1 MPLKRSEYNAI
12 LSKNKK
18 RQEFKEKLRKY
29 TESYTNPQKITDTNE
44 TARIVEQTKPVQTG
58 GSPALTVESNPAYI
72 NNMSGASARQTLAEN
87 APYGKVFDKD
97 AFLRQ
102 QAISAVTPT
111 TVRPSDNLTANAL
124 QRAANSAVNNMAIA
138 YTGDSSKK
146 NTPLASAVD
155 ASATFKNVSDEFTKE
170 YNELLDLNLQYKQ
183 EKAKISG
190 GRKGTVSKDAEEHAA
205 KASEISSL
213 IDAKRQ
219 KVDALSN
226 QLDTMAAMNPAVYS
240 SKRTYPGGRTMYI
253 PSEEKVNS
261 AIFGNVAYLG
271 DRASQGVQSSTDD
284 IRDFVSNMTYGL
296 PQQFTSLV
304 QSKEAI
310 DKAQNAWQEHKDKI
324 AQENVENQEQRA
336 QDTYERYSPTITEN
350 GAMKILG
357 DLSENIGYNAPYQ
370 LLAMVP
376 GVGTGLSTTARFGGS
391 YIDAYGNARN
401 AGASVNQ
408 ANLAGT
414 LEGFNQG
421 VGELALGGI
430 NGAGTSRIL
439 QGLSKAGVSVSNPLI
454 KAGLN
459 AAGAALEEGLE
470 EVEQDIISY
479 FIEKTYN
486 PDAKLSAKDLA
497 YSGLLGA
504 LSAAPNAV
512 ISIPAHAKAYKSDV
526 NLMNSYINA
535 VSSVSSESEASA
547 IMEAGDNIVKACE
560 EMASAAKEQGGE
572 YGKEAQSRAETIAKT
587 IKNTQETLNKNKD
600 AVIKGNQDRKSALD
614 NVVNNAKGDVV
625 KNLANLVDEVSKGN
639 NSGKND
645 YKAAVDY
652 ILSQCDEAQAKYQQ
666 ALYTGDEESIKQYAT
681 DYAAYAEAARQLRNN
696 QKEVQKARSSAE
708 TYGDVTAEET
718 KTAAAEGSTTTE
730 TTENAPKTTEK
741 QESSTEKSDSIR
753 ETTMKDMGIL
763 GVNKDIDTA
772 ADELVSKYGS
782 YKNAV
787 DAVIKAQDSVR
798 QDATISDEEKQ
809 SRIHRLQ
816 DIDRS
821 IRNRNT
827 ARMKSYTDALSEKLK
842 QYGVSGVKIMDVEN
856 DNVRNSTKVNGY
868 YDPKT
873 KTVYVSPYLDDA
885 RIAGA
890 VAVHEFTHY
899 GARADHSLVNDI
911 LKAKDTLVKSGT
923 IPEAM
928 FDFAK
933 YESAYTDEVS
943 AYIASEDGRNEI
955 SALMQDGMT
964 EEQAKAQASKGYVN
978 EEIAAHFMQ
987 EILSKDDAL
996 DRLAKENRPL
1006 LKRILDAIVDFF
1018 SGKDAQN
1025 RRLAERAADKIRAVL
1040 RETEDVEVDNSRK
1053 SGKSTAR
1060 MQSIADEN
1068 AKIGNTGDGRRFSL
1082 TRPMEEAGNLI
1093 AVHNVNKEKALK
1105 ILDADGMPMPSIAIA
1120 KADIGHSD
1128 FGNISFVF
1136 GAETVDPKAN
1146 RYNKVYSADVWSPT
1160 FPSIEYETNQAT
1172 ESRIVK
1178 LYNSIKSK
1186 YGSDI
1191 AKALYPY
1198 YTTLSYELDSKGGA
1212 KGIISALS
1220 DDTGMMN
1227 VFLADTG
1234 ETPVKNVVK
1243 ETSTEMSANTREMAQ
1258 YLIDTRGA
1266 DFLNDANRRD
1276 GETSISARNRFL
1288 ESHEQELRDTLQKYY
1303 ERNGIDAETA
1313 KIVVESTRKGE
1324 LMSQLVKP
1332 AQSIL
1337 SGNTTTTSTT
1347 VDYEATN
1354 EKILDTVDKKKYK
1367 EWLNNLFGDAVK
1379 NEGIR
1384 NGKDPFTPSGNRRSF
1399 SATHYP
1405 VTLDNI
1411 VKAMRGSEN
1420 VKGATTMTENAKA
1433 IRSASA
1439 EEYKSIDAI
1448 HKNEGRLQ
1456 KMSESEITAQWD
1468 AFDNR
1473 LYAIID
1479 SLMDSV
1485 PTIDDRLIESRRIGQ
1500 VIIEASRNPTESN
1513 IRSTLEKYSG
1523 KGAWYKFTD
1532 QTVSDIQSLVNDI
1545 RKAPT
1550 NIFEAKPERVVSLD
1564 EIKYAV
1570 VPDDLDKDTVQRI
1583 ADKGIEVRTYESDNE
1598 ESRLETLNKLDG
1610 VRFSKDVD
1618 AEAFSYDALVSK
1630 PDMKIVN
1637 IESNVDSNATR
1648 ANIIEMAL
1656 ENAKKHSV
1664 GEGSGSSVYVKNNDS
1679 NTEILVGKNG
1689 LEHGL
1694 HRNYSKNADLTA
1706 HVGEFLENAI
1716 LINRHTGRDKN
1727 KEGDVYLGLL
1737 RDNENLYIGRAITN
1751 DSNVLENVETLY
1763 ALSNKKESVAHY
1775 RLDSGDNLRLDT
1787 DSYISISD
1795 FLDIVKDKYSD
1806 VLPKDVLKALN
1817 VERKPSSISDSMR
1830 YSKDIDTEYMNAV
1843 ESEDG
1848 KKTENIIRYS
1858 YGGVNAET
1866 ANIQTL
1872 NDAKIL
1878 AEQGKTNEEIRRM
1891 TGWFKG
1897 MDDKWRFEIDDSK
1910 MKLRYEATLYDY
1922 NTELREKNRAW
1933 MKLTERALTDEQR
1946 SNLADYMKG
1955 AENNDYDDALYSK
1968 LSEEFGND
1976 FDKWAETIEFVKEAK
1991 KSIPDYTKLGELV
2004 DAPDL
2009 FEKYPDMAD
2018 ITVEFRN
2025 LKRGQNGGYIKRF
2038 DNIELSR
2045 DLKHKPEELLQS
2057 LTHEVQHAIQNRE
2070 GFTSGANPDYWGSR
2084 KSENDFDG
2092 RTPTDLYYNTA
2103 GEIEARDVSN
2113 RRNLTVEQR
2122 REKAPDYG
2130 SVDMVFAD
2138 RGNVDVDTDS
2148 ENIRYSKEVD
2158 ADGKPYVRVDDSSID
2173 AENPS
2178 DIVKVLRDIAESK
2191 GFYNM
2196 EINGQ
2201 NIGIS
2206 NKRGINEW
2214 VFSRDAT
2221 NLLKNDKQ
2229 TFDDKMQSFQN
2240 ANELLETAK
2249 SFINEEA
2256 VHKKKFDNFARGVVR
2271 FMVGDNG
2278 YTADILVGIR
2288 NNQNAELYDIVNI
2301 APTKIAETPNDS
2313 VVGETTQISNGISAD
2328 TSLPQSGESV
2338 NRTGESVTEMKQ
2350 SNGEFRN
2357 SKDVFTPEE
2366 REKIISKGYT
2376 DYLARQF
2383 VVKDK
2388 SGEYAKAISM
2398 TARKKLAQQLA
2409 KPLKGVNASD
2419 ALVAITPVFET
2430 IEKADGTPEQRA
2442 EKAYKA
2448 AEKAANDIISM
2459 MKDVNTNTL
2468 YDQYAELRNYLRTTK
2483 LDTSSVKADIADYN
2497 DWRKS
2502 HMGSLKLGNDGMQID
2517 TAYQELSGMYPEFF
2531 PANIENPADQLIHIG
2546 EISDNLKKVM
2556 DNPILSKEGSENVV
2570 RSFANAILAGYEE
2583 YAQETLGSQNSR
2595 MRDYVKTAAE
2605 TVEQKNAQIKDAQ
2618 EQLADTK
2625 ADFRRFAET
2634 VQTAYETDVKH
2645 LNEQIQARDKSIAR
2659 LEKYVSKT
2667 EKGAMEVSRKK
2678 AISAFAKL
2686 QKTYDK
2692 PTTTNGVP
2700 ENWKGIVS
2708 SMLNAFGNEDHAINA
2723 QTAIDQLAKMETLVS
2738 DSKRYDSKS
2747 VRVSPEQMENLS
2759 WQISGLRT
2767 FFENFSES
2775 QKTLGTSE
2783 SNGIDI
2789 NTSKNAAYID
2799 SVRNLAET
2807 VNHLIRA
2814 ENELFVGEKK
2824 TEASAIAYDFIDEI
2838 RERGKKFEKTGS
2850 ESGPLKQWASSAVLD
2865 YTAPDVFLHNLGE
2878 TGDQFAKAYRE
2889 AQNKSTLLNQHY
2901 GEAMHSLVG
2910 DNYSADRTGIK
2921 GELMDVSIN
2930 GENLKVSRQQLMS
2943 LYLLWKRPQARQH
2956 IEEGGVYFLNANG
2969 EQQGKPIVIHESEYR
2984 SLIGKLSNE
2993 DIRIAD
2999 GIGKYLSETCAEW
3012 GNEASMKLYGYKK
3025 FNDPNYFPITVHGVK
3040 DQYHDE
3046 IYSVTNSLEHKSFTK
3061 HVDKNSVKALD
3072 IHDIFTVSDNHAKE
3086 MAQYSGFAPINSTFT
3101 RVYNAPGVQTALLEQ
3116 YGRRVIGYMNDF
3128 LDRANGKPVGKDTKA
3143 TDVSQKFA
3151 SMAKKAAVGFNVSTA
3166 MKQPISYL
3174 RAAPELDMDVF
3185 AKAGAKI
3192 FSPSQYKALYNEMV
3206 TNSGIARIKALGFS
3220 DVGIGK
3226 EARGNYSDLSF
3237 SSAYNKGKFVK
3248 SKFEDASM
3256 WLAGK
3261 ADEITWVRIWDA
3273 CKMQIDKENAKL
3285 SAEKRIQLT
3294 TEKFN
3299 QIVGRTQV
3307 VDSVLDSAPASYNS
3321 VFKILHP
3328 FMNEPMK
3335 TVSSL
3340 WYAYEE
3346 MKKGVPGGKQKFVKQ
3361 IAATATSNLIL
3372 EPLIASVIG
3381 ALRDKEDE
3389 DPEKFA
3395 EKVLNKMSGIS
3406 LDSETPTSFRSVA
3419 TSEIV
3424 SGIAFA
3430 PMASFFYSIFTD
3442 VLNGFEGDSM
3452 NSANLYEFMKASVKL
3467 TEALMKGED
3476 YSGQKSIYNLASECA
3491 TSMAQ
3496 AFGIPAN
3503 TMRKDL
3509 NAVLRTALYYTQDI
3523 VPPNNIVRWE
3533 MNKLYYNLGN
3543 KSARTEKYFYNILVD
3558 AYNQEDKTAYNIMR
3572 EDLDKMGIQS
3582 KEIVG
3587 IIEKRGGVI
3596 KPGSSVWNT
3605 EVQARF
3611 DLPTKSTGNKVEQMV
3626 TRVYTACQKIDT
3638 LDENKA
3644 LPKRPDKYYYTNDDG
3659 DKVEMTTQEYD
3670 KFVEDVGVLRYKLCA
3685 EMAASNGW
3693 SKLNAEQQLY
3703 ALTKAYDFAARYYR
3717 QKFNK
3722 DYNSGD
3728 TWMKELYGTQFRNK
3742 EVASTIIS
3750 KAFKK

>member
-29 TESYTNPQKITDTNE
+29 TESYTNPKKITDTNE
-44 TARIVEQTKPVQTG
+44 TARFVEQTKPVQTG

-72 NNMSGASARQTLAEN
+72 NNMSGASARQTLAQN

-97 AFLRQ
+97 AFMRQ
-102 QAISAVTPT
+102 QAISAVAPT
-111 TVRPSDNLTANAL
+111 TIRSSDNFTANAL
-124 QRAANSAVNNMAIA
+124 QRAANSAANNIA
-138 YTGDSSKK
+138 YANSLNKTGDEFSRVNDEYKTLYNSVNTLSDRAKSIENVEDKK
-146 NTPLASAVD
+146 HTLELLKSQREKMKEVGEKLDALAQENPDMWVKRNQDYYDKLQGYTLKDDQGAWRAYPQLLAEALETGVKNSTNSIMKPLQDFGSQFVSA
-155 ASATFKNVSDEFTKE
+155 E
-170 YNELLDLNLQYKQ
+170 YWDQVGNELKNLVSGDVKGINEKSLTAAKVEKEDKEHALQAENEKRTEDMYKKYGESVAQ
-183 EKAKISG
+183 HKLMQLPLSIAYSYGEALPYAAISAATGGVLGLSGAAQSGANAFSAAARQVPRYISYAMQARDKAKQH
-190 GRKGTVSKDAEEHAA
+190 GTNEFLATAA
-205 KASEISSL
+205 G
-213 IDAKRQ
+213 
-219 KVDALSN
+219 ALEGAN
-226 QLDTMAAMNPAVYS
+226 Q
-240 SKRTYPGGRTMYI
+240 
-253 PSEEKVNS
+253 
-261 AIFGNVAYLG
+261 
-271 DRASQGVQSSTDD
+271 
-284 IRDFVSNMTYGL
+284 TYGEEVL
-296 PQQFTSLV
+296 GGFMGTGTSLV
-304 QSKEAI
+304 GKYI
-310 DKAQNAWQEHKDKI
+310 
-324 AQENVENQEQRA
+324 NV
-336 QDTYERYSPTITEN
+336 T
-350 GAMKILG
+350 
-357 DLSENIGYNAPYQ
+357 
-370 LLAMVP
+370 
-376 GVGTGLSTTARFGGS
+376 
-391 YIDAYGNARN
+391 
-401 AGASVNQ
+401 
-408 ANLAGT
+408 
-414 LEGFNQG
+414 
-421 VGELALGGI
+421 
-430 NGAGTSRIL
+430 
-439 QGLSKAGVSVSNPLI
+439 NPLL
-454 KAGLN
+454 KSGMN
-459 AAGAALEEGLE
+459 AAGAIIEEGLE
-470 EVEQDIISY
+470 EVGQDIFSAG
-479 FIEKTYN
+479 IERMYN
-486 PDAKLSAKDLA
+486 PDAQLDAKELLI
-497 YSGLLGA
+497 SGLAGSIMGVPGA
-504 LSAAPNAV
+504 V
-512 ISIPAHAKAYKSDV
+512 VSIPTHFRNYKSDV
-526 NLMNSYINA
+526 QLANSYINA
-535 VSSVSSESEASA
+535 VSSIQSEQDAES
-547 IMEAGDNIVKACE
+547 INQVGDNIKKQCDEWANE
-560 EMASAAKEQGGE
+560 AKKIGGE
-572 YGKEAQSRAETIAKT
+572 AAEEAQKRAEN
-587 IKNTQETLNKNKD
+587 IKQLIQNTQNTMDQNKESIIANNKD
-600 AVIKGNQDRKSALD
+600 KKSALD
-614 NVVNNAKGDVV
+614 NVVNNSKGDVV

-645 YKAAVDY
+645 YKATVDY
-652 ILSQCDEAQAKYQQ
+652 ILSQRDDAQAKYQQ
-666 ALYTGDEESIKQYAT
+666 AVYTGDEESIKQYAT
-681 DYAAYAEAARQLRNN
+681 DYAAYAEAARQFRNN

-708 TYGDVTAEET
+708 ET
-718 KTAAAEGSTTTE
+718 KTVAAEGNTTTE

-741 QESSTEKSDSIR
+741 QESFTEKSDSIR
-753 ETTMKDMGIL
+753 ETTMKDMGLL

-827 ARMKSYTDALSEKLK
+827 ARMKSYTDALSERLK

-923 IPEAM
+923 ILEAM

-964 EEQAKAQASKGYVN
+964 EDQAKAQASKDYVN

-1006 LKRILDAIVDFF
+1006 LKRIFDAIMNFF
-1018 SGKDAQN
+1018 SSEDARN
-1025 RRLAERAADKIRAVL
+1025 RRMAEIAADKIRAVL
-1040 RETEDVEVDNSRK
+1040 KDVEGVEVENSK
-1053 SGKSTAR
+1053 KAKNNPQTIAR
-1060 MQSIADEN
+1060 EN
-1068 AKIGNTGDGRRFSL
+1068 AEIGNTSTGRRFSL
-1082 TRPMEEAGNLI
+1082 THETEEAGDLI
-1093 AVHNVNKEKALK
+1093 AVHNVNTEKLQKILK
-1105 ILDADGMPMPSIAIA
+1105 IGGLPMPSIAIT
-1120 KADIGHSD
+1120 KVDIGHND
-1128 FGNISFVF
+1128 FGDVSLVF
-1136 GAETVDPKAN
+1136 SAETVDPSANKAN
-1146 RYNKVYSADVWSPT
+1146 KIYSADVYSPL
-1160 FPSIEYETNQAT
+1160 FPSIEYEVNKDVANKIR
-1172 ESRIVK
+1172 EK
-1178 LYNSIKSK
+1178 YMSIKENR
-1186 YGSDI
+1186 GMDV
-1191 AKALYPY
+1191 ARVLRPY
-1198 YTTLSYELDSKGGA
+1198 SSANELELELNRRGGIDGLVEWLSN
-1212 KGIISALS
+1212 
-1220 DDTGMMN
+1220 DTNMMN
-1227 VFLADTG
+1227 AFLADTG
-1234 ETPVKNVVK
+1234 EEPIKTVVK
-1243 ETSTEMSANTREMAQ
+1243 EVRTELSQSQREMGQ
-1258 YLIDTRGA
+1258 YLIETLGEDIVKEYAPKIGENA
-1266 DFLNDANRRD
+1266 IAMRRRWFA
-1276 GETSISARNRFL
+1276 E
-1288 ESHEQELRDTLQKYY
+1288 HEHQVRDVLKQYY
-1303 ERNGIDAETA
+1303 TENGIDADTA
-1313 KIVVESTRKGE
+1313 QSLVDNTNNGEIVSSA
-1324 LMSQLVKP
+1324 LKP
-1332 AQSIL
+1332 AISIL
-1337 SGNTTTTSTT
+1337 YGNADSVRTETDYIATQEKIAEA
-1347 VDYEATN
+1347 VKGDEYEA
-1354 EKILDTVDKKKYK
+1354 
-1367 EWLNNLFGDAVK
+1367 WLNELFDGVIK
-1379 NEGIR
+1379 TEGIP
-1384 NGKDPFTPSGNRRSF
+1384 NGKDPYTPTGNRRSF
-1399 SATHYP
+1399 STTHYP

-1411 VKAMRGSEN
+1411 VKAMRGKGK
-1420 VKGATTMTENAKA
+1420 VKGAETLTENARA

-1439 EEYKSIDAI
+1439 DEFKSIADVKANENRLKAI
-1448 HKNEGRLQ
+1448 TKEEA
-1456 KMSESEITAQWD
+1456 KAQWD
-1468 AFDNR
+1468 SFDQR
-1473 LYAIID
+1473 LFNIIN
-1479 SLMDSV
+1479 SMMDSI
-1485 PTIDDRLIESRRIGQ
+1485 PKIDDRLREERRIGW
-1500 VIIEASRNPTESN
+1500 VISEASRNPTTTN
-1513 IRSTLEKYSG
+1513 IRNMLQKYSANG
-1523 KGAWYKFTD
+1523 KWFTF
-1532 QTVSDIQSLVNDI
+1532 TEENISEIQSLVNDI
-1545 RKAPT
+1545 RSAPS
-1550 NIFEAKPERVVSLD
+1550 NIFESKPERVVSLD

-1570 VPDDLDKDTVQRI
+1570 VPDTASKKIVTGLSD
-1583 ADKGIEVRTYESDNE
+1583 AGIPIKTYESGNE

-1618 AEAFSYDALVSK
+1618 TETASRYDYSKSFAEQIDDYVNGKIPKYDTLVVGKTPEVFQEIGLTPLPMTYGTGHLKEVLNGTKKDHDFGVEVLKRVPEALESPVAIIASK
-1630 PDMKIVN
+1630 TKPNSSIVAILDLSSKN
-1637 IESNVDSNATR
+1637 KPLFAAVEIDGYGTLNKESIDSHAITSIHERKNASTLISDAIAHNRDDSISVFYVDKEKATR
-1648 ANIIEMAL
+1648 LLDASGVQFPGPTALPDGYVHSIHENGSPVKSKFQNVTQTKQFKHWFGNWDTHPEDASKVVNEDGTPKVVYHGTTANFTTFKPSDGAL
-1656 ENAKKHSV
+1656 GKGIYFSDSKDFAKGYTYKDGAAV
-1664 GEGSGSSVYVKNNDS
+1664 GTVMECY
-1679 NTEILVGKNG
+1679 
-1689 LEHGL
+1689 
-1694 HRNYSKNADLTA
+1694 
-1706 HVGEFLENAI
+1706 
-1716 LINRHTGRDKN
+1716 
-1727 KEGDVYLGLL
+1727 
-1737 RDNENLYIGRAITN
+1737 
-1751 DSNVLENVETLY
+1751 
-1763 ALSNKKESVAHY
+1763 
-1775 RLDSGDNLRLDT
+1775 
-1787 DSYISISD
+1787 
-1795 FLDIVKDKYSD
+1795 LDIKNPYIVKYADNY
-1806 VLPKDVLKALN
+1806 
-1817 VERKPSSISDSMR
+1817 
-1830 YSKDIDTEYMNAV
+1830 DTEA
-1843 ESEDG
+1843 
-1848 KKTENIIRYS
+1848 
-1858 YGGVNAET
+1858 
-1866 ANIQTL
+1866 
-1872 NDAKIL
+1872 
-1878 AEQGKTNEEIRRM
+1878 
-1891 TGWFKG
+1891 
-1897 MDDKWRFEIDDSK
+1897 
-1910 MKLRYEATLYDY
+1910 
-1922 NTELREKNRAW
+1922 LREKGYDGILHEATG
-1933 MKLTERALTDEQR
+1933 MYVAFSPEQ
-1946 SNLADYMKG
+1946 
-1955 AENNDYDDALYSK
+1955 
-1968 LSEEFGND
+1968 
-1976 FDKWAETIEFVKEAK
+1976 I
-1991 KSIPDYTKLGELV
+1991 KSAT
-2004 DAPDL
+2004 
-2009 FEKYPDMAD
+2009 
-2018 ITVEFRN
+2018 
-2025 LKRGQNGGYIKRF
+2025 
-2038 DNIELSR
+2038 DNIGTF
-2045 DLKHKPEELLQS
+2045 DPH
-2057 LTHEVQHAIQNRE
+2057 
-2070 GFTSGANPDYWGSR
+2070 NPD
-2084 KSENDFDG
+2084 
-2092 RTPTDLYYNTA
+2092 
-2103 GEIEARDVSN
+2103 
-2113 RRNLTVEQR
+2113 
-2122 REKAPDYG
+2122 
-2130 SVDMVFAD
+2130 
-2138 RGNVDVDTDS
+2138 
-2148 ENIRYSKEVD
+2148 IRY
-2158 ADGKPYVRVDDSSID
+2158 
-2173 AENPS
+2173 
-2178 DIVKVLRDIAESK
+2178 
-2191 GFYNM
+2191 
-2196 EINGQ
+2196 
-2201 NIGIS
+2201 
-2206 NKRGINEW
+2206 
-2214 VFSRDAT
+2214 
-2221 NLLKNDKQ
+2221 
-2229 TFDDKMQSFQN
+2229 
-2240 ANELLETAK
+2240 
-2249 SFINEEA
+2249 
-2256 VHKKKFDNFARGVVR
+2256 
-2271 FMVGDNG
+2271 
-2278 YTADILVGIR
+2278 
-2288 NNQNAELYDIVNI
+2288 
-2301 APTKIAETPNDS
+2301 
-2313 VVGETTQISNGISAD
+2313 
-2328 TSLPQSGESV
+2328 
-2338 NRTGESVTEMKQ
+2338 
-2350 SNGEFRN
+2350 

-2388 SGEYAKAISM
+2388 SGEHAKAISISS
-2398 TARKKLAQQLA
+2398 RKKLAQQLA

-2430 IEKADGTPEQRA
+2430 IEKADGTAEQRA

-2448 AEKAANDIISM
+2448 AEKAANDIIGM

-2556 DNPILSKEGSENVV
+2556 DNPILSKEGSESVV

-2605 TVEQKNAQIKDAQ
+2605 SIEQKNAQIKDAQ

-2645 LNEQIQARDKSIAR
+2645 LNDQIQARDKSIAR

-2667 EKGAMEVSRKK
+2667 EKGAMEISRKK
-2678 AISAFAKL
+2678 ALSAFAKL
-2686 QKTYDK
+2686 QKTYEK

-2700 ENWKGIVS
+2700 ENWKSIVS

-2775 QKTLGTSE
+2775 QKTF
-2783 SNGIDI
+2783 GIDANNSVDI
-2789 NTSKNAAYID
+2789 ATSQNAAYID

-2824 TEASAIAYDFIDEI
+2824 AEASAIAYDFIDEI

-2850 ESGPLKQWASSAVLD
+2850 ESGPLKQWANSAVLD

-2921 GELMDVSIN
+2921 GELIDVSIN

-2956 IEEGGVYFLNANG
+2956 MEAGGVYFLNANG

-2984 SLIGKLSNE
+2984 SLIGKLSSE

-3046 IYSVTNSLEHKSFTK
+3046 IYSVVNSLEHKSFTK

-3072 IHDIFTVSDNHAKE
+3072 IHDIFKVSDNHAKE

-3116 YGRRVIGYMNDF
+3116 YGRRAIGYMNDF

-3143 TDVSQKFA
+3143 TDMSQKFA

-3166 MKQPISYL
+3166 MKQPISYI

-3185 AKAGAKI
+3185 AKAGAEI
-3192 FSPSQYKALYNEMV
+3192 FKPSRYNTLYNEMV

-3285 SAEKRIQLT
+3285 SSEKRIQLT

-3328 FMNEPMK
+3328 FMNETMK

-3361 IAATATSNLIL
+3361 IAATAASNLIL

-3406 LDSETPTSFRSVA
+3406 LDSEEPTSFRSVA

-3452 NSANLYEFMKASVKL
+3452 NSANLYEFMKSSVKL

-3476 YSGQKSIYNLASECA
+3476 YSGQKSIYNLAAECA

-3503 TMRKDL
+3503 TMRQGL
-3509 NAVLRTALYYTQDI
+3509 NAALRTALYYTQDI
-3523 VPPNNIVRWE
+3523 VPMNNIVRWK

-3543 KSARTEKYFYNILVD
+3543 KSARTEKYFYDILID

-3572 EDLDKMGIQS
+3572 EDLDEMGIQS
-3582 KEIVG
+3582 KEIVE
-3587 IIEKRGGVI
+3587 IIEKRNGAI

-3605 EVQARF
+3605 ELQARF
-3611 DLPTKSTGNKVEQMV
+3611 DLPTKSTSSQVEQMV
-3626 TRVYTACQKIDT
+3626 TRVYAACQKIDA
-3638 LDENKA
+3638 LDESKV
-3644 LPKRPDKYYYTNDDG
+3644 LPKRPDKYSYTDSHG
-3659 DKVEMTTQEYD
+3659 DKVEMSTQEYD

-3685 EMAASNGW
+3685 ELASSNAW
-3693 SKLNAEQQLY
+3693 SKLSTEQQLY
-3703 ALTKAYDFAARYYR
+3703 GITKAYDFAARYYR
-3717 QKFNK
+3717 RQFNAEY
-3722 DYNSGD
+3722 DSGD
-3728 TWMKELYGTQFRNK
+3728 TWMKELYGKQLRIK
-3742 EVASTIIS
+3742 DVATTIIS

>member
-29 TESYTNPQKITDTNE
+29 TESYTNPKRITDTNE
-44 TARIVEQTKPVQTG
+44 TARFVEQTKPVQTG
-58 GSPALTVESNPAYI
+58 GSPALTVVESNPAYI
-72 NNMSGASARQTLAEN
+72 NNMSGVSAHHALVQN

-97 AFLRQ
+97 AFMRQ
-102 QAISAVTPT
+102 KAISAVTPT
-111 TVRPSDNLTANAL
+111 TIRPSDNFTANAL
-124 QRAANSAVNNMAIA
+124 QRAANSASNNIAIA
-138 YTGDSSKK
+138 YTGDPSKK
-146 NTPLASAVD
+146 NTPLASAID
-155 ASATFKNVSDEFTKE
+155 ASATFKNISDEFTKE

-183 EKAKISG
+183 VKAKISG
-190 GRKGTVSKDAEEHAA
+190 GKKGTISKDAEEHAA
-205 KASEISSL
+205 KANEISAL
-213 IDAKRQ
+213 IDEKRK

-226 QLDTMAAMNPAVYS
+226 QLDAMAAMNPAVYS
-240 SKRTYPGGRTMYI
+240 SKRTYPDGRTMYI
-253 PSEEKVNS
+253 PSKEKVNS

-271 DRASQGVQSSTDD
+271 DRASQGVQSSADD
-284 IRDFVSNMTYGL
+284 IKDFLSNMTYGL
-296 PQQFTSLV
+296 PQQLSSLM
-304 QSKEAI
+304 QGKEAI
-310 DKAQNAWQEHKDKI
+310 DNAQNEWQEHKDKI
-324 AQENVENQEQRA
+324 ALENVEKQENRA
-336 QDTYERYSPTITEN
+336 KDTYERYSPTITGN
-350 GAMKILG
+350 GAMQLLG

-370 LLAMVP
+370 LLAMIP

-391 YIDAYGNARN
+391 YIDAYGNARKS
-401 AGASVNQ
+401 GASAEQ
-408 ANLAGT
+408 ANLSGT
-414 LEGFNQG
+414 LEGINQG
-421 VGELALGGI
+421 LGELALGGI
-430 NGAGTSRIL
+430 NGAGSSRIL
-439 QGLSKAGVSVSNPLI
+439 QGMSKAGLNVSNPLV

-459 AAGAALEEGLE
+459 AAGVALEEGLE

-486 PDAKLSAKDLA
+486 PDAKLNAKDLA

-547 IMEAGDNIVKACE
+547 IMEAGDNIIKACDE
-560 EMASAAKEQGGE
+560 IASAAKEQGGE
-572 YGKEAQSRAETIAKT
+572 EGKEAQSRAETIAKT
-587 IKNTQETLNKNKD
+587 IKNTQETLNKNKS
-600 AVIKGNQDRKSALD
+600 AVIKGNQDKKSALD
-614 NVVNNAKGDVV
+614 NVVNNSKDDVV
-625 KNLANLVDEVSKGN
+625 KNLANLVDEVSNGN

-645 YKAAVDY
+645 YKATVDY
-652 ILSQCDEAQAKYQQ
+652 ILSQRDEAQAKYLQ
-666 ALYTGDEESIKQYAT
+666 AVYTGDEEYIKQYAT
-681 DYAAYAEAARQLRNN
+681 DYAAYEEAARQLRNN
-696 QKEVQKARSSAE
+696 QKEVQNARSSAE
-708 TYGDVTAEET
+708 TYGDVTAEEA
-718 KTAAAEGSTTTE
+718 KTAAAEGNTTTE

-741 QESSTEKSDSIR
+741 QESFTEKSDSIR
-753 ETTMKDMGIL
+753 ETTMKDMGFL

-798 QDATISDEEKQ
+798 MDTTISDEEKQ
-809 SRIHRLQ
+809 SNINRLQ
-816 DIDRS
+816 DIVRS

-827 ARMKSYTDALSEKLK
+827 ARMKSYTDALSERLK
-842 QYGVSGVKIMDVEN
+842 QYGVSGVQIMDIEN
-856 DNVRNSTKVNGY
+856 DNVRSSTKVNGY

-873 KTVYVSPYLDDA
+873 KTVYVSPYLDDV

-923 IPEAM
+923 ISEAM

-955 SALMQDGMT
+955 SALMQEGMT
-964 EEQAKAQASKGYVN
+964 EEQAKAQASKDYVN

-1006 LKRILDAIVDFF
+1006 LQRILDAIVDFF

-1025 RRLAERAADKIRAVL
+1025 RRLAERAADKIRDVL

-1082 TRPMEEAGNLI
+1082 ARPTEEAGSLI

-1120 KADIGHSD
+1120 KTDIGHSD
-1128 FGNISFVF
+1128 FGDISFVF
-1136 GAETVDPKAN
+1136 GVETVDPKAN

-1172 ESRIVK
+1172 ESRIIK
-1178 LYNSIKSK
+1178 LYDSIKSK

-1198 YTTLSYELDSKGGA
+1198 YTNLSYELDSKGGA

-1234 ETPVKNVVK
+1234 ETPVKSVVK
-1243 ETSTEMSANTREMAQ
+1243 ETSTEMNANTREMAQ

-1303 ERNGIDAETA
+1303 ERNGIDEETA

-1337 SGNTTTTSTT
+1337 FGNTTTTTTT
-1347 VDYEATN
+1347 VDYEATK

-1384 NGKDPFTPSGNRRSF
+1384 NEKDPFTPSGNRRSF

-1456 KMSESEITAQWD
+1456 KMSESEITAQWN

-1545 RKAPT
+1545 REAPT

-1570 VPDDLDKDTVQRI
+1570 VPDDLDKDTVQRM

-1618 AEAFSYDALVSK
+1618 TE
-1630 PDMKIVN
+1630 
-1637 IESNVDSNATR
+1637 VDSKITQSD
-1648 ANIIEMAL
+1648 IEQ
-1656 ENAKKHSV
+1656 
-1664 GEGSGSSVYVKNNDS
+1664 
-1679 NTEILVGKNG
+1679 
-1689 LEHGL
+1689 
-1694 HRNYSKNADLTA
+1694 
-1706 HVGEFLENAI
+1706 
-1716 LINRHTGRDKN
+1716 
-1727 KEGDVYLGLL
+1727 L
-1737 RDNENLYIGRAITN
+1737 RSIGR
-1751 DSNVLENVETLY
+1751 
-1763 ALSNKKESVAHY
+1763 K
-1775 RLDSGDNLRLDT
+1775 
-1787 DSYISISD
+1787 SISD
-1795 FLDIVKDKYSD
+1795 FTHEDIQKSEKWAKKFYSELGAKSPFFRAWFGDWRANDKSATNITSVSDISAYEAMESMPTGTFTNKDSDWSINVGAIGKRDTNSHSGREKISVKMLSEIQTIIENAVLLDTEVSEKNSSKKHSETLFMHKLYAPVDFNGDLYVAK
-1806 VLPKDVLKALN
+1806 VT
-1817 VERKPSSISDSMR
+1817 VEEYGAGDSSKRFYNLRGIKIDPAGGTPGAKTSYGTMPDTRSTYSISDL
-1830 YSKDIDTEYMNAV
+1830 YSLVKSNGKNYKENPASAVVNKDGTPKVVYHYTNGDFTVFN
-1843 ESEDG
+1843 
-1848 KKTENIIRYS
+1848 T
-1858 YGGVNAET
+1858 
-1866 ANIQTL
+1866 
-1872 NDAKIL
+1872 DASGSN
-1878 AEQGKTNEEIRRM
+1878 QGKTHGDGIYVSTSPTE
-1891 TGWFKG
+1891 FKYAG
-1897 MDDKWRFEIDDSK
+1897 
-1910 MKLRYEATLYDY
+1910 
-1922 NTELREKNRAW
+1922 KNRMELYADIKNPFE
-1933 MKLTERALTDEQR
+1933 MELTSEQADYILDKYASKKHDLDAYDGMYREHAKSKLTTPSRVFDYLNEYAKDNNIKTSDILSDLGYDGVHDGSEWVAFSSEQLKSVTD
-1946 SNLADYMKG
+1946 NIG
-1955 AENNDYDDALYSK
+1955 T
-1968 LSEEFGND
+1968 
-1976 FDKWAETIEFVKEAK
+1976 FDK
-1991 KSIPDYTKLGELV
+1991 S
-2004 DAPDL
+2004 
-2009 FEKYPDMAD
+2009 
-2018 ITVEFRN
+2018 
-2025 LKRGQNGGYIKRF
+2025 
-2038 DNIELSR
+2038 
-2045 DLKHKPEELLQS
+2045 
-2057 LTHEVQHAIQNRE
+2057 
-2070 GFTSGANPDYWGSR
+2070 NPD
-2084 KSENDFDG
+2084 
-2092 RTPTDLYYNTA
+2092 
-2103 GEIEARDVSN
+2103 
-2113 RRNLTVEQR
+2113 
-2122 REKAPDYG
+2122 
-2130 SVDMVFAD
+2130 
-2138 RGNVDVDTDS
+2138 
-2148 ENIRYSKEVD
+2148 IR
-2158 ADGKPYVRVDDSSID
+2158 
-2173 AENPS
+2173 
-2178 DIVKVLRDIAESK
+2178 
-2191 GFYNM
+2191 
-2196 EINGQ
+2196 Q
-2201 NIGIS
+2201 
-2206 NKRGINEW
+2206 
-2214 VFSRDAT
+2214 
-2221 NLLKNDKQ
+2221 
-2229 TFDDKMQSFQN
+2229 
-2240 ANELLETAK
+2240 
-2249 SFINEEA
+2249 
-2256 VHKKKFDNFARGVVR
+2256 
-2271 FMVGDNG
+2271 
-2278 YTADILVGIR
+2278 
-2288 NNQNAELYDIVNI
+2288 
-2301 APTKIAETPNDS
+2301 
-2313 VVGETTQISNGISAD
+2313 
-2328 TSLPQSGESV
+2328 
-2338 NRTGESVTEMKQ
+2338 
-2350 SNGEFRN
+2350 
-2357 SKDVFTPEE
+2357 SKDVFTSEE

-2388 SGEYAKAISM
+2388 SEEHAKAISISS
-2398 TARKKLAQQLA
+2398 RKKLAQQLA

-2419 ALVAITPVFET
+2419 ALAAITPVFET

-2468 YDQYAELRNYLRTTK
+2468 YEQYTELRNYLRTTK

-2531 PANIENPADQLIHIG
+2531 PTNIENPADQLIRIG

-2556 DNPILSKEGSENVV
+2556 DNPILSMEGSESVV
-2570 RSFANAILAGYEE
+2570 RSFANAILSGYEE

-2708 SMLNAFGNEDHAINA
+2708 SMLNAFGNEDHSINA
-2723 QTAIDQLAKMETLVS
+2723 KTAIDQLAKMESLVS
-2738 DSKRYDSKS
+2738 DSQRYDSKS
-2747 VRVSPEQMENLS
+2747 VRVSTEQMENLS

-2767 FFENFSES
+2767 FFENFAES
-2775 QKTLGTSE
+2775 QKTF
-2783 SNGIDI
+2783 GIDANNSVNI
-2789 NTSKNAAYID
+2789 ATSQNAAYID
-2799 SVRNLAET
+2799 SVRNLVET

-2824 TEASAIAYDFIDEI
+2824 AEASAIAYDFIDEI

-2850 ESGPLKQWASSAVLD
+2850 ESSPLKQWANSAVLD

-2878 TGDQFAKAYRE
+2878 SGDQFAKAYRE
-2889 AQNKSTLLNQHY
+2889 AQNKSTLLNQQY
-2901 GEAMHSLVG
+2901 GEAMHRLVG

-2921 GELMDVSIN
+2921 GELIDVSIN

-2984 SLIGKLSNE
+2984 SLIDKLSSE

-2999 GIGKYLSETCAEW
+2999 GVGKYLSETCAEW
-3012 GNEASMKLYGYKK
+3012 GNEASMKLYGYNK

-3046 IYSVTNSLEHKSFTK
+3046 IYSVVNSLEYKSFTK

-3116 YGRRVIGYMNDF
+3116 YGRKAIGYMNDF
-3128 LDRANGKPVGKDTKA
+3128 LDRANGKPVGKDTNA

-3185 AKAGAKI
+3185 AKAGSQI
-3192 FSPSQYKALYNEMV
+3192 FTPSQYNTLYNEMV

-3285 SAEKRIQLT
+3285 SSEKRIQLT

-3361 IAATATSNLIL
+3361 IAATAASNLIL

-3406 LDSETPTSFRSVA
+3406 LDSETPTSFKSVA

-3430 PMASFFYSIFTD
+3430 PMTSFFYSIFTD

-3452 NSANLYEFMKASVKL
+3452 NSANLYEFTKASVKL
-3467 TEALMKGED
+3467 TEALMKGDD
-3476 YSGQKSIYNLASECA
+3476 YSGQKSIYNLAAECA

-3509 NAVLRTALYYTQDI
+3509 NAALRTALYYTQDI
-3523 VPPNNIVRWE
+3523 VPMNNIVRWE
-3533 MNKLYYNLGN
+3533 INKLYYNLGN
-3543 KSARTEKYFYNILVD
+3543 KSARTEKYFYDILID

-3572 EDLDKMGIQS
+3572 EDLDEMGIQS
-3582 KEIVG
+3582 KEIVE
-3587 IIEKRGGVI
+3587 IIEKRSGAI

-3605 EVQARF
+3605 ELQARF
-3611 DLPTKSTGNKVEQMV
+3611 DLPTKSTSSKVENMV
-3626 TRVYTACQKIDT
+3626 TRVYAACQKIDA
-3638 LDENKA
+3638 LDESKA
-3644 LPKRPDKYYYTNDDG
+3644 LPKRPDKYSYTDSHG
-3659 DKVEMTTQEYD
+3659 DKVEMSTQEYD

-3685 EMAASNGW
+3685 ELSSSNAW
-3693 SKLNAEQQLY
+3693 SKLNVEQQLY
-3703 ALTKAYDFAARYYR
+3703 AITKAYDFAARYYR
-3717 QKFNK
+3717 QQFNAEY
-3722 DYNSGD
+3722 DSGD
-3728 TWMKELYGTQFRNK
+3728 TWMKELYGKQLRIKDVST
-3742 EVASTIIS
+3742 TIIS

>member
-1 MPLKRSEYNAI
+1 MAFKRSELNA
-12 LSKNKK
+12 LVNQNKK
-18 RQEFKEKLRKY
+18 RKEFKENLRKHI
-29 TESYTNPQKITDTNE
+29 ESYTNPKKVTDTNE
-44 TARIVEQTKPVQTG
+44 TARIVEKTKPVQTG
-58 GSPALTVESNPAYI
+58 GSPALTAEYNPAYI

-87 APYGKVFDKD
+87 APYGKIFDKE

-124 QRAANSAVNNMAIA
+124 QRAANSAANNMAIA

-240 SKRTYPGGRTMYI
+240 SKRTYPDGRTMYI

-923 IPEAM
+923 ISEAM

-933 YESAYTDEVS
+933 YESAYADEVS

-964 EEQAKAQASKGYVN
+964 EEQAKAQASKNYVN

-987 EILSKDDAL
+987 EILSNDDAL

-1053 SGKSTAR
+1053 SRKSTER

-1068 AKIGNTGDGRRFSL
+1068 AKIGNTGDSRRFSL
-1082 TRPMEEAGNLI
+1082 TRPTEEAGSLI

-1198 YTTLSYELDSKGGA
+1198 YTNLSSELDSKGGA
-1212 KGIISALS
+1212 KGIVSSLS
-1220 DDTGMMN
+1220 NDTKMMN

-1243 ETSTEMSANTREMAQ
+1243 ETSTEMNANTREMGQ
-1258 YLIDTRGA
+1258 YLIDTLGKE
-1266 DFLNDANRRD
+1266 FVNEANPVN
-1276 GETSISARNRFL
+1276 GETAISARNRFL
-1288 ESHEQELRDTLQKYY
+1288 ESHEQELRNALQRYY
-1303 ERNGIDAETA
+1303 ENNGLDEETA
-1313 KIVVESTRKGE
+1313 KTVVDATRKGE

-1332 AQSIL
+1332 AKSIL

-1347 VDYEATN
+1347 IDYEATN
-1354 EKILDTVDKKKYK
+1354 EKILDTVDKKQYK

-1550 NIFEAKPERVVSLD
+1550 NIFEAKPERVVGLD
-1564 EIKYAV
+1564 EVKYAV
-1570 VPDDLDKDTVQRI
+1570 VPDDLSKETVRAI
-1583 ADKGIEVRTYESDNE
+1583 ADKGIEVRTYESGNE
-1598 ESRLETLNKLDG
+1598 ESRLETLNNLDG
-1610 VRFSKDVD
+1610 VRFSK
-1618 AEAFSYDALVSK
+1618 
-1630 PDMKIVN
+1630 
-1637 IESNVDSNATR
+1637 
-1648 ANIIEMAL
+1648 
-1656 ENAKKHSV
+1656 
-1664 GEGSGSSVYVKNNDS
+1664 
-1679 NTEILVGKNG
+1679 
-1689 LEHGL
+1689 
-1694 HRNYSKNADLTA
+1694 
-1706 HVGEFLENAI
+1706 
-1716 LINRHTGRDKN
+1716 
-1727 KEGDVYLGLL
+1727 
-1737 RDNENLYIGRAITN
+1737 
-1751 DSNVLENVETLY
+1751 
-1763 ALSNKKESVAHY
+1763 
-1775 RLDSGDNLRLDT
+1775 
-1787 DSYISISD
+1787 
-1795 FLDIVKDKYSD
+1795 
-1806 VLPKDVLKALN
+1806 
-1817 VERKPSSISDSMR
+1817 
-1830 YSKDIDTEYMNAV
+1830 
-1843 ESEDG
+1843 
-1848 KKTENIIRYS
+1848 
-1858 YGGVNAET
+1858 
-1866 ANIQTL
+1866 
-1872 NDAKIL
+1872 
-1878 AEQGKTNEEIRRM
+1878 
-1891 TGWFKG
+1891 
-1897 MDDKWRFEIDDSK
+1897 
-1910 MKLRYEATLYDY
+1910 
-1922 NTELREKNRAW
+1922 
-1933 MKLTERALTDEQR
+1933 
-1946 SNLADYMKG
+1946 
-1955 AENNDYDDALYSK
+1955 
-1968 LSEEFGND
+1968 
-1976 FDKWAETIEFVKEAK
+1976 
-1991 KSIPDYTKLGELV
+1991 
-2004 DAPDL
+2004 
-2009 FEKYPDMAD
+2009 
-2018 ITVEFRN
+2018 
-2025 LKRGQNGGYIKRF
+2025 
-2038 DNIELSR
+2038 
-2045 DLKHKPEELLQS
+2045 
-2057 LTHEVQHAIQNRE
+2057 
-2070 GFTSGANPDYWGSR
+2070 
-2084 KSENDFDG
+2084 
-2092 RTPTDLYYNTA
+2092 
-2103 GEIEARDVSN
+2103 
-2113 RRNLTVEQR
+2113 
-2122 REKAPDYG
+2122 
-2130 SVDMVFAD
+2130 
-2138 RGNVDVDTDS
+2138 DVDTDS

-2350 SNGEFRN
+2350 LNGEFRN
-2357 SKDVFTPEE
+2357 SKDVFTQEE

-2409 KPLKGVNASD
+2409 KPLNGVTVNDTLA
-2419 ALVAITPVFET
+2419 AITPVFET
-2430 IEKADGTPEQRA
+2430 IEKTGGTPEQRA
-2442 EKAYKA
+2442 AKAYEA
-2448 AEKAANDIISM
+2448 AEKAANTILSM
-2459 MKDVNTNTL
+2459 VKDANTNPL
-2468 YDQYAELRNYLRTTK
+2468 YEQYSDLRTYLRTTK

-2497 DWRKS
+2497 EWRKS
-2502 HMGSLKLGNDGMQID
+2502 HMGSMKLGNDGTQID
-2517 TAYQELSGMYPEFF
+2517 TAYQELSDMYPEFF
-2531 PANIENPADQLIHIG
+2531 PADIVNPADQLIRMG
-2546 EISDNLKKVM
+2546 EVSDKLKKAM
-2556 DNPILSKEGSENVV
+2556 ENPILSQEGSESIV
-2570 RSFANAILAGYEE
+2570 RGFANAILAGYE
-2583 YAQETLGSQNSR
+2583 NS
-2595 MRDYVKTAAE
+2595 AE
-2605 TVEQKNAQIKDAQ
+2605 TTLAAKNKQS
-2618 EQLADTK
+2618 EE
-2625 ADFRRFAET
+2625 DFARFVT
-2634 VQTAYETDVKH
+2634 TITRAYETDVRNLSKQ
-2645 LNEQIQARDKSIAR
+2645 LDSSNAKIEKMAESIAKKDETGR
-2659 LEKYVSKT
+2659 RET
-2667 EKGAMEVSRKK
+2667 SRKK
-2678 AISAFAKL
+2678 ALSGVSRL
-2686 QKTYDK
+2686 QKAMNE
-2692 PTTTNGVP
+2692 PTLSKNIP
-2700 ENWKGIVS
+2700 ENWKKVVETFLKA
-2708 SMLNAFGNEDHAINA
+2708 MGNEDYKNA
-2723 QTAIDQLAKMETLVS
+2723 KKSTHEPKFDPHEALSALAEMQSYVNDFQNSKESTIRMSADQIK
-2738 DSKRYDSKS
+2738 
-2747 VRVSPEQMENLS
+2747 NLE
-2759 WQISGLRT
+2759 WQISGIRASLEDYIHDNKDNLNAKDISLVT
-2767 FFENFSES
+2767 S
-2775 QKTLGTSE
+2775 QDA
-2783 SNGIDI
+2783 NW
-2789 NTSKNAAYID
+2789 
-2799 SVRNLAET
+2799 LANIADLT
-2807 VNHLIRA
+2807 QTINHLIKQ
-2814 ENELFVGEKK
+2814 ENELFVGKK
-2824 TEASAIAYDFIDEI
+2824 KMDAEQFASELIDQINERKRKFQKTGEEDSDI
-2838 RERGKKFEKTGS
+2838 KKWITNSQFDYVAPDIYLHMLGERGDD
-2850 ESGPLKQWASSAVLD
+2850 LA
-2865 YTAPDVFLHNLGE
+2865 N
-2878 TGDQFAKAYRE
+2878 AYRLGQDKIS
-2889 AQNKSTLLNQHY
+2889 ANKQKY
-2901 GEAMHSLVG
+2901 VDAIKELVG
-2910 DNYSADRTGIK
+2910 ENFSAEKSSIR
-2921 GELMDVSIN
+2921 GELIDVTIN
-2930 GENLKVSRQQLMS
+2930 GDAMKVSRQQLMS
-2943 LYLLWKRPQARQH
+2943 MYVLWYRPQARQH
-2956 IEEGGVYFLNANG
+2956 METGGVFFLNRNG
-2969 EQQGKPIVIHESEYR
+2969 EPQGKPVVITQSIFND
-2984 SLIGKLSNE
+2984 LAKNLTKD
-2993 DIRIAD
+2993 DIRIAN
-2999 GIGKYLSETCAEW
+2999 GIRNFLSTECAEW
-3012 GNEASMKLYGYKK
+3012 GNEASMEMYGYKK
-3025 FNDPNYFPITVHGVK
+3025 FNDPNYFPINVHGDTLAYNVGK
-3040 DQYHDE
+3040 APD
-3046 IYSVTNSLEHKSFTK
+3046 SNVLERKGFTK
-3061 HVDKNSVKALD
+3061 KVDPNSIKPID
-3072 IHDIFTVSDNHAKE
+3072 IRDIFDVADKHVEDMTMYAG
-3086 MAQYSGFAPINSTFT
+3086 YAPINSTT
-3101 RVYNAPGVQTALLEQ
+3101 LRIYNAPGVKSAIREQ
-3116 YGRRVIGYMNDF
+3116 YGNNAVRYMEGF
-3128 LDRANGKPVGKDTKA
+3128 LDKANGLANENNT
-3143 TDVSQKFA
+3143 A
-3151 SMAKKAAVGFNVSTA
+3151 SPKLYYWNKIANAGKKAAVAFNISTA
-3166 MKQPISYL
+3166 AKQPLSYF
-3174 RAAPELDMDVF
+3174 RAGIELDTKYLVNAWSDVLP
-3185 AKAGAKI
+3185 KKK
-3192 FSPSQYKALYNEMV
+3192 YDALLQEMNE
-3206 TNSGIARIKALGFS
+3206 NSGIAKIKSLGYS
-3220 DVGIGK
+3220 DVGMGHDT
-3226 EARGNYSDLSF
+3226 RSQYSDQTF
-3237 SSAYNKGKFVK
+3237 KGAYKKGEYVK
-3248 SKFEDASM
+3248 NKFEDASM
-3256 WLAGK
+3256 YLAGK
-3261 ADEITWVRIWDA
+3261 ADERTWVRIWDA
-3273 CKMQIDKENAKL
+3273 CKMKVEAENGKL
-3285 SAEKRIQLT
+3285 THQELMSLT

-3299 QIVGRTQV
+3299 QVIGRTQV
-3307 VDSVLDSAPASYNS
+3307 VDSLMDTAPIAYDPK
-3321 VFKILHP
+3321 FKAFFP
-3328 FMNEPMK
+3328 FSNEPIK
-3335 TVSSL
+3335 TMATL
-3340 WYAYEE
+3340 YYTWND
-3346 MKKGVPGGKQKFVKQ
+3346 MKKGKGKEGFTKAVSS
-3361 IAATATSNLIL
+3361 IVITNLIL
-3372 EPLIASVIG
+3372 EPLISSMMGVW
-3381 ALRDKEDE
+3381 RDKEDE
-3389 DPEKFA
+3389 DPLTYI
-3395 EKVLNKMSGIS
+3395 EKVIEHWTGLGIGE
-3406 LDSETPTSFRSVA
+3406 DSETSFTSII
-3419 TSEIV
+3419 TSEMVDGVFVDPIL
-3424 SGIAFA
+3424 SGLFE
-3430 PMASFFYSIFTD
+3430 IFTD
-3442 VLNGFEGDSM
+3442 IIQGYSGDVM
-3452 NSANLYEFMKASVKL
+3452 NSSGLYDLGESSKRLLNAI
-3467 TEALMKGED
+3467 MKGED
-3476 YSGQKSIYNLASECA
+3476 YKGEKSTYNLTMEFIASV
-3491 TSMAQ
+3491 AQ
-3496 AFGIPAN
+3496 ILGIPAN
-3503 TMRKDL
+3503 TLRRDT
-3509 NAVLRTALYYTQDI
+3509 NAAIRTVLYYAQNVI
-3523 VPPNNIVRWE
+3523 PASNIARWE
-3533 MNKLYYNLGN
+3533 LNKLYYNLGN
-3543 KSARTEKYFYNILVD
+3543 KSARTEKYFYDILVD

-3596 KPGSSVWNT
+3596 KPGTSVWNT

>member
-29 TESYTNPQKITDTNE
+29 TESYTNPKKITDTNE
-44 TARIVEQTKPVQTG
+44 TARFVEQTKPVQTG

-72 NNMSGASARQTLAEN
+72 NNMSGASARQTLAQN

-97 AFLRQ
+97 AFMRQ

-111 TVRPSDNLTANAL
+111 TIRSSDNFTANAL
-124 QRAANSAVNNMAIA
+124 QRAANSAANNMAIA
-138 YTGDSSKK
+138 YTGDPSKK
-146 NTPLASAVD
+146 NTPLASAID

-183 EKAKISG
+183 AKAKISG
-190 GRKGTVSKDAEEHAA
+190 GKKGTISKDAEEHAA
-205 KASEISSL
+205 KANEISAL
-213 IDAKRQ
+213 IDAKRK

-240 SKRTYPGGRTMYI
+240 SKRTYPDGRTMYI
-253 PSEEKVNS
+253 PSKEKVNS
-261 AIFGNVAYLG
+261 AFFGNVAYLG

-284 IRDFVSNMTYGL
+284 IRDFLSNMTYGL
-296 PQQFTSLV
+296 PQQFSSLV
-304 QSKEAI
+304 QGKEAM
-310 DKAQNAWQEHKDKI
+310 DNAQNAWQEHKDKI
-324 AQENVENQEQRA
+324 ALENVEKQENRA

-350 GAMKILG
+350 GAMQLLG

-370 LLAMVP
+370 LLAMIP

-391 YIDAYGNARN
+391 YIDAYGNARK
-401 AGASVNQ
+401 AGASVEQ

-421 VGELALGGI
+421 VGELVLGGI
-430 NGAGTSRIL
+430 NGAGSSRIL
-439 QGLSKAGVSVSNPLI
+439 QGLSKAGLNVSNPLV

-486 PDAKLSAKDLA
+486 PDAKLNAKDLA

-504 LSAAPNAV
+504 LSAAPNAA
-512 ISIPAHAKAYKSDV
+512 ISIPSHARAYSSDV
-526 NLMNSYINA
+526 KLMNSYITA
-535 VSSVSSESEASA
+535 VSSVSSDTEANA
-547 IMEAGDNIVKACE
+547 IIEAGDNIIKACD
-560 EMASAAKEQGGE
+560 EMASAAKKQGGE
-572 YGKEAQSRAETIAKT
+572 EGKEAQSRAETIAKT

-600 AVIKGNQDRKSALD
+600 AVIKGNQDKKSALD
-614 NVVNNAKGDVV
+614 NVVNNSKEDVV
-625 KNLANLVDEVSKGN
+625 NNLANLVDEVSKGN

-645 YKAAVDY
+645 YKATVDY
-652 ILSQCDEAQAKYQQ
+652 ILSQCDDAQAKYQQ
-666 ALYTGDEESIKQYAT
+666 AVDTGDEESIKQYAT
-681 DYAAYAEAARQLRNN
+681 DYAAYVEAARQLRNN
-696 QKEVQKARSSAE
+696 QKEVQKARSSSE
-708 TYGDVTAEET
+708 TYGDVTAEEA
-718 KTAAAEGSTTTE
+718 KTAAAEENTTTE

-741 QESSTEKSDSIR
+741 QESFTGKSDSIR
-753 ETTMKDMGIL
+753 ETTMKDMGFL

-772 ADELVSKYGS
+772 ADDIVAKYGS

-787 DAVIKAQDSVR
+787 DKIIEAQKNVR
-798 QDATISDEEKQ
+798 EDTTISDEEKQ
-809 SRIHRLQ
+809 TQISRLQ
-816 DIDRS
+816 DIIRS

-827 ARMKSYTDALSEKLK
+827 ARQREAIENFSKIVKK
-842 QYGVSGVKIMDVEN
+842 YGLEGVEFIDVES
-856 DNVRNSTKVNGY
+856 DDVRSSPKVNGY
-868 YDPKT
+868 YDPAT
-873 KTVYVSPYLDDA
+873 KKIYVSPYSQD
-885 RIAGA
+885 IQTSGSI
-890 VAVHEFTHY
+890 VVHELTHH
-899 GARADHSLVNDI
+899 GATADHALVNDI
-911 LKAKDTLVKSGT
+911 LKAKDTLVSKGQYS
-923 IPEAM
+923 EEL
-928 FDFAK
+928 FDYSK
-933 YESAYTDEVS
+933 YETTYKAETEK
-943 AYIASEDGRNEI
+943 YINSEDGKAEI
-955 SALMQDGMT
+955 AALVKNGMT
-964 EEQAKAQASKGYVN
+964 EEQAIAEAAKGYVN

-987 EILSKDDAL
+987 EIMSNDDAL
-996 DRLAKENRPL
+996 KRLAKEDRPL
-1006 LKRILDAIVDFF
+1006 LKRILDAIVNFF
-1018 SGKDAQN
+1018 SGKKHRN
-1025 RRLAERAADKIRAVL
+1025 ERMATLAADKIRSIL
-1040 RETEDVEVDNSRK
+1040 RATEDVKVDNSR
-1053 SGKSTAR
+1053 GKKPKVTKP
-1060 MQSIADEN
+1060 MQNIADEN
-1068 AKIGNTGDGRRFSL
+1068 AKVGNTSDNRRFSL
-1082 TRPMEEAGNLI
+1082 TRSTEEAGDLI
-1093 AVHNVNKEKALK
+1093 AVHNVTEDKLEK
-1105 ILDADGMPMPSIAIA
+1105 ILGADGMPMPSIAVA

-1128 FGNISFVF
+1128 FGNISLVF
-1136 GAETVDPKAN
+1136 GSETVDPKAN
-1146 RYNKVYSADVWSPT
+1146 RNNKVYSADVWSPT
-1160 FPSIEYETNQAT
+1160 FPSVEYEVNQAT
-1172 ESRIVK
+1172 ESRIVA

-1186 YGSDI
+1186 YGIDV

-1198 YTTLSYELDSKGGA
+1198 YTNLSSELDSKGGA
-1212 KGIISALS
+1212 KGIVSSLS
-1220 DDTGMMN
+1220 NDTKMMN

-1243 ETSTEMSANTREMAQ
+1243 ETSTEMNANTREMGQ
-1258 YLIDTRGA
+1258 YLIDTLGKE
-1266 DFLNDANRRD
+1266 FVNEANPVN
-1276 GETSISARNRFL
+1276 GETAISARNRFL
-1288 ESHEQELRDTLQKYY
+1288 ESHEQELRNALQRYY
-1303 ERNGIDAETA
+1303 ENNGLDEETA
-1313 KIVVESTRKGE
+1313 KTVVDATRKGE

-1332 AQSIL
+1332 AKSIL

-1347 VDYEATN
+1347 IDYEATN
-1354 EKILDTVDKKKYK
+1354 EKILDTVDKKQYK

-1411 VKAMRGSEN
+1411 VKAMRGAEN

-1545 RKAPT
+1545 REAPT
-1550 NIFEAKPERVVSLD
+1550 NIFEAKPERVVSLN

-1570 VPDDLDKDTVQRI
+1570 VPDDLDKDTVKRI

-1618 AEAFSYDALVSK
+1618 AESFSYDALVSK

-1664 GEGSGSSVYVKNNDS
+1664 GAGSGSSVYVKNNDS
-1679 NTEILVGKNG
+1679 NAEILVGKNG

-1716 LINRHTGRDKN
+1716 LINRHNGRDQN
-1727 KEGDVYLGLL
+1727 KEGSVYLGLL

-1806 VLPKDVLKALN
+1806 VLPKDVLKTMN
-1817 VERKPSSISDSMR
+1817 VERKPSSVSDSMR

-1843 ESEDG
+1843 ESGDMDKVREMIRKAAEEKGFTNAIPEQASSYITRSKAAPKNTIKVYKVFTVAPDG
-1848 KKTENIIRYS
+1848 SPTALFVSSTTKLPMNVWLDAVDTYHFKADNGKEYVPSTQNPYTKGGKTGASVTIPNEQVRSELVERGYLSKDSKAAKITALAYRPGWHAGDLPFFPQGGKQGNPRLTNSGNVNKAFNPDIQETAYENIHRYNQVVFECEMAADTNYTEIAQNQEKAKTKS
-1858 YGGVNAET
+1858 GSVNQRNADLQYMPTDGFYYYTTNPTISEKGKW
-1866 ANIQTL
+1866 AISGSL
-1872 NDAKIL
+1872 KI
-1878 AEQGKTNEEIRRM
+1878 N
-1891 TGWFKG
+1891 
-1897 MDDKWRFEIDDSK
+1897 
-1910 MKLRYEATLYDY
+1910 
-1922 NTELREKNRAW
+1922 
-1933 MKLTERALTDEQR
+1933 RALTQQECDDILSKNGFKPQEWEGGTLDLEKLGYTGETYDAAR
-1946 SNLADYMKG
+1946 KTLAPIT
-1955 AENNDYDDALYSK
+1955 YDD
-1968 LSEEFGND
+1968 D
-1976 FDKWAETIEFVKEAK
+1976 
-1991 KSIPDYTKLGELV
+1991 
-2004 DAPDL
+2004 
-2009 FEKYPDMAD
+2009 
-2018 ITVEFRN
+2018 
-2025 LKRGQNGGYIKRF
+2025 
-2038 DNIELSR
+2038 
-2045 DLKHKPEELLQS
+2045 
-2057 LTHEVQHAIQNRE
+2057 
-2070 GFTSGANPDYWGSR
+2070 
-2084 KSENDFDG
+2084 
-2092 RTPTDLYYNTA
+2092 
-2103 GEIEARDVSN
+2103 
-2113 RRNLTVEQR
+2113 
-2122 REKAPDYG
+2122 
-2130 SVDMVFAD
+2130 
-2138 RGNVDVDTDS
+2138 GNVIPIS
-2148 ENIRYSKEVD
+2148 ERFNKDIKDIRY
-2158 ADGKPYVRVDDSSID
+2158 
-2173 AENPS
+2173 
-2178 DIVKVLRDIAESK
+2178 
-2191 GFYNM
+2191 
-2196 EINGQ
+2196 
-2201 NIGIS
+2201 
-2206 NKRGINEW
+2206 
-2214 VFSRDAT
+2214 
-2221 NLLKNDKQ
+2221 
-2229 TFDDKMQSFQN
+2229 
-2240 ANELLETAK
+2240 
-2249 SFINEEA
+2249 
-2256 VHKKKFDNFARGVVR
+2256 
-2271 FMVGDNG
+2271 
-2278 YTADILVGIR
+2278 
-2288 NNQNAELYDIVNI
+2288 
-2301 APTKIAETPNDS
+2301 
-2313 VVGETTQISNGISAD
+2313 
-2328 TSLPQSGESV
+2328 
-2338 NRTGESVTEMKQ
+2338 
-2350 SNGEFRN
+2350 

-2388 SGEYAKAISM
+2388 SGEHAKAISISS
-2398 TARKKLAQQLA
+2398 RKKLAQQLA

-2531 PANIENPADQLIHIG
+2531 PANIENPADQLIRIG

-2556 DNPILSKEGSENVV
+2556 DNPILSKEGSDSVV

-2686 QKTYDK
+2686 QKTYEK

-2783 SNGIDI
+2783 NNGIDI

-2824 TEASAIAYDFIDEI
+2824 AEASAIAYDFIDEI

-3116 YGRRVIGYMNDF
+3116 YGRRAIGYMNDF

-3395 EKVLNKMSGIS
+3395 EKVLNKMFGIS
-3406 LDSETPTSFRSVA
+3406 LDSEEPTSFKSVA
-3419 TSEIV
+3419 TSETV

-3467 TEALMKGED
+3467 TEALMKGEG
-3476 YSGQKSIYNLASECA
+3476 YSGQKSIYNLAAECA

-3523 VPPNNIVRWE
+3523 VPMNNIVRWE

-3543 KSARTEKYFYNILVD
+3543 KSARTEKYFYDILID

-3572 EDLDKMGIQS
+3572 EDLDEMGIQS
-3582 KEIVG
+3582 KEVVE
-3587 IIEKRGGVI
+3587 IIEKRNGAI

-3693 SKLNAEQQLY
+3693 NKLNAEQQLY

>member
-29 TESYTNPQKITDTNE
+29 TENYTNPQKITDTNE

-72 NNMSGASARQTLAEN
+72 NNMSGASARQTLAQN

-97 AFLRQ
+97 AFMRQ

-111 TVRPSDNLTANAL
+111 TIRSSDNFTANAL
-124 QRAANSAVNNMAIA
+124 QRAANSAANNMAIA
-138 YTGDSSKK
+138 YTGDPSKK
-146 NTPLASAVD
+146 NTPLASAID

-183 EKAKISG
+183 AKAKISG
-190 GRKGTVSKDAEEHAA
+190 GKKGTISKDAEEHAA
-205 KASEISSL
+205 KANEISAL
-213 IDAKRQ
+213 IDAKRK

-240 SKRTYPGGRTMYI
+240 SKRTYPDGRTMYI
-253 PSEEKVNS
+253 PSKEKVNS
-261 AIFGNVAYLG
+261 AFFGNVAYLG

-284 IRDFVSNMTYGL
+284 IRDFLSNMTYGL
-296 PQQFTSLV
+296 PQQFSSLV
-304 QSKEAI
+304 QGKEAM
-310 DKAQNAWQEHKDKI
+310 DNAQNAWQEHKDKI
-324 AQENVENQEQRA
+324 ALENVEKQENRA

-350 GAMKILG
+350 GAMQLLG

-370 LLAMVP
+370 LLAMIP

-391 YIDAYGNARN
+391 YIDAYGNARK
-401 AGASVNQ
+401 AGASVEQ

-421 VGELALGGI
+421 VGELVLGGI
-430 NGAGTSRIL
+430 NGAGSSRIL
-439 QGLSKAGVSVSNPLI
+439 QGLSKAGLKLSNPLV

-486 PDAKLSAKDLA
+486 PDAKLNAKDLA

-504 LSAAPNAV
+504 LSAAPNAA
-512 ISIPAHAKAYKSDV
+512 ISIPSHARAYSSDV
-526 NLMNSYINA
+526 KLMNSYITA
-535 VSSVSSESEASA
+535 VSSVSSDTEVNA
-547 IMEAGDNIVKACE
+547 IIEAGDNIIKACD

-572 YGKEAQSRAETIAKT
+572 EGKEAQNRAETIAKT

-600 AVIKGNQDRKSALD
+600 AVIKGNQDKKSALD
-614 NVVNNAKGDVV
+614 NVVNNSKGDVV
-625 KNLANLVDEVSKGN
+625 KNLANLMDEVSKGN

-645 YKAAVDY
+645 YKATVDY
-652 ILSQCDEAQAKYQQ
+652 ILSQRDDAQAKYQQ
-666 ALYTGDEESIKQYAT
+666 AVDMGDEESIKQYAT

-696 QKEVQKARSSAE
+696 QKEVQKARSYSE
-708 TYGDVTAEET
+708 TYGDVTAEEA
-718 KTAAAEGSTTTE
+718 KTAAAGGNTTTE

-741 QESSTEKSDSIR
+741 QESFTEKSDSIR
-753 ETTMKDMGIL
+753 ETTMKDMGFL

-798 QDATISDEEKQ
+798 MDTTISDAEKQ
-809 SRIHRLQ
+809 SRINRLQ
-816 DIDRS
+816 DINRS

-827 ARMKSYTDALSEKLK
+827 ARMKSYTDALSERLK
-842 QYGVSGVKIMDVEN
+842 QYGVSGVQIMDVEN
-856 DNVRNSTKVNGY
+856 GNVRNSTKVNGY

-964 EEQAKAQASKGYVN
+964 EEQAIAEAAKGYVN

-987 EILSKDDAL
+987 EIMSNDDAL
-996 DRLAKENRPL
+996 KRLAKEDRPL
-1006 LKRILDAIVDFF
+1006 LKRILDAIVNFF
-1018 SGKDAQN
+1018 SGKKHRN
-1025 RRLAERAADKIRAVL
+1025 ERMATLAADKIRSIL
-1040 RETEDVEVDNSRK
+1040 RATEDVKVDNSR
-1053 SGKSTAR
+1053 GKKPKATKP
-1060 MQSIADEN
+1060 MQNIADEN
-1068 AKIGNTGDGRRFSL
+1068 AKVGNTSDNRRFSL
-1082 TRPMEEAGNLI
+1082 TRSTEEAGDLI
-1093 AVHNVNKEKALK
+1093 AVHNVTEDKLEK
-1105 ILDADGMPMPSIAIA
+1105 ILGADGMPMPSIAVA

-1128 FGNISFVF
+1128 FGNISLVF
-1136 GAETVDPKAN
+1136 GSETVDPKAN
-1146 RYNKVYSADVWSPT
+1146 RNNKVYSADVWSPT
-1160 FPSIEYETNQAT
+1160 FPSVEYEVNQAT
-1172 ESRIVK
+1172 ESRIVA

-1186 YGSDI
+1186 YGSDV

-1198 YTTLSYELDSKGGA
+1198 YTNLSSELDSKGGA
-1212 KGIISALS
+1212 KGIVSSLS
-1220 DDTGMMN
+1220 NDTKMMN

-1234 ETPVKNVVK
+1234 ETPIKNVVK
-1243 ETSTEMSANTREMAQ
+1243 ETSTEMNANTREMGQ
-1258 YLIDTRGA
+1258 YLIDTLGKE
-1266 DFLNDANRRD
+1266 FVNEANPVN
-1276 GETSISARNRFL
+1276 GETAISARNRFL
-1288 ESHEQELRDTLQKYY
+1288 ESHEQELRNALQRYY
-1303 ERNGIDAETA
+1303 ENNGLDEETA
-1313 KIVVESTRKGE
+1313 KTVVDATRKGE

-1332 AQSIL
+1332 AKSIL

-1347 VDYEATN
+1347 IDYEATN
-1354 EKILDTVDKKKYK
+1354 EKILDTVDKKQYK

-1420 VKGATTMTENAKA
+1420 IKGATTMTENAKA

-1545 RKAPT
+1545 REAPT
-1550 NIFEAKPERVVSLD
+1550 NIFEAKPERVVGLD
-1564 EIKYAV
+1564 EVKYAV
-1570 VPDDLDKDTVQRI
+1570 VPDDLSKDTVQRI

-1618 AEAFSYDALVSK
+1618 TETDSRYDYSKSFAEQIDDYVNGKIPKYDTLVVGKTPEVFQKIGLTPLPMTYGTGHLKEVLNGTKKDHDFGIEVLKKVPEALESPVAIIASKTK
-1630 PDMKIVN
+1630 PDSSIVAILDLSSRDKPLFAAVEIDGYGKLN
-1637 IESNVDSNATR
+1637 GELIDSNAITSIHVRNNASSLLSNAIENDTSDSINLFYIDKEKATR
-1648 ANIIEMAL
+1648 L
-1656 ENAKKHSV
+1656 LD
-1664 GEGSGSSVYVKNNDS
+1664 GSGVQFPGATALPDGYVHSIHDNGSPVKSKFQSVTQTKQFKRWFGKWDTYPEDASKVVNKDGTPRIVYHYTNGDFTVFNTDASGS
-1679 NTEILVGKNG
+1679 N
-1689 LEHGL
+1689 
-1694 HRNYSKNADLTA
+1694 
-1706 HVGEFLENAI
+1706 
-1716 LINRHTGRDKN
+1716 
-1727 KEGDVYLGLL
+1727 
-1737 RDNENLYIGRAITN
+1737 
-1751 DSNVLENVETLY
+1751 
-1763 ALSNKKESVAHY
+1763 
-1775 RLDSGDNLRLDT
+1775 
-1787 DSYISISD
+1787 
-1795 FLDIVKDKYSD
+1795 
-1806 VLPKDVLKALN
+1806 
-1817 VERKPSSISDSMR
+1817 
-1830 YSKDIDTEYMNAV
+1830 
-1843 ESEDG
+1843 
-1848 KKTENIIRYS
+1848 
-1858 YGGVNAET
+1858 
-1866 ANIQTL
+1866 
-1872 NDAKIL
+1872 
-1878 AEQGKTNEEIRRM
+1878 QGKTHGDGIYVSTSPTE
-1891 TGWFKG
+1891 FKYAG
-1897 MDDKWRFEIDDSK
+1897 
-1910 MKLRYEATLYDY
+1910 
-1922 NTELREKNRAW
+1922 KNRMELYADIKNPFE
-1933 MKLTERALTDEQR
+1933 MELTSEQADYILDKYASKKHDLDAYDGMYREHAKSKLTTPSRVFDYLNEYAKDNNIKTSDILSDLGYDGVHDGSEWVAFSSEQLKSATD
-1946 SNLADYMKG
+1946 NIG
-1955 AENNDYDDALYSK
+1955 T
-1968 LSEEFGND
+1968 
-1976 FDKWAETIEFVKEAK
+1976 FDK
-1991 KSIPDYTKLGELV
+1991 S
-2004 DAPDL
+2004 
-2009 FEKYPDMAD
+2009 
-2018 ITVEFRN
+2018 
-2025 LKRGQNGGYIKRF
+2025 
-2038 DNIELSR
+2038 
-2045 DLKHKPEELLQS
+2045 
-2057 LTHEVQHAIQNRE
+2057 
-2070 GFTSGANPDYWGSR
+2070 NPD
-2084 KSENDFDG
+2084 
-2092 RTPTDLYYNTA
+2092 
-2103 GEIEARDVSN
+2103 
-2113 RRNLTVEQR
+2113 
-2122 REKAPDYG
+2122 
-2130 SVDMVFAD
+2130 
-2138 RGNVDVDTDS
+2138 
-2148 ENIRYSKEVD
+2148 IR
-2158 ADGKPYVRVDDSSID
+2158 
-2173 AENPS
+2173 
-2178 DIVKVLRDIAESK
+2178 
-2191 GFYNM
+2191 
-2196 EINGQ
+2196 Q
-2201 NIGIS
+2201 
-2206 NKRGINEW
+2206 
-2214 VFSRDAT
+2214 
-2221 NLLKNDKQ
+2221 
-2229 TFDDKMQSFQN
+2229 
-2240 ANELLETAK
+2240 
-2249 SFINEEA
+2249 
-2256 VHKKKFDNFARGVVR
+2256 
-2271 FMVGDNG
+2271 
-2278 YTADILVGIR
+2278 
-2288 NNQNAELYDIVNI
+2288 
-2301 APTKIAETPNDS
+2301 
-2313 VVGETTQISNGISAD
+2313 
-2328 TSLPQSGESV
+2328 
-2338 NRTGESVTEMKQ
+2338 
-2350 SNGEFRN
+2350 

-2388 SGEYAKAISM
+2388 SGEHAKAISISS
-2398 TARKKLAQQLA
+2398 RKKLAQQLA

-2531 PANIENPADQLIHIG
+2531 PAKIENPADQLIHIG

-2556 DNPILSKEGSENVV
+2556 DNPILSKEGSDSVV

-2708 SMLNAFGNEDHAINA
+2708 SMLNAFGNEDHAIHA
-2723 QTAIDQLAKMETLVS
+2723 QTAIDQLAKMEALVS

-2775 QKTLGTSE
+2775 QKTLGTDANNSV
-2783 SNGIDI
+2783 DI
-2789 NTSKNAAYID
+2789 ATSQNAAYID
-2799 SVRNLAET
+2799 SVRNLVET

-2824 TEASAIAYDFIDEI
+2824 AEASAIAYDFIDEI

-2850 ESGPLKQWASSAVLD
+2850 ESGQLKQWANDALLD

-2921 GELMDVSIN
+2921 GELIDVSIN

-2984 SLIGKLSNE
+2984 SLIGKLSSE

-2999 GIGKYLSETCAEW
+2999 GVGKYLSETCAEW

-3116 YGRRVIGYMNDF
+3116 YGRRAIGYMNDF

-3285 SAEKRIQLT
+3285 PSEKRIQLT

-3361 IAATATSNLIL
+3361 IAATAASNLIL

-3406 LDSETPTSFRSVA
+3406 LDSEEPTSFRSVA

-3476 YSGQKSIYNLASECA
+3476 YSGQKSIYNLAAECA

-3523 VPPNNIVRWE
+3523 VPMNNIVRWK

-3543 KSARTEKYFYNILVD
+3543 KSARTEKYFYDILID

-3572 EDLDKMGIQS
+3572 EDLDEMGIQS
-3582 KEIVG
+3582 KEIVE
-3587 IIEKRGGVI
+3587 IIEKRNGAI
-3596 KPGSSVWNT
+3596 KPGTSVWNT

-3626 TRVYTACQKIDT
+3626 TRVYTACQKIDM

-3693 SKLNAEQQLY
+3693 NKLNAEQQLY

-3742 EVASTIIS
+3742 EVSSTIIS

>member
-58 GSPALTVESNPAYI
+58 GSPALTAEYNPAYI
-72 NNMSGASARQTLAEN
+72 NNMSGASARQTLAQN

-97 AFLRQ
+97 AFMRQ

-111 TVRPSDNLTANAL
+111 TIRSSDNFTANAL
-124 QRAANSAVNNMAIA
+124 QRAANSAANNMAIA
-138 YTGDSSKK
+138 YTGDPSKK
-146 NTPLASAVD
+146 NTPFASAID

-183 EKAKISG
+183 AKAKISG
-190 GRKGTVSKDAEEHAA
+190 GKKGTISKDAEEHAA
-205 KASEISSL
+205 KANEISAL
-213 IDAKRQ
+213 IDAKRK

-240 SKRTYPGGRTMYI
+240 SKRTYPDGRTMYI
-253 PSEEKVNS
+253 PSKEKVNS
-261 AIFGNVAYLG
+261 AFFGNVAYLG

-284 IRDFVSNMTYGL
+284 IRDFLSNMTYGL
-296 PQQFTSLV
+296 PQQFSSLV

-324 AQENVENQEQRA
+324 AQENVKNQEKRA

-350 GAMKILG
+350 GAMQLLG

-370 LLAMVP
+370 LLAMIP

-391 YIDAYGNARN
+391 YIDAYGNARK
-401 AGASVNQ
+401 AGASVDQ

-572 YGKEAQSRAETIAKT
+572 DGKEAQSRAETIAKT

-614 NVVNNAKGDVV
+614 NIANNPKEDIV

-639 NSGKND
+639 NTGKND
-645 YKAAVDY
+645 YKATVDY
-652 ILSQCDEAQAKYQQ
+652 ILNQQAEAEAKYQQ
-666 ALYTGDEESIKQYAT
+666 AASIEDTETAAKYAA
-681 DYAAYAEAARQLRNN
+681 DSAAYAEAARQLRNN
-696 QKEVQKARSSAE
+696 QKEVQKARASEE
-708 TYGDVTAEET
+708 TYGDVTAEESKAT
-718 KTAAAEGSTTTE
+718 TAE
-730 TTENAPKTTEK
+730 TSENAAKASETTEK
-741 QESSTEKSDSIR
+741 QETTKEKGDSLRDSILK
-753 ETTMKDMGIL
+753 EHGIL

-772 ADELVSKYGS
+772 ADDIVAKYGS

-787 DAVIKAQDSVR
+787 DKIIEAQKNVR
-798 QDATISDEEKQ
+798 EDTTISDEEKQ
-809 SRIHRLQ
+809 TQISRLQ
-816 DIDRS
+816 DIIRS

-827 ARMKSYTDALSEKLK
+827 ARQREAIENFSKIVKK
-842 QYGVSGVKIMDVEN
+842 YGLEGVEFIDVES
-856 DNVRNSTKVNGY
+856 DDVRSSPKVNGY
-868 YDPKT
+868 YDPAT
-873 KTVYVSPYLDDA
+873 KKIYVSPYSQD
-885 RIAGA
+885 IQTSGSI
-890 VAVHEFTHY
+890 VVHELTHH
-899 GARADHSLVNDI
+899 GATADHALVNDI
-911 LKAKDTLVKSGT
+911 LKAKDTLVSKGQYS
-923 IPEAM
+923 EEL
-928 FDFAK
+928 FDYSK
-933 YESAYTDEVS
+933 YETTYKAETEK
-943 AYIASEDGRNEI
+943 YINSEDGKAEI
-955 SALMQDGMT
+955 AALVKNGMT
-964 EEQAKAQASKGYVN
+964 EEQAKAEAAKGYVN

-987 EILSKDDAL
+987 EVMSNDDAL
-996 DRLAKENRPL
+996 KRLAKEDRPL
-1006 LKRILDAIVDFF
+1006 LKRILDAIVNFF
-1018 SGKDAQN
+1018 SGKSHRN
-1025 RRLAERAADKIRAVL
+1025 ERMATLAADKIRSIL
-1040 RETEDVEVDNSRK
+1040 RATEDVKVDNSR
-1053 SGKSTAR
+1053 GKKPKATKP
-1060 MQSIADEN
+1060 MQNIADEN
-1068 AKIGNTGDGRRFSL
+1068 AKVGNTSDNRRFSL
-1082 TRPMEEAGNLI
+1082 TRSTEEAGDLI
-1093 AVHNVNKEKALK
+1093 AVHNVTEDKLEK
-1105 ILDADGMPMPSIAIA
+1105 ILGADGMPMPSIAVA

-1128 FGNISFVF
+1128 FGNISLVF
-1136 GAETVDPKAN
+1136 GSETVDPKAN
-1146 RYNKVYSADVWSPT
+1146 RNNKVYSADVWSPT
-1160 FPSIEYETNQAT
+1160 FPSVEYEVNQAT
-1172 ESRIVK
+1172 ESRIVA

-1186 YGSDI
+1186 YGSDV

-1198 YTTLSYELDSKGGA
+1198 YTNLSSELDSKGGA
-1212 KGIISALS
+1212 KGIVSSLS
-1220 DDTGMMN
+1220 NDTKMMN

-1243 ETSTEMSANTREMAQ
+1243 ETSTEMNANTREMGQ
-1258 YLIDTRGA
+1258 YLIDTLGEE
-1266 DFLNDANRRD
+1266 FVNEANPVN
-1276 GETSISARNRFL
+1276 GETAISARNRFL
-1288 ESHEQELRDTLQKYY
+1288 ESHEQELRNALQRYY
-1303 ERNGIDAETA
+1303 ENNGLDEETA
-1313 KIVVESTRKGE
+1313 KTVVDATRKGE

-1332 AQSIL
+1332 AKSIL

-1347 VDYEATN
+1347 IDYEATN
-1354 EKILDTVDKKKYK
+1354 EKILDTVDKKQYK

-1545 RKAPT
+1545 REAPT
-1550 NIFEAKPERVVSLD
+1550 NIFEAKPERVVSLN

-1664 GEGSGSSVYVKNNDS
+1664 GAGSGSSIYVKNNDS
-1679 NTEILVGKNG
+1679 NAEILVGKNG

-1716 LINRHTGRDKN
+1716 LINRHNGRDQN
-1727 KEGDVYLGLL
+1727 KEGSVYLGLL

-1806 VLPKDVLKALN
+1806 VLPKDVLKTMN
-1817 VERKPSSISDSMR
+1817 VERKPSSVSDSMR

-1843 ESEDG
+1843 ETGDMDKVREMVRQAAEEKGFTNAIPEQASSYITRTKAAPKNTIKVYKVFTVAPDGSPTALFVSSTTKLPMNVWLDAVDTYHFKADNGKEYVPSTQNPYTKGGKTGASVTIPNEQVRSELVERGYLNKDSKAAKIIALAYRPGWHAGDLPFFPQGG
-1848 KKTENIIRYS
+1848 KQGNPRFTNSGNVNKAFNSDIQETAYENIHRYNQVVFECEMAADTNYTEIAQNQEKAKTKS
-1858 YGGVNAET
+1858 GSVNQRNADLQYMPADGFYYYTTNPTISEKGKW
-1866 ANIQTL
+1866 AISGSL
-1872 NDAKIL
+1872 KI
-1878 AEQGKTNEEIRRM
+1878 N
-1891 TGWFKG
+1891 
-1897 MDDKWRFEIDDSK
+1897 
-1910 MKLRYEATLYDY
+1910 
-1922 NTELREKNRAW
+1922 
-1933 MKLTERALTDEQR
+1933 RALTQQECDDILSKNGFKPQEWEGGTLDLEKLGYTGETYDAAR
-1946 SNLADYMKG
+1946 KTLAPIT
-1955 AENNDYDDALYSK
+1955 YDD
-1968 LSEEFGND
+1968 D
-1976 FDKWAETIEFVKEAK
+1976 
-1991 KSIPDYTKLGELV
+1991 
-2004 DAPDL
+2004 
-2009 FEKYPDMAD
+2009 
-2018 ITVEFRN
+2018 
-2025 LKRGQNGGYIKRF
+2025 
-2038 DNIELSR
+2038 
-2045 DLKHKPEELLQS
+2045 
-2057 LTHEVQHAIQNRE
+2057 
-2070 GFTSGANPDYWGSR
+2070 
-2084 KSENDFDG
+2084 
-2092 RTPTDLYYNTA
+2092 
-2103 GEIEARDVSN
+2103 
-2113 RRNLTVEQR
+2113 
-2122 REKAPDYG
+2122 
-2130 SVDMVFAD
+2130 
-2138 RGNVDVDTDS
+2138 GNVIPISERFNKDIKDV
-2148 ENIRYSKEVD
+2148 RY
-2158 ADGKPYVRVDDSSID
+2158 
-2173 AENPS
+2173 
-2178 DIVKVLRDIAESK
+2178 
-2191 GFYNM
+2191 
-2196 EINGQ
+2196 
-2201 NIGIS
+2201 
-2206 NKRGINEW
+2206 
-2214 VFSRDAT
+2214 
-2221 NLLKNDKQ
+2221 
-2229 TFDDKMQSFQN
+2229 
-2240 ANELLETAK
+2240 
-2249 SFINEEA
+2249 
-2256 VHKKKFDNFARGVVR
+2256 
-2271 FMVGDNG
+2271 
-2278 YTADILVGIR
+2278 
-2288 NNQNAELYDIVNI
+2288 
-2301 APTKIAETPNDS
+2301 
-2313 VVGETTQISNGISAD
+2313 
-2328 TSLPQSGESV
+2328 
-2338 NRTGESVTEMKQ
+2338 
-2350 SNGEFRN
+2350 

-2383 VVKDK
+2383 VMKDK

-2409 KPLKGVNASD
+2409 KPLNGVTVNDTLA
-2419 ALVAITPVFET
+2419 AITPVFET
-2430 IEKADGTPEQRA
+2430 IEKTDGTPEQRA
-2442 EKAYKA
+2442 AKAYEA
-2448 AEKAANDIISM
+2448 AEKAANTILSM
-2459 MKDVNTNTL
+2459 VKDANTNPL
-2468 YDQYAELRNYLRTTK
+2468 YEQYSDLRTYLRTTK

-2497 DWRKS
+2497 EWRKS
-2502 HMGSLKLGNDGMQID
+2502 HMGSMKLGNDGTQID
-2517 TAYQELSGMYPEFF
+2517 TAYQELSDMYPEFF
-2531 PANIENPADQLIHIG
+2531 PADIVNPADQLIRMG
-2546 EISDNLKKVM
+2546 EVSDKLKKVM
-2556 DNPILSKEGSENVV
+2556 ENPILSQEGSESIV
-2570 RSFANAILAGYEE
+2570 RGFANAILAGYE
-2583 YAQETLGSQNSR
+2583 NS
-2595 MRDYVKTAAE
+2595 AE
-2605 TVEQKNAQIKDAQ
+2605 TTLAAKNKQS
-2618 EQLADTK
+2618 EE
-2625 ADFRRFAET
+2625 DFARFVT
-2634 VQTAYETDVKH
+2634 TITRAYETDVRNLSKQ
-2645 LNEQIQARDKSIAR
+2645 LDSSNAKIEKMAESIAKKDETGR
-2659 LEKYVSKT
+2659 RET
-2667 EKGAMEVSRKK
+2667 SRKK
-2678 AISAFAKL
+2678 ALSGVSRL
-2686 QKTYDK
+2686 QKAMNE
-2692 PTTTNGVP
+2692 PTLSRNIP
-2700 ENWKGIVS
+2700 ENWKKVVETFLKA
-2708 SMLNAFGNEDHAINA
+2708 MGNEDYKNA
-2723 QTAIDQLAKMETLVS
+2723 KKSTHEPKFDPHEALSALAEMQSYVNDFQNSKESTIRMSADQIK
-2738 DSKRYDSKS
+2738 
-2747 VRVSPEQMENLS
+2747 NLE
-2759 WQISGLRT
+2759 WQISGIRADLEDYIHDNKDNLNAKDISLVT
-2767 FFENFSES
+2767 S
-2775 QKTLGTSE
+2775 QDA
-2783 SNGIDI
+2783 NW
-2789 NTSKNAAYID
+2789 
-2799 SVRNLAET
+2799 LANIADLT
-2807 VNHLIRA
+2807 QTINHLIKQ
-2814 ENELFVGEKK
+2814 ENELFVGKK
-2824 TEASAIAYDFIDEI
+2824 KMDAEQFASELIEQINERKRKFQKTGEEDSDIKKWITNSQFDYVAPDIYLHMLG
-2838 RERGKKFEKTGS
+2838 ERGDD
-2850 ESGPLKQWASSAVLD
+2850 LA
-2865 YTAPDVFLHNLGE
+2865 N
-2878 TGDQFAKAYRE
+2878 AYRLGQDKIS
-2889 AQNKSTLLNQHY
+2889 ANKQKY
-2901 GEAMHSLVG
+2901 VDAIKELVG
-2910 DNYSADRTGIK
+2910 ENFSAEKSSIR
-2921 GELMDVSIN
+2921 GELIDVKIN
-2930 GENLKVSRQQLMS
+2930 GDEMKVSRQQLMS
-2943 LYLLWKRPQARQH
+2943 MYVLWYRPQARQH
-2956 IEEGGVYFLNANG
+2956 METGGVFFLNRNG
-2969 EQQGKPIVIHESEYR
+2969 EPQGKPVVITQSIFND
-2984 SLIGKLSNE
+2984 LAKNLTKD
-2993 DIRIAD
+2993 DIRIAN
-2999 GIGKYLSETCAEW
+2999 GIRNFLSTECAEW
-3012 GNEASMKLYGYKK
+3012 GNEASMEMYGYKK
-3025 FNDPNYFPITVHGVK
+3025 FNDPNYFPINVHGDTLAYNVGK
-3040 DQYHDE
+3040 APD
-3046 IYSVTNSLEHKSFTK
+3046 SNVLERKGFTK
-3061 HVDKNSVKALD
+3061 KVDPNSIKPID
-3072 IHDIFTVSDNHAKE
+3072 IRDIFDVADKHVEDMTMYAG
-3086 MAQYSGFAPINSTFT
+3086 YAPINSTT
-3101 RVYNAPGVQTALLEQ
+3101 LRIYNAPGVKSAIREQ
-3116 YGRRVIGYMNDF
+3116 YGNNAVRYMEGF
-3128 LDRANGKPVGKDTKA
+3128 LDKANGLANENNTAPPKLYYWNKLANAG
-3143 TDVSQKFA
+3143 
-3151 SMAKKAAVGFNVSTA
+3151 KKAAVAFNISTA
-3166 MKQPISYL
+3166 AKQPLSYF
-3174 RAAPELDMDVF
+3174 RAGIELDTKYLVNAWSDVLP
-3185 AKAGAKI
+3185 KKK
-3192 FSPSQYKALYNEMV
+3192 YDALLQEMNE
-3206 TNSGIARIKALGFS
+3206 NSGIAKIKSLGYS
-3220 DVGIGK
+3220 DVGMGHDT
-3226 EARGNYSDLSF
+3226 RSQYSDQTF
-3237 SSAYNKGKFVK
+3237 KGAYKKGEYIKN
-3248 SKFEDASM
+3248 KFEDASM
-3256 WLAGK
+3256 YLAGK
-3261 ADEITWVRIWDA
+3261 ADERTWVRIWDA
-3273 CKMQIDKENAKL
+3273 CKMKVEAEHGKL
-3285 SAEKRIQLT
+3285 SHQELMSLT

-3299 QIVGRTQV
+3299 QVIGRTQV
-3307 VDSVLDSAPASYNS
+3307 VDSLMDTAPIAYDPR
-3321 VFKILHP
+3321 FKAFFP
-3328 FMNEPMK
+3328 FSNEPIK
-3335 TVSSL
+3335 TMATL
-3340 WYAYEE
+3340 YYTWND
-3346 MKKGVPGGKQKFVKQ
+3346 MKKGKGKEGFTKAVSS
-3361 IAATATSNLIL
+3361 IVLTNLIL
-3372 EPLIASVIG
+3372 APLVSSMMGIW
-3381 ALRDKEDE
+3381 RDKEDE
-3389 DPEKFA
+3389 DQLTYI
-3395 EKVLNKMSGIS
+3395 EKVIEHWTGLGIGE
-3406 LDSETPTSFRSVA
+3406 DSETSFTSII
-3419 TSEIV
+3419 TSEMVDGVFVDPIL
-3424 SGIAFA
+3424 SGLFE
-3430 PMASFFYSIFTD
+3430 IFTD
-3442 VLNGFEGDSM
+3442 IIQGYSGDVM
-3452 NSANLYEFMKASVKL
+3452 NSSGLYDLGESSKRLLNAI
-3467 TEALMKGED
+3467 MKGED
-3476 YSGQKSIYNLASECA
+3476 YKGEKSTYNLTMEFIASV
-3491 TSMAQ
+3491 AQ
-3496 AFGIPAN
+3496 ILGIPAN
-3503 TMRKDL
+3503 TLRRDT
-3509 NAVLRTALYYTQDI
+3509 NAAIRTVLYYAQNVI
-3523 VPPNNIVRWE
+3523 PASNIARWE
-3533 MNKLYYNLGN
+3533 LNKLYYNLGN
-3543 KSARTEKYFYNILVD
+3543 KSARTEKYFYDILVD

-3582 KEIVG
+3582 KEIMD

-3611 DLPTKSTGNKVEQMV
+3611 DLPTKSTGNKAEQMV

-3693 SKLNAEQQLY
+3693 NKLNAEQQLY

>member
-72 NNMSGASARQTLAEN
+72 NNMSGASARQTLAQN
-87 APYGKVFDKD
+87 APYGKVFDKN
-97 AFLRQ
+97 AFMRQ

-111 TVRPSDNLTANAL
+111 TIRPSDNFTANAL
-124 QRAANSAVNNMAIA
+124 QRAANSAANNMAIA
-138 YTGDSSKK
+138 YTGDPSKK

-170 YNELLDLNLQYKQ
+170 YNELLDLNLQYKH

-190 GRKGTVSKDAEEHAA
+190 GTKGTISKDAEEHAA
-205 KASEISSL
+205 KANEISAL
-213 IDAKRQ
+213 IDAKRK

-240 SKRTYPGGRTMYI
+240 SKRTYPDGRTMYI
-253 PSEEKVNS
+253 PSKEKVNS
-261 AIFGNVAYLG
+261 AFFGNVAYLG

-284 IRDFVSNMTYGL
+284 IRDFLSNMAYGL
-296 PQQFTSLV
+296 PQQFSSLV
-304 QSKEAI
+304 QGKEAI
-310 DKAQNAWQEHKDKI
+310 DNAQNAWQEHKDKI
-324 AQENVENQEQRA
+324 ALENVEKQENRA

-350 GAMKILG
+350 GAMQLLG

-370 LLAMVP
+370 LLAMIP

-391 YIDAYGNARN
+391 YIDAYGNARK
-401 AGASVNQ
+401 AGASVDQ

-421 VGELALGGI
+421 VGELVLGGI
-430 NGAGTSRIL
+430 NGAGSSRIL
-439 QGLSKAGVSVSNPLI
+439 QGLSKAGLNVSNPLV

-459 AAGAALEEGLE
+459 AVGAALEEGLE
-470 EVEQDIISY
+470 EVEQDIVSY

-486 PDAKLSAKDLA
+486 QDAKLNAKDLA

-504 LSAAPNAV
+504 LSAAPNAA
-512 ISIPAHAKAYKSDV
+512 ISIPSHAKAYSSDV
-526 NLMNSYINA
+526 KLMNSYITA
-535 VSSVSSESEASA
+535 VSSVSSDAEVNA
-547 IMEAGDNIVKACE
+547 IIEAGDNIIKACDE
-560 EMASAAKEQGGE
+560 IASAAKEQGGE
-572 YGKEAQSRAETIAKT
+572 EGKEAQNRAETIAKT

-600 AVIKGNQDRKSALD
+600 AVIKGNQDKKSALD
-614 NVVNNAKGDVV
+614 NVVNNSKGNVV

-645 YKAAVDY
+645 YKATVDY
-652 ILSQCDEAQAKYQQ
+652 ILSQCEDAQAKYQQ
-666 ALYTGDEESIKQYAT
+666 AVDMGDEESIKQYAT
-681 DYAAYAEAARQLRNN
+681 DYAAYEEAARQLRNN
-696 QKEVQKARSSAE
+696 QKEVQKARSSSE
-708 TYGDVTAEET
+708 TYGDVTAEEA
-718 KTAAAEGSTTTE
+718 KTAAAGGNTTVE
-730 TTENAPKTTEK
+730 TPENAPKTTEK

-753 ETTMKDMGIL
+753 ETTMKDMGIF

-827 ARMKSYTDALSEKLK
+827 ARMKSYTDALSERLK

-964 EEQAKAQASKGYVN
+964 EEQAKVQASKDYVN

-987 EILSKDDAL
+987 EILSNDDAL

-1053 SGKSTAR
+1053 SRKSTEH

-1068 AKIGNTGDGRRFSL
+1068 AKIGNTGDSRRFSL
-1082 TRPMEEAGNLI
+1082 TRPTEEAGSLI

-1146 RYNKVYSADVWSPT
+1146 RYNKIYSADVWSPT

-1178 LYNSIKSK
+1178 LYDSIKSK

-1198 YTTLSYELDSKGGA
+1198 YTNLSDELDRKGGA
-1212 KGIISALS
+1212 KGIISSLS
-1220 DDTGMMN
+1220 NDTRMMN

-1234 ETPVKNVVK
+1234 ETPVKNAVK
-1243 ETSTEMSANTREMAQ
+1243 ETVTEMSANTREMAQ

-1332 AQSIL
+1332 ARSIL

-1354 EKILDTVDKKKYK
+1354 EKILDTVDKKQYK

-1448 HKNEGRLQ
+1448 HKNEGRLR
-1456 KMSESEITAQWD
+1456 KMSESEITSQWD

-1545 RKAPT
+1545 REAPT
-1550 NIFEAKPERVVSLD
+1550 NIFEAKPERVVNLN

-1618 AEAFSYDALVSK
+1618 TEVDSKITQSDIEQLRSIGRKSISDFTHEDIQKSEKWAKKFYSELGEKSPFFRAWFGDWRANDTEKINIVSVPTIDIKDATLEYGDYHINDTGWDVYAGRTLKDDTTHHSGGERINVK
-1630 PDMKIVN
+1630 SLN
-1637 IESNVDSNATR
+1637 SIESILQNAVLFDTVVS
-1648 ANIIEMAL
+1648 
-1656 ENAKKHSV
+1656 EN
-1664 GEGSGSSVYVKNNDS
+1664 
-1679 NTEILVGKNG
+1679 NT
-1689 LEHGL
+1689 
-1694 HRNYSKNADLTA
+1694 
-1706 HVGEFLENAI
+1706 
-1716 LINRHTGRDKN
+1716 
-1727 KEGDVYLGLL
+1727 
-1737 RDNENLYIGRAITN
+1737 
-1751 DSNVLENVETLY
+1751 
-1763 ALSNKKESVAHY
+1763 NKKAKYTAFLHKLYTPITYNNSEYIAVTTVEEYYNESVNDVSRRAY
-1775 RLDSGDNLRLDT
+1775 NLKSIKIEPADGRLEKISTSPMSDT
-1787 DSYISISD
+1787 GSTISISD
-1795 FLDIVKDKYSD
+1795 LYSLVKSNDKNFKEIPASKVVNKD
-1806 VLPKDVLKALN
+1806 GTPKVVYHYTNGDFTVFN
-1817 VERKPSSISDSMR
+1817 
-1830 YSKDIDTEYMNAV
+1830 T
-1843 ESEDG
+1843 
-1848 KKTENIIRYS
+1848 
-1858 YGGVNAET
+1858 
-1866 ANIQTL
+1866 
-1872 NDAKIL
+1872 DASGSN
-1878 AEQGKTNEEIRRM
+1878 QGKTHGDGIYVSTSPTE
-1891 TGWFKG
+1891 FKYAG
-1897 MDDKWRFEIDDSK
+1897 
-1910 MKLRYEATLYDY
+1910 
-1922 NTELREKNRAW
+1922 KNRMELYADIKNPFE
-1933 MKLTERALTDEQR
+1933 MELTPEQADYILDKYASKKHDLDAYDGMYREHAKAKLTTPFRVF
-1946 SNLADYMKG
+1946 DYLNEYAKD
-1955 AENNDYDDALYSK
+1955 NNIKTSDI
-1968 LSEEFGND
+1968 LSELGYDGVHDGSEWVAFSSEQLKSATDNIGT
-1976 FDKWAETIEFVKEAK
+1976 FDK
-1991 KSIPDYTKLGELV
+1991 S
-2004 DAPDL
+2004 
-2009 FEKYPDMAD
+2009 
-2018 ITVEFRN
+2018 
-2025 LKRGQNGGYIKRF
+2025 
-2038 DNIELSR
+2038 
-2045 DLKHKPEELLQS
+2045 
-2057 LTHEVQHAIQNRE
+2057 
-2070 GFTSGANPDYWGSR
+2070 NPD
-2084 KSENDFDG
+2084 
-2092 RTPTDLYYNTA
+2092 
-2103 GEIEARDVSN
+2103 
-2113 RRNLTVEQR
+2113 
-2122 REKAPDYG
+2122 
-2130 SVDMVFAD
+2130 
-2138 RGNVDVDTDS
+2138 
-2148 ENIRYSKEVD
+2148 IR
-2158 ADGKPYVRVDDSSID
+2158 
-2173 AENPS
+2173 
-2178 DIVKVLRDIAESK
+2178 
-2191 GFYNM
+2191 
-2196 EINGQ
+2196 Q
-2201 NIGIS
+2201 
-2206 NKRGINEW
+2206 
-2214 VFSRDAT
+2214 
-2221 NLLKNDKQ
+2221 
-2229 TFDDKMQSFQN
+2229 
-2240 ANELLETAK
+2240 
-2249 SFINEEA
+2249 
-2256 VHKKKFDNFARGVVR
+2256 
-2271 FMVGDNG
+2271 
-2278 YTADILVGIR
+2278 
-2288 NNQNAELYDIVNI
+2288 
-2301 APTKIAETPNDS
+2301 
-2313 VVGETTQISNGISAD
+2313 
-2328 TSLPQSGESV
+2328 
-2338 NRTGESVTEMKQ
+2338 
-2350 SNGEFRN
+2350 
-2357 SKDVFTPEE
+2357 SKDVFTQEE

-2376 DYLARQF
+2376 DYLTRQF

-2388 SGEYAKAISM
+2388 SGEHAKAISISS
-2398 TARKKLAQQLA
+2398 RKKLAQQLA

-2419 ALVAITPVFET
+2419 ALAAITPVFET

-2442 EKAYKA
+2442 EQAYKA

-2468 YDQYAELRNYLRTTK
+2468 YEQYTELRNYLRTTK

-2556 DNPILSKEGSENVV
+2556 DNPILSKEGSDSVV

-2605 TVEQKNAQIKDAQ
+2605 TVEQKTAQIKDAQ

-2747 VRVSPEQMENLS
+2747 VRVSTEQMENLS

-2775 QKTLGTSE
+2775 QKTLGTDANNSV
-2783 SNGIDI
+2783 DI
-2789 NTSKNAAYID
+2789 ATSQNAAYID

-2814 ENELFVGEKK
+2814 ENELFVGKK
-2824 TEASAIAYDFIDEI
+2824 KAEASAIAYDFIDEI

-2850 ESGPLKQWASSAVLD
+2850 ESGPLKQWANSAILD

-2889 AQNKSTLLNQHY
+2889 AQNKSTLLNQQY

-2921 GELMDVSIN
+2921 GELIDVSIN

-2984 SLIGKLSNE
+2984 SLIGKLSSE

-2999 GIGKYLSETCAEW
+2999 GIGKYLSETCAKW

-3116 YGRRVIGYMNDF
+3116 YGRRAIGYMNDF

-3185 AKAGAKI
+3185 AKAGAEI
-3192 FSPSQYKALYNEMV
+3192 FSPSRYKALYNEMV

-3361 IAATATSNLIL
+3361 IAATAASNLIL

-3467 TEALMKGED
+3467 TEALMKGDD
-3476 YSGQKSIYNLASECA
+3476 YSGQKSIYNLSAECA

-3509 NAVLRTALYYTQDI
+3509 NAALRTALYYTQDI
-3523 VPPNNIVRWE
+3523 VPMNNIVRWK

-3543 KSARTEKYFYNILVD
+3543 KSARTEKYFYDILID

-3572 EDLDKMGIQS
+3572 EDLDEMGIQS
-3582 KEIVG
+3582 KEIVE
-3587 IIEKRGGVI
+3587 IIEKRSGAI

-3605 EVQARF
+3605 ELQARF
-3611 DLPTKSTGNKVEQMV
+3611 DLPTKSKSSQVEQMV
-3626 TRVYTACQKIDT
+3626 TRVYAACQKIDT
-3638 LDENKA
+3638 LDESKA
-3644 LPKRPDKYYYTNDDG
+3644 LPKRPDKYSYTDSHG
-3659 DKVEMTTQEYD
+3659 DKVEMSTQEYD

-3685 EMAASNGW
+3685 EFASSNAW
-3693 SKLNAEQQLY
+3693 SKLSVEQQLY
-3703 ALTKAYDFAARYYR
+3703 AITKAYDFAARYYR
-3717 QKFNK
+3717 QQFSAEY
-3722 DYNSGD
+3722 DSGD
-3728 TWMKELYGTQFRNK
+3728 TWMKELYGKQLRIK
-3742 EVASTIIS
+3742 DVATTIIS

>member
-29 TESYTNPQKITDTNE
+29 TESYTNPKRITDTNE
-44 TARIVEQTKPVQTG
+44 TARFVEQTKPVQTG
-58 GSPALTVESNPAYI
+58 GSPALTVVESNPAYI
-72 NNMSGASARQTLAEN
+72 NNMSGASAHHALVQN

-97 AFLRQ
+97 AFMRQ
-102 QAISAVTPT
+102 KAISAVTPT
-111 TVRPSDNLTANAL
+111 TIRPSDNFTANAL
-124 QRAANSAVNNMAIA
+124 QRAANSASNNIAIA
-138 YTGDSSKK
+138 YTGDPSKK
-146 NTPLASAVD
+146 NTPLASAID
-155 ASATFKNVSDEFTKE
+155 ASATFKNISDEFTKE

-183 EKAKISG
+183 VKAKISG
-190 GRKGTVSKDAEEHAA
+190 GKKGTISKDAEEHAA
-205 KASEISSL
+205 KANEISAL
-213 IDAKRQ
+213 IDEKRK

-226 QLDTMAAMNPAVYS
+226 QLDAMAAMNPAVYS
-240 SKRTYPGGRTMYI
+240 SKRTYPDGRTMYI
-253 PSEEKVNS
+253 PSKEKVNS

-271 DRASQGVQSSTDD
+271 DRASKGVQSSADD
-284 IRDFVSNMTYGL
+284 IKDFLSNMTYGL
-296 PQQFTSLV
+296 PQQLSSLM
-304 QSKEAI
+304 QGEEAI
-310 DKAQNAWQEHKDKI
+310 DNAQNEWQEHKDKI
-324 AQENVENQEQRA
+324 ALENVEKQENRA
-336 QDTYERYSPTITEN
+336 KDTYERYSPTITGN
-350 GAMKILG
+350 GAMQLLG

-370 LLAMVP
+370 LLAMIP

-391 YIDAYGNARN
+391 YIDAYGNARKS
-401 AGASVNQ
+401 GASAEQ
-408 ANLAGT
+408 ANLSGT
-414 LEGFNQG
+414 LEGINQG
-421 VGELALGGI
+421 LGELALGGI
-430 NGAGTSRIL
+430 NGAGSSRIL
-439 QGLSKAGVSVSNPLI
+439 QGMSKAGLNVSNPLV

-486 PDAKLSAKDLA
+486 PDAKLNAKDLA

-547 IMEAGDNIVKACE
+547 IMEAGDNIIKACD

-572 YGKEAQSRAETIAKT
+572 EGKEAQSRAETIAKT
-587 IKNTQETLNKNKD
+587 IKNTQKTLNKNKD
-600 AVIKGNQDRKSALD
+600 AVIKGNQDKKSALD
-614 NVVNNAKGDVV
+614 NVVNNSKDDVV

-645 YKAAVDY
+645 YKATVDY
-652 ILSQCDEAQAKYQQ
+652 ILSQRDDAQAKYQQ
-666 ALYTGDEESIKQYAT
+666 AVYTGDEESIKQYAT

-696 QKEVQKARSSAE
+696 QKEVQNARSSAE
-708 TYGDVTAEET
+708 TYGDVTAEEA
-718 KTAAAEGSTTTE
+718 KTAAAEGNTTTE

-741 QESSTEKSDSIR
+741 QESFTEKSDSIR
-753 ETTMKDMGIL
+753 ETIMKDIGFL

-787 DAVIKAQDSVR
+787 DAVIKAQYSVR
-798 QDATISDEEKQ
+798 MDTTISDEEKQ
-809 SRIHRLQ
+809 SDINRLQ
-816 DIDRS
+816 DIVRS

-827 ARMKSYTDALSEKLK
+827 ARMKSYTDALSERLK
-842 QYGVSGVKIMDVEN
+842 QYGVSGVQIMDVEN
-856 DNVRNSTKVNGY
+856 DNVRSSTKVNGY

-873 KTVYVSPYLDDA
+873 KTVYVSPYLDDV

-911 LKAKDTLVKSGT
+911 LKAKDTLVKNGT
-923 IPEAM
+923 ISEAM

-955 SALMQDGMT
+955 SVLMQGGMT
-964 EEQAKAQASKGYVN
+964 EEQAKAQASKDYVN

-987 EILSKDDAL
+987 EILSNDDAL

-1025 RRLAERAADKIRAVL
+1025 RRLAERAADKIRDVL

-1082 TRPMEEAGNLI
+1082 TRPTEEAGSLI

-1120 KADIGHSD
+1120 KTDIGHSD
-1128 FGNISFVF
+1128 FGDISFVF
-1136 GAETVDPKAN
+1136 GVETVDPKAN

-1172 ESRIVK
+1172 ESRIIK
-1178 LYNSIKSK
+1178 LYDSIKSK

-1198 YTTLSYELDSKGGA
+1198 YTNLSYELDSKGGA

-1234 ETPVKNVVK
+1234 ETPVKSVVK
-1243 ETSTEMSANTREMAQ
+1243 ETSTEMNANTREMAQ

-1288 ESHEQELRDTLQKYY
+1288 KSHEQELRDTLQKYY
-1303 ERNGIDAETA
+1303 ERNGIDEETA

-1439 EEYKSIDAI
+1439 EEYMSIDAI

-1456 KMSESEITAQWD
+1456 KMSESEIKAQWD
-1468 AFDNR
+1468 EFDNR

-1545 RKAPT
+1545 REAPT
-1550 NIFEAKPERVVSLD
+1550 NIFEAKPERVVNLN

-1570 VPDDLDKDTVQRI
+1570 VPDDLDKGTVQRM

-1610 VRFSKDVD
+1610 VRFSK
-1618 AEAFSYDALVSK
+1618 E
-1630 PDMKIVN
+1630 
-1637 IESNVDSNATR
+1637 
-1648 ANIIEMAL
+1648 
-1656 ENAKKHSV
+1656 
-1664 GEGSGSSVYVKNNDS
+1664 
-1679 NTEILVGKNG
+1679 
-1689 LEHGL
+1689 
-1694 HRNYSKNADLTA
+1694 
-1706 HVGEFLENAI
+1706 
-1716 LINRHTGRDKN
+1716 
-1727 KEGDVYLGLL
+1727 
-1737 RDNENLYIGRAITN
+1737 
-1751 DSNVLENVETLY
+1751 
-1763 ALSNKKESVAHY
+1763 
-1775 RLDSGDNLRLDT
+1775 
-1787 DSYISISD
+1787 
-1795 FLDIVKDKYSD
+1795 
-1806 VLPKDVLKALN
+1806 
-1817 VERKPSSISDSMR
+1817 
-1830 YSKDIDTEYMNAV
+1830 IDTEYMNAIESGDMDKVREIVRQAAEEKGFTNAIPEQASSYITRTKAAPKNTIKVYKVFTVAPDGSPTALFVSSTTKLPMNVWLDAVDTYHFKANNGKEYVPSTQNPYTKGGKTGASVTIPNEQVRSELV
-1843 ESEDG
+1843 ERGYLNKDSKANKITALAYRPGWHAGDLPFFPQGG
-1848 KKTENIIRYS
+1848 KQGNPRFTNSGNVNKAFNPDIQETAYENIHRYNQVVFECEMAADTNYTEIAQNQEKAKTKS
-1858 YGGVNAET
+1858 GSVNQRNADLQYMPTDGFYYYTTNPTISEKGKW
-1866 ANIQTL
+1866 AISGSL
-1872 NDAKIL
+1872 KI
-1878 AEQGKTNEEIRRM
+1878 N
-1891 TGWFKG
+1891 
-1897 MDDKWRFEIDDSK
+1897 
-1910 MKLRYEATLYDY
+1910 
-1922 NTELREKNRAW
+1922 
-1933 MKLTERALTDEQR
+1933 RALTQQECDDILSKNGFKPQEWEGGTLDLEKLGYTGETYDAAR
-1946 SNLADYMKG
+1946 KTLAPIT
-1955 AENNDYDDALYSK
+1955 YDD
-1968 LSEEFGND
+1968 D
-1976 FDKWAETIEFVKEAK
+1976 
-1991 KSIPDYTKLGELV
+1991 
-2004 DAPDL
+2004 
-2009 FEKYPDMAD
+2009 
-2018 ITVEFRN
+2018 
-2025 LKRGQNGGYIKRF
+2025 
-2038 DNIELSR
+2038 
-2045 DLKHKPEELLQS
+2045 
-2057 LTHEVQHAIQNRE
+2057 
-2070 GFTSGANPDYWGSR
+2070 
-2084 KSENDFDG
+2084 
-2092 RTPTDLYYNTA
+2092 
-2103 GEIEARDVSN
+2103 
-2113 RRNLTVEQR
+2113 
-2122 REKAPDYG
+2122 
-2130 SVDMVFAD
+2130 
-2138 RGNVDVDTDS
+2138 GNVIPISERFNKDIKDV
-2148 ENIRYSKEVD
+2148 RY
-2158 ADGKPYVRVDDSSID
+2158 
-2173 AENPS
+2173 
-2178 DIVKVLRDIAESK
+2178 
-2191 GFYNM
+2191 
-2196 EINGQ
+2196 
-2201 NIGIS
+2201 
-2206 NKRGINEW
+2206 
-2214 VFSRDAT
+2214 
-2221 NLLKNDKQ
+2221 
-2229 TFDDKMQSFQN
+2229 
-2240 ANELLETAK
+2240 
-2249 SFINEEA
+2249 
-2256 VHKKKFDNFARGVVR
+2256 
-2271 FMVGDNG
+2271 
-2278 YTADILVGIR
+2278 
-2288 NNQNAELYDIVNI
+2288 
-2301 APTKIAETPNDS
+2301 
-2313 VVGETTQISNGISAD
+2313 
-2328 TSLPQSGESV
+2328 
-2338 NRTGESVTEMKQ
+2338 
-2350 SNGEFRN
+2350 

-2388 SGEYAKAISM
+2388 SGEHAKAISISS
-2398 TARKKLAQQLA
+2398 RKKLSQQLA

-2419 ALVAITPVFET
+2419 VLVAITPVFET
-2430 IEKADGTPEQRA
+2430 IEKADGTAEQRA

-2448 AEKAANDIISM
+2448 AENAANDIIGM
-2459 MKDVNTNTL
+2459 MKYVNINTL
-2468 YDQYAELRNYLRTTK
+2468 YEQYTELRNYLRTTK

-2502 HMGSLKLGNDGMQID
+2502 HMGSMKLGNDGMQID

-2531 PANIENPADQLIHIG
+2531 PTNIENPADQLIRIG

-2556 DNPILSKEGSENVV
+2556 DNPILSKEGSESVV
-2570 RSFANAILAGYEE
+2570 RSFANAILSGYEE

-2634 VQTAYETDVKH
+2634 VKTAYETDVKH

-2686 QKTYDK
+2686 QKTYEK

-2723 QTAIDQLAKMETLVS
+2723 QTAIDQLEKMETLVS
-2738 DSKRYDSKS
+2738 DSQRYDSKS
-2747 VRVSPEQMENLS
+2747 VRVSTEQMENLS

-2775 QKTLGTSE
+2775 QKTLGTDANDSV
-2783 SNGIDI
+2783 NIA
-2789 NTSKNAAYID
+2789 TSKNAAYID
-2799 SVRNLAET
+2799 SVRNLVET

-2824 TEASAIAYDFIDEI
+2824 AEASAIAYDFIDEI

-2850 ESGPLKQWASSAVLD
+2850 ESSPLKQWANSAVLD

-2889 AQNKSTLLNQHY
+2889 AQNKSTLLNQQY

-2921 GELMDVSIN
+2921 GELIDVSIN

-2984 SLIGKLSNE
+2984 SLIDKLSSE

-2999 GIGKYLSETCAEW
+2999 GVGKYLSETCAEW

-3116 YGRRVIGYMNDF
+3116 YGRRAIGYMNDF
-3128 LDRANGKPVGKDTKA
+3128 LDRANGKPVGKDTNA

-3185 AKAGAKI
+3185 AKAGSEI
-3192 FSPSQYKALYNEMV
+3192 FTPSQYNTLYNEMV

-3285 SAEKRIQLT
+3285 SSEKRIQLT

-3335 TVSSL
+3335 TVSSM

-3361 IAATATSNLIL
+3361 IAATAASNLIL

-3406 LDSETPTSFRSVA
+3406 LDSETPTSFKSVA

-3430 PMASFFYSIFTD
+3430 PMTSFFYSIFTD

-3452 NSANLYEFMKASVKL
+3452 NSANLYEFTKASVKL
-3467 TEALMKGED
+3467 TEALMKGDD
-3476 YSGQKSIYNLASECA
+3476 YGGQKSIYNLAAECA

-3509 NAVLRTALYYTQDI
+3509 NAALRTALYYTQDI
-3523 VPPNNIVRWE
+3523 VPMNNIVRWE

-3543 KSARTEKYFYNILVD
+3543 KSARTEKYFYDILID

-3572 EDLDKMGIQS
+3572 EDLDEMGIQS
-3582 KEIVG
+3582 KEIME
-3587 IIEKRGGVI
+3587 IIEKRSGAI

-3605 EVQARF
+3605 ELQARF
-3611 DLPTKSTGNKVEQMV
+3611 DLPTKSTSSKVDNMV
-3626 TRVYTACQKIDT
+3626 TRVYAACQKIDA
-3638 LDENKA
+3638 LDESKA
-3644 LPKRPDKYYYTNDDG
+3644 LPKRPDKYSYTDSHG
-3659 DKVEMTTQEYD
+3659 DKVEMSTQEYD

-3685 EMAASNGW
+3685 ELASSNAW
-3693 SKLNAEQQLY
+3693 SKLNVEQQLY
-3703 ALTKAYDFAARYYR
+3703 AITKAYDFAARYYR
-3717 QKFNK
+3717 QQFNAEY
-3722 DYNSGD
+3722 DSGD
-3728 TWMKELYGTQFRNK
+3728 TWMKELYGKQLRIK
-3742 EVASTIIS
+3742 DVASTIIS

>member
-29 TESYTNPQKITDTNE
+29 TESYTNPKKITDTNE
-44 TARIVEQTKPVQTG
+44 TARFVEQTKPVQTG

-72 NNMSGASARQTLAEN
+72 NNMSGASARQTLAQN

-97 AFLRQ
+97 AFMRQ

-111 TVRPSDNLTANAL
+111 TIRSSDNFTANAL
-124 QRAANSAVNNMAIA
+124 QRAANSAANNIA
-138 YTGDSSKK
+138 YANSLNKTGDEFSRVNDEYKTLYNSVNTLSDRAKSIENVEDKK
-146 NTPLASAVD
+146 HTL
-155 ASATFKNVSDEFTKE
+155 
-170 YNELLDLNLQYKQ
+170 ELLKSQR
-183 EKAKISG
+183 EKMKEVG
-190 GRKGTVSKDAEEHAA
+190 KK
-205 KASEISSL
+205 L
-213 IDAKRQ
+213 
-219 KVDALSN
+219 DAL
-226 QLDTMAAMNPAVYS
+226 
-240 SKRTYPGGRTMYI
+240 
-253 PSEEKVNS
+253 
-261 AIFGNVAYLG
+261 
-271 DRASQGVQSSTDD
+271 
-284 IRDFVSNMTYGL
+284 
-296 PQQFTSLV
+296 
-304 QSKEAI
+304 
-310 DKAQNAWQEHKDKI
+310 
-324 AQENVENQEQRA
+324 AQENPDMWVKRNQDYYDKLQGYTLKDDQGAWRA
-336 QDTYERYSPTITEN
+336 YP
-350 GAMKILG
+350 
-357 DLSENIGYNAPYQ
+357 Q
-370 LLAMVP
+370 LLAEALETGVINSTNSIMKPLQDFGSQFVSAEYWDQVGNELNNLVSGDVKGINEKPLTAAKVEKEDKEHALQAENEKRTEDMYKKYGESVAQHKLMQLPLSIAYSYGEALPYAAISAATGGVLGLSGAAQSGANAFSAAARQVP
-376 GVGTGLSTTARFGGS
+376 RYISYAMQARDKAKQHGTNEFLATAAGALEGANQTYGEEVLGGFMGTGTSIAGK
-391 YIDAYGNARN
+391 YIN
-401 AGASVNQ
+401 V
-408 ANLAGT
+408 T
-414 LEGFNQG
+414 
-421 VGELALGGI
+421 
-430 NGAGTSRIL
+430 
-439 QGLSKAGVSVSNPLI
+439 NPLL
-454 KAGLN
+454 KSGMN
-459 AAGAALEEGLE
+459 AAGAVIEEGLE
-470 EVEQDIISY
+470 EVGQDIFSVG
-479 FIEKTYN
+479 IERMYN
-486 PDAKLSAKDLA
+486 PDVKLDAKELLM
-497 YSGLLGA
+497 SGLAGSIMGVPGA
-504 LSAAPNAV
+504 V
-512 ISIPAHAKAYKSDV
+512 VSIPTHFRNYKSDV
-526 NLMNSYINA
+526 QLANSYINA
-535 VSSVSSESEASA
+535 VSSIQSEQDAES
-547 IMEAGDNIVKACE
+547 INQVGDNIKKQCDEWANE
-560 EMASAAKEQGGE
+560 AKKIGGE
-572 YGKEAQSRAETIAKT
+572 AAEEAQKRAENIKQVIA
-587 IKNTQETLNKNKD
+587 NTQNTMDKNKD
-600 AVIKGNQDRKSALD
+600 SIIANNKSKKSALD
-614 NVVNNAKGDVV
+614 NVVNKSKGGVV
-625 KNLANLVDEVSKGN
+625 KNLANLMDEVSKGN

-645 YKAAVDY
+645 YKATVDY
-652 ILSQCDEAQAKYQQ
+652 ILSQCEDAQAKYQQ
-666 ALYTGDEESIKQYAT
+666 AVDMGDEESIKQYAT
-681 DYAAYAEAARQLRNN
+681 DYAAYEEAARQLRNN
-696 QKEVQKARSSAE
+696 QKEVQKARASAE

-718 KTAAAEGSTTTE
+718 KTATAEAQTTAE

-741 QESSTEKSDSIR
+741 QESFTEKSDSIR
-753 ETTMKDMGIL
+753 ETTMKDMGLL

-787 DAVIKAQDSVR
+787 DAAIKAQDSVR
-798 QDATISDEEKQ
+798 MDTTISDEEKQ
-809 SRIHRLQ
+809 SSINRLQ
-816 DIDRS
+816 DINRS

-827 ARMKSYTDALSEKLK
+827 ARMKSYTDALSERLR

-933 YESAYTDEVS
+933 YESAYADEVS

-964 EEQAKAQASKGYVN
+964 EEQAKAQASKDYVN

-1060 MQSIADEN
+1060 TQSIADEN
-1068 AKIGNTGDGRRFSL
+1068 TKIGNTGDGRRFSL
-1082 TRPMEEAGNLI
+1082 SRPTEEAGSLI
-1093 AVHNVNKEKALK
+1093 AVHNVNEEKALK

-1128 FGNISFVF
+1128 FGNISLVF
-1136 GAETVDPKAN
+1136 GSETVDPKAN
-1146 RYNKVYSADVWSPT
+1146 RNNKVYSADVWSPT
-1160 FPSIEYETNQAT
+1160 FPSVEYEVNQAT
-1172 ESRIVK
+1172 ESRIVA

-1186 YGSDI
+1186 YGSDV

-1198 YTTLSYELDSKGGA
+1198 YTNLSSELDSKGGA
-1212 KGIISALS
+1212 KGIVSSLYN
-1220 DDTGMMN
+1220 DTKMMN

-1243 ETSTEMSANTREMAQ
+1243 GTSTEMNANTREMGQ
-1258 YLIDTRGA
+1258 YLIDTLGKE
-1266 DFLNDANRRD
+1266 FVNEANPVN
-1276 GETSISARNRFL
+1276 GETAISARNRFL
-1288 ESHEQELRDTLQKYY
+1288 ESHEQELRNALQRYY
-1303 ERNGIDAETA
+1303 ENNGLDEETA
-1313 KIVVESTRKGE
+1313 KTVVDATRKGE

-1332 AQSIL
+1332 AKSIL

-1347 VDYEATN
+1347 IDYEATN
-1354 EKILDTVDKKKYK
+1354 EKILDTVDKKQYK

-1456 KMSESEITAQWD
+1456 KMSESEITAQWN

-1545 RKAPT
+1545 REAPT
-1550 NIFEAKPERVVSLD
+1550 NIFEAKPERVVGLD
-1564 EIKYAV
+1564 EVKYAV
-1570 VPDDLDKDTVQRI
+1570 VPDDLSKETVRAI
-1583 ADKGIEVRTYESDNE
+1583 ADKGIEVRTYESGNE
-1598 ESRLETLNKLDG
+1598 ESRLETLNNLDG
-1610 VRFSKDVD
+1610 VRFSK
-1618 AEAFSYDALVSK
+1618 
-1630 PDMKIVN
+1630 
-1637 IESNVDSNATR
+1637 
-1648 ANIIEMAL
+1648 
-1656 ENAKKHSV
+1656 
-1664 GEGSGSSVYVKNNDS
+1664 
-1679 NTEILVGKNG
+1679 
-1689 LEHGL
+1689 
-1694 HRNYSKNADLTA
+1694 
-1706 HVGEFLENAI
+1706 
-1716 LINRHTGRDKN
+1716 
-1727 KEGDVYLGLL
+1727 
-1737 RDNENLYIGRAITN
+1737 
-1751 DSNVLENVETLY
+1751 
-1763 ALSNKKESVAHY
+1763 
-1775 RLDSGDNLRLDT
+1775 
-1787 DSYISISD
+1787 
-1795 FLDIVKDKYSD
+1795 
-1806 VLPKDVLKALN
+1806 
-1817 VERKPSSISDSMR
+1817 
-1830 YSKDIDTEYMNAV
+1830 
-1843 ESEDG
+1843 
-1848 KKTENIIRYS
+1848 
-1858 YGGVNAET
+1858 
-1866 ANIQTL
+1866 
-1872 NDAKIL
+1872 
-1878 AEQGKTNEEIRRM
+1878 
-1891 TGWFKG
+1891 
-1897 MDDKWRFEIDDSK
+1897 
-1910 MKLRYEATLYDY
+1910 
-1922 NTELREKNRAW
+1922 
-1933 MKLTERALTDEQR
+1933 
-1946 SNLADYMKG
+1946 
-1955 AENNDYDDALYSK
+1955 
-1968 LSEEFGND
+1968 
-1976 FDKWAETIEFVKEAK
+1976 
-1991 KSIPDYTKLGELV
+1991 
-2004 DAPDL
+2004 
-2009 FEKYPDMAD
+2009 
-2018 ITVEFRN
+2018 
-2025 LKRGQNGGYIKRF
+2025 
-2038 DNIELSR
+2038 
-2045 DLKHKPEELLQS
+2045 
-2057 LTHEVQHAIQNRE
+2057 
-2070 GFTSGANPDYWGSR
+2070 
-2084 KSENDFDG
+2084 
-2092 RTPTDLYYNTA
+2092 
-2103 GEIEARDVSN
+2103 
-2113 RRNLTVEQR
+2113 
-2122 REKAPDYG
+2122 
-2130 SVDMVFAD
+2130 
-2138 RGNVDVDTDS
+2138 DVDTDS

-2388 SGEYAKAISM
+2388 SGEHAKAISISS
-2398 TARKKLAQQLA
+2398 RKKLSQQLA

-2448 AEKAANDIISM
+2448 AEKAANDIIGM

-2483 LDTSSVKADIADYN
+2483 LGTSSVKADIADYN

-2556 DNPILSKEGSENVV
+2556 DNPILSKKGSESVV
-2570 RSFANAILAGYEE
+2570 RSFANAILSGYEE

-2605 TVEQKNAQIKDAQ
+2605 SIEQKNAQIKDAQ

-2667 EKGAMEVSRKK
+2667 EKGAMEISRKK
-2678 AISAFAKL
+2678 ALSAFAKL
-2686 QKTYDK
+2686 QKTYEK

-2723 QTAIDQLAKMETLVS
+2723 QIAIDQLAKMETLVS

-2775 QKTLGTSE
+2775 QKKLGTDANNSV
-2783 SNGIDI
+2783 DI
-2789 NTSKNAAYID
+2789 ATSQNAAYID
-2799 SVRNLAET
+2799 SVRNLVET

-2824 TEASAIAYDFIDEI
+2824 AEASAIAYDFIDEI

-2850 ESGPLKQWASSAVLD
+2850 ESGPLKQWANSAVLD

-2969 EQQGKPIVIHESEYR
+2969 EQQGKPIVINESEYR

-2999 GIGKYLSETCAEW
+2999 GVGKYLSETCAEW

-3116 YGRRVIGYMNDF
+3116 YGRRAIGYMNDF

-3406 LDSETPTSFRSVA
+3406 LDSEEPTSFKSVA
-3419 TSEIV
+3419 TSETV

-3467 TEALMKGED
+3467 TEALMKGEG
-3476 YSGQKSIYNLASECA
+3476 YSGQKSIYNLAAECA

-3509 NAVLRTALYYTQDI
+3509 NAALRTALYYTQDI
-3523 VPPNNIVRWE
+3523 VPMNNIVRWK

-3543 KSARTEKYFYNILVD
+3543 KSARTEKYFYDILID

-3572 EDLDKMGIQS
+3572 EDLDEMGIQS
-3582 KEIVG
+3582 KEIVE
-3587 IIEKRGGVI
+3587 IIEKRSGAI

-3605 EVQARF
+3605 ELQARF
-3611 DLPTKSTGNKVEQMV
+3611 DLPTKSTSSQVEQMV
-3626 TRVYTACQKIDT
+3626 TRVYAACQKIDT
-3638 LDENKA
+3638 LDESKA
-3644 LPKRPDKYYYTNDDG
+3644 LPKRPDKYSYTDSHG
-3659 DKVEMTTQEYD
+3659 DKVEMSTQEYD
-3670 KFVEDVGVLRYKLCA
+3670 RFVEDVGVLRYKLCA
-3685 EMAASNGW
+3685 EFASSNAW
-3693 SKLNAEQQLY
+3693 SKLSAEQQLY
-3703 ALTKAYDFAARYYR
+3703 AITKAYDFAARYYR
-3717 QKFNK
+3717 QQFSAEY
-3722 DYNSGD
+3722 DSGD
-3728 TWMKELYGTQFRNK
+3728 TWMKELYGKQLRIK
-3742 EVASTIIS
+3742 DVATTIIS

>member
-1 MPLKRSEYNAI
+1 MAFKRSELNA
-12 LSKNKK
+12 LVNQNKK
-18 RQEFKEKLRKY
+18 RKEFKENLRKHI
-29 TESYTNPQKITDTNE
+29 ESYTNPKKVTDTNE
-44 TARIVEQTKPVQTG
+44 TARIVEKTKPVQTG
-58 GSPALTVESNPAYI
+58 GSPALTAEYNPAYI

-87 APYGKVFDKD
+87 APYGKIFDKD

-124 QRAANSAVNNMAIA
+124 QRAANSAANNMAIA

-240 SKRTYPGGRTMYI
+240 SKRTYPDGRTMYI

-923 IPEAM
+923 ISEAM

-933 YESAYTDEVS
+933 YESAYADEVS

-964 EEQAKAQASKGYVN
+964 EEQAKAQASKDYVN

-987 EILSKDDAL
+987 EILSNDDAL

-1018 SGKDAQN
+1018 SGKDARN

-1053 SGKSTAR
+1053 SRKSTER

-1068 AKIGNTGDGRRFSL
+1068 AKIGNTGDSRRFSL
-1082 TRPMEEAGNLI
+1082 TRPTEEAGSLI

-1136 GAETVDPKAN
+1136 CAETVDPKAN

-1198 YTTLSYELDSKGGA
+1198 YTNLSSELDSKGGA
-1212 KGIISALS
+1212 KGIVSSLS
-1220 DDTGMMN
+1220 NDTKMMN

-1243 ETSTEMSANTREMAQ
+1243 ETSTEMNANTREMGQ
-1258 YLIDTRGA
+1258 YLIDTLGKE
-1266 DFLNDANRRD
+1266 FVNEANPVN
-1276 GETSISARNRFL
+1276 GETAISARNRFL
-1288 ESHEQELRDTLQKYY
+1288 ESHEQELRNALQRYY
-1303 ERNGIDAETA
+1303 ENNGLDEETA
-1313 KIVVESTRKGE
+1313 KTVVDATRKGE

-1332 AQSIL
+1332 AKSIL

-1347 VDYEATN
+1347 IDYEATN
-1354 EKILDTVDKKKYK
+1354 EKILDTVDKKQYK

-1439 EEYKSIDAI
+1439 EEYKSIDEI

-1456 KMSESEITAQWD
+1456 KMSEPEITAQWD

-1523 KGAWYKFTD
+1523 NGAWYKFTD
-1532 QTVSDIQSLVNDI
+1532 QTVTDIQSLVNDI
-1545 RKAPT
+1545 REAPT
-1550 NIFEAKPERVVSLD
+1550 NIFEAKPERVVGLD
-1564 EIKYAV
+1564 EVKYAV
-1570 VPDDLDKDTVQRI
+1570 VPDDLSKETVRAI
-1583 ADKGIEVRTYESDNE
+1583 ADKGIEVRTYESGNE
-1598 ESRLETLNKLDG
+1598 ESRLETLNNLDG

-1618 AEAFSYDALVSK
+1618 TDSDSK
-1630 PDMKIVN
+1630 ITQSD
-1637 IESNVDSNATR
+1637 IEQ
-1648 ANIIEMAL
+1648 
-1656 ENAKKHSV
+1656 
-1664 GEGSGSSVYVKNNDS
+1664 
-1679 NTEILVGKNG
+1679 
-1689 LEHGL
+1689 
-1694 HRNYSKNADLTA
+1694 
-1706 HVGEFLENAI
+1706 
-1716 LINRHTGRDKN
+1716 
-1727 KEGDVYLGLL
+1727 L
-1737 RDNENLYIGRAITN
+1737 RSIGR
-1751 DSNVLENVETLY
+1751 
-1763 ALSNKKESVAHY
+1763 K
-1775 RLDSGDNLRLDT
+1775 
-1787 DSYISISD
+1787 SISD
-1795 FLDIVKDKYSD
+1795 FTHEDIQKSEKWAKKFYSELGAKSPFFRAWFGDWRANDTSTTNITSVSDISAYEAMESMPTGTFTNKDSDWSIVAGTVGRNDTVSHSGRERISVKMLSEIQKIIENAVLLDTEVSEKNSSKKHNETLFMHKLYAPVDFNGDLYVAKVTVEEYGAGDSSRRFYNLRGIKIDPAGGAPD
-1806 VLPKDVLKALN
+1806 VRTSYDTMPDA
-1817 VERKPSSISDSMR
+1817 RSTYSISDL
-1830 YSKDIDTEYMNAV
+1830 YSLVKSNDKDFKENSASAVVNKDGTPKVVYHYTNGDFTVFNTDTSGSN
-1843 ESEDG
+1843 
-1848 KKTENIIRYS
+1848 
-1858 YGGVNAET
+1858 
-1866 ANIQTL
+1866 
-1872 NDAKIL
+1872 
-1878 AEQGKTNEEIRRM
+1878 QGKTHGDGIYVSTSPTE
-1891 TGWFKG
+1891 FKYAG
-1897 MDDKWRFEIDDSK
+1897 
-1910 MKLRYEATLYDY
+1910 
-1922 NTELREKNRAW
+1922 KNRMELYADIKNPFE
-1933 MKLTERALTDEQR
+1933 MELTPEQADYILDKYASKKHDLDAYDGMYREHAKAKLTTPSRVFDYLNEYAKDNNIKTSDILSDLGYDGVHDGSEWVAFSSEQLKSATD
-1946 SNLADYMKG
+1946 NIG
-1955 AENNDYDDALYSK
+1955 T
-1968 LSEEFGND
+1968 
-1976 FDKWAETIEFVKEAK
+1976 FDK
-1991 KSIPDYTKLGELV
+1991 S
-2004 DAPDL
+2004 
-2009 FEKYPDMAD
+2009 
-2018 ITVEFRN
+2018 
-2025 LKRGQNGGYIKRF
+2025 
-2038 DNIELSR
+2038 
-2045 DLKHKPEELLQS
+2045 
-2057 LTHEVQHAIQNRE
+2057 
-2070 GFTSGANPDYWGSR
+2070 NPD
-2084 KSENDFDG
+2084 
-2092 RTPTDLYYNTA
+2092 
-2103 GEIEARDVSN
+2103 
-2113 RRNLTVEQR
+2113 
-2122 REKAPDYG
+2122 
-2130 SVDMVFAD
+2130 
-2138 RGNVDVDTDS
+2138 
-2148 ENIRYSKEVD
+2148 IR
-2158 ADGKPYVRVDDSSID
+2158 
-2173 AENPS
+2173 
-2178 DIVKVLRDIAESK
+2178 
-2191 GFYNM
+2191 
-2196 EINGQ
+2196 Q
-2201 NIGIS
+2201 
-2206 NKRGINEW
+2206 
-2214 VFSRDAT
+2214 
-2221 NLLKNDKQ
+2221 
-2229 TFDDKMQSFQN
+2229 
-2240 ANELLETAK
+2240 
-2249 SFINEEA
+2249 
-2256 VHKKKFDNFARGVVR
+2256 
-2271 FMVGDNG
+2271 
-2278 YTADILVGIR
+2278 
-2288 NNQNAELYDIVNI
+2288 
-2301 APTKIAETPNDS
+2301 
-2313 VVGETTQISNGISAD
+2313 
-2328 TSLPQSGESV
+2328 
-2338 NRTGESVTEMKQ
+2338 
-2350 SNGEFRN
+2350 

-2388 SGEYAKAISM
+2388 SGEHAKAISISS
-2398 TARKKLAQQLA
+2398 RKKLAQQLA

-2419 ALVAITPVFET
+2419 ALAAITPVFET

-2468 YDQYAELRNYLRTTK
+2468 YEQYAELRNYLRTTK

-2556 DNPILSKEGSENVV
+2556 DNPILSKEGSESVV

-2605 TVEQKNAQIKDAQ
+2605 SVEQKNAQIKDAQ

-2708 SMLNAFGNEDHAINA
+2708 SMLNAFGNEDHAIHA

-2775 QKTLGTSE
+2775 QKTLGTDANNS
-2783 SNGIDI
+2783 IDI
-2789 NTSKNAAYID
+2789 ATSQNAAYID
-2799 SVRNLAET
+2799 SVRNLVET

-2824 TEASAIAYDFIDEI
+2824 SEASAIAYDFIDEI

-2850 ESGPLKQWASSAVLD
+2850 ENGQLKQWANDALLD

-2956 IEEGGVYFLNANG
+2956 IEAGGVYFLNANG

-2984 SLIGKLSNE
+2984 SLIGKLSSE

-2999 GIGKYLSETCAEW
+2999 GVGKYLSETCAEW

-3116 YGRRVIGYMNDF
+3116 YGRRAIGYMNDF

-3185 AKAGAKI
+3185 AKAGATI

-3285 SAEKRIQLT
+3285 SAEKRMQLT

-3361 IAATATSNLIL
+3361 VASTAASNLIL

-3406 LDSETPTSFRSVA
+3406 LDSDEPTSFKSVA
-3419 TSEIV
+3419 TSETV

-3476 YSGQKSIYNLASECA
+3476 YSGQKSIYNLAAECA

-3509 NAVLRTALYYTQDI
+3509 NAALRTALYYTQDI
-3523 VPPNNIVRWE
+3523 VPMNNIVRWK

-3543 KSARTEKYFYNILVD
+3543 KSARTEKYFYDILID

-3572 EDLDKMGIQS
+3572 EDLDEMGIQS
-3582 KEIVG
+3582 KEIVE
-3587 IIEKRGGVI
+3587 IIEKRSGAI

-3605 EVQARF
+3605 ELQARF
-3611 DLPTKSTGNKVEQMV
+3611 DLPTKSKSSQVEQMV
-3626 TRVYTACQKIDT
+3626 TRVYAACQKIDT
-3638 LDENKA
+3638 LDESKA
-3644 LPKRPDKYYYTNDDG
+3644 LPKRPDKYSYTDSRG
-3659 DKVEMTTQEYD
+3659 DKVEMSTQEYD

-3685 EMAASNGW
+3685 ELASNNAWG
-3693 SKLNAEQQLY
+3693 KLSAEQQLY

-3717 QKFNK
+3717 QQFNTEY
-3722 DYNSGD
+3722 DSGD
-3728 TWMKELYGTQFRNK
+3728 TWMKELYGKQLRIKDAAT
-3742 EVASTIIS
+3742 TILS

>member
-44 TARIVEQTKPVQTG
+44 TARFVEQTKPVQTG

-72 NNMSGASARQTLAEN
+72 NNMSGASARQTLAQN

-102 QAISAVTPT
+102 QALSAITPT
-111 TVRPSDNLTANAL
+111 TIRSSDNLTANAL
-124 QRAANSAVNNMAIA
+124 QRAANSAANNMAIA
-138 YTGDSSKK
+138 YTGAPSKK
-146 NTPLASAVD
+146 NTPLASAID

-183 EKAKISG
+183 AKAKISG
-190 GRKGTVSKDAEEHAA
+190 GKKGTISKDAEEHAA
-205 KASEISSL
+205 KANEISAL
-213 IDAKRQ
+213 IDAKRK

-240 SKRTYPGGRTMYI
+240 SKRTYPDGRTMYI
-253 PSEEKVNS
+253 PSKEKVNS
-261 AIFGNVAYLG
+261 AFFGNVAYLG

-284 IRDFVSNMTYGL
+284 IRDFLSNMTYGL
-296 PQQFTSLV
+296 PQQFSSLV
-304 QSKEAI
+304 QGKEAM
-310 DKAQNAWQEHKDKI
+310 DNAQNAWQEHKDKI
-324 AQENVENQEQRA
+324 ALENVEKQENRA

-350 GAMKILG
+350 GAMQLLG

-370 LLAMVP
+370 LLAMIP

-391 YIDAYGNARN
+391 YIDAYGNARK
-401 AGASVNQ
+401 AGASVEQ

-421 VGELALGGI
+421 VGELVLGGI
-430 NGAGTSRIL
+430 NGAGSSRIL
-439 QGLSKAGVSVSNPLI
+439 QGLSKAGLKVSNPLV

-486 PDAKLSAKDLA
+486 PDAKLNAKDLA

-504 LSAAPNAV
+504 LSAAPNAA
-512 ISIPAHAKAYKSDV
+512 ISIPSHARAYSSDV
-526 NLMNSYINA
+526 KLMNSYITA
-535 VSSVSSESEASA
+535 VSSVSSDTEVNA
-547 IMEAGDNIVKACE
+547 IIEAGDNIIKTCD
-560 EMASAAKEQGGE
+560 EMASVAKEQGGE
-572 YGKEAQSRAETIAKT
+572 EGKEAQNRAETIAKT

-600 AVIKGNQDRKSALD
+600 AVIKGNQDKKSALD
-614 NVVNNAKGDVV
+614 NVVNHSKGDVV
-625 KNLANLVDEVSKGN
+625 KNLANLVDEVSNGN

-645 YKAAVDY
+645 YKATVDY
-652 ILSQCDEAQAKYQQ
+652 ILSQCDDAQAKYQQ
-666 ALYTGDEESIKQYAT
+666 AVDMGDEESIKQYAT

-696 QKEVQKARSSAE
+696 QKEVQKARASAE
-708 TYGDVTAEET
+708 TYGDVTAEKT
-718 KTAAAEGSTTTE
+718 KTATAEAQTTAE

-741 QESSTEKSDSIR
+741 QESFTEKSDSIR
-753 ETTMKDMGIL
+753 ETTMKDMGFL

-955 SALMQDGMT
+955 SVLMQDGMT
-964 EEQAKAQASKGYVN
+964 EDQAKAQASKGYVN

-1053 SGKSTAR
+1053 SRKSTER

-1120 KADIGHSD
+1120 KTDIGHSD

-1160 FPSIEYETNQAT
+1160 FPSVEYEVNQAT
-1172 ESRIVK
+1172 EFRIVA

-1186 YGSDI
+1186 YGSDV

-1198 YTTLSYELDSKGGA
+1198 YANLSSELDSKGGA
-1212 KGIISALS
+1212 KGIVSSLS
-1220 DDTGMMN
+1220 NDTKMMN

-1243 ETSTEMSANTREMAQ
+1243 ETSTEMNANTREMGQ
-1258 YLIDTRGA
+1258 YLIDTFGKE
-1266 DFLNDANRRD
+1266 FVNEANPVN
-1276 GETSISARNRFL
+1276 GETAISARNRFL
-1288 ESHEQELRDTLQKYY
+1288 ESHEQELRNALQRYY
-1303 ERNGIDAETA
+1303 ENNGLDEETA
-1313 KIVVESTRKGE
+1313 KTVVDATRKGE

-1332 AQSIL
+1332 AKSIL

-1347 VDYEATN
+1347 IDYEATN
-1354 EKILDTVDKKKYK
+1354 EKILDTVDKKQYK

-1545 RKAPT
+1545 REAPT
-1550 NIFEAKPERVVSLD
+1550 NIFEAKPERVVGLD
-1564 EIKYAV
+1564 EVKYAV
-1570 VPDDLDKDTVQRI
+1570 VPDDLSKETVRAI
-1583 ADKGIEVRTYESDNE
+1583 ADKGIEVRTYESGNE
-1598 ESRLETLNKLDG
+1598 ESRLETLNNLDG
-1610 VRFSKDVD
+1610 VRFSK
-1618 AEAFSYDALVSK
+1618 
-1630 PDMKIVN
+1630 
-1637 IESNVDSNATR
+1637 
-1648 ANIIEMAL
+1648 
-1656 ENAKKHSV
+1656 
-1664 GEGSGSSVYVKNNDS
+1664 
-1679 NTEILVGKNG
+1679 
-1689 LEHGL
+1689 
-1694 HRNYSKNADLTA
+1694 
-1706 HVGEFLENAI
+1706 
-1716 LINRHTGRDKN
+1716 
-1727 KEGDVYLGLL
+1727 
-1737 RDNENLYIGRAITN
+1737 
-1751 DSNVLENVETLY
+1751 
-1763 ALSNKKESVAHY
+1763 
-1775 RLDSGDNLRLDT
+1775 
-1787 DSYISISD
+1787 
-1795 FLDIVKDKYSD
+1795 
-1806 VLPKDVLKALN
+1806 
-1817 VERKPSSISDSMR
+1817 
-1830 YSKDIDTEYMNAV
+1830 
-1843 ESEDG
+1843 
-1848 KKTENIIRYS
+1848 
-1858 YGGVNAET
+1858 
-1866 ANIQTL
+1866 
-1872 NDAKIL
+1872 
-1878 AEQGKTNEEIRRM
+1878 
-1891 TGWFKG
+1891 
-1897 MDDKWRFEIDDSK
+1897 
-1910 MKLRYEATLYDY
+1910 
-1922 NTELREKNRAW
+1922 
-1933 MKLTERALTDEQR
+1933 
-1946 SNLADYMKG
+1946 
-1955 AENNDYDDALYSK
+1955 
-1968 LSEEFGND
+1968 
-1976 FDKWAETIEFVKEAK
+1976 
-1991 KSIPDYTKLGELV
+1991 
-2004 DAPDL
+2004 
-2009 FEKYPDMAD
+2009 
-2018 ITVEFRN
+2018 
-2025 LKRGQNGGYIKRF
+2025 
-2038 DNIELSR
+2038 
-2045 DLKHKPEELLQS
+2045 
-2057 LTHEVQHAIQNRE
+2057 
-2070 GFTSGANPDYWGSR
+2070 
-2084 KSENDFDG
+2084 
-2092 RTPTDLYYNTA
+2092 
-2103 GEIEARDVSN
+2103 
-2113 RRNLTVEQR
+2113 
-2122 REKAPDYG
+2122 
-2130 SVDMVFAD
+2130 
-2138 RGNVDVDTDS
+2138 DVDTDS

-2357 SKDVFTPEE
+2357 SKDVFTQEE

-2409 KPLKGVNASD
+2409 KPLNGVTVNDTLA
-2419 ALVAITPVFET
+2419 AITPVFET
-2430 IEKADGTPEQRA
+2430 IEKTDGTPEQRA
-2442 EKAYKA
+2442 AKAYEA
-2448 AEKAANDIISM
+2448 AEKAANTILSM
-2459 MKDVNTNTL
+2459 VKDANTNPL
-2468 YDQYAELRNYLRTTK
+2468 YEQYSDLRTYLRTTK

-2497 DWRKS
+2497 EWRKS
-2502 HMGSLKLGNDGMQID
+2502 HMGSMKLGNDGTQID
-2517 TAYQELSGMYPEFF
+2517 TAYQELSDMYPEFF
-2531 PANIENPADQLIHIG
+2531 PADIVNPADQLIRMG
-2546 EISDNLKKVM
+2546 DVSDKLKKVM
-2556 DNPILSKEGSENVV
+2556 ENPILSQEGSESIV
-2570 RSFANAILAGYEE
+2570 RGFANAILAGYE
-2583 YAQETLGSQNSR
+2583 NS
-2595 MRDYVKTAAE
+2595 AE
-2605 TVEQKNAQIKDAQ
+2605 TTLAAKNKQS
-2618 EQLADTK
+2618 EE
-2625 ADFRRFAET
+2625 DFARFVT
-2634 VQTAYETDVKH
+2634 TITRAYETDVRNLSKQ
-2645 LNEQIQARDKSIAR
+2645 LDSSNAKIEKMAESIAKKDETGR
-2659 LEKYVSKT
+2659 RET
-2667 EKGAMEVSRKK
+2667 SRKK
-2678 AISAFAKL
+2678 ALSGVSRL
-2686 QKTYDK
+2686 QKAMNE
-2692 PTTTNGVP
+2692 PTLSKNIP
-2700 ENWKGIVS
+2700 ENWKKVVETFLKA
-2708 SMLNAFGNEDHAINA
+2708 MGNEDYKNA
-2723 QTAIDQLAKMETLVS
+2723 KKSTHEPKFDPHEALSALAEMQSYVNDFQNSEKSTIHMSKDQIK
-2738 DSKRYDSKS
+2738 
-2747 VRVSPEQMENLS
+2747 NLE
-2759 WQISGLRT
+2759 WQISGIRASLEDYIHDNKDNLNAKDISLVT
-2767 FFENFSES
+2767 S
-2775 QKTLGTSE
+2775 QDA
-2783 SNGIDI
+2783 NW
-2789 NTSKNAAYID
+2789 
-2799 SVRNLAET
+2799 LANIADLT
-2807 VNHLIRA
+2807 QTINHLIKQ
-2814 ENELFVGEKK
+2814 ENELFVGKK
-2824 TEASAIAYDFIDEI
+2824 KMDAEQFASELIEQINERKRKFQKTGEEDSDIKKWITNSQFDYVAPDIYLHMLG
-2838 RERGKKFEKTGS
+2838 ERGDD
-2850 ESGPLKQWASSAVLD
+2850 LA
-2865 YTAPDVFLHNLGE
+2865 N
-2878 TGDQFAKAYRE
+2878 AYRLGQDKIS
-2889 AQNKSTLLNQHY
+2889 ANKQKY
-2901 GEAMHSLVG
+2901 VDAIKELVG
-2910 DNYSADRTGIK
+2910 ENFSAEKSSIR
-2921 GELMDVSIN
+2921 GELIDVKIN
-2930 GENLKVSRQQLMS
+2930 GDAMKVSRQQLMS
-2943 LYLLWKRPQARQH
+2943 MYVLWYRPQARQH
-2956 IEEGGVYFLNANG
+2956 METGGVFFLNRNG
-2969 EQQGKPIVIHESEYR
+2969 EPQGKPVVITQSIFND
-2984 SLIGKLSNE
+2984 LAKNLTKD
-2993 DIRIAD
+2993 DIRIAN
-2999 GIGKYLSETCAEW
+2999 GIRNFLSTECAEW
-3012 GNEASMKLYGYKK
+3012 GNEASMEMYGYKK
-3025 FNDPNYFPITVHGVK
+3025 FNDPNYFPINVHGDTLAYNVGK
-3040 DQYHDE
+3040 APD
-3046 IYSVTNSLEHKSFTK
+3046 SNVLERKGFTK
-3061 HVDKNSVKALD
+3061 KVDPNSIKPID
-3072 IHDIFTVSDNHAKE
+3072 IRDIFDVADKHVEDMTMYAG
-3086 MAQYSGFAPINSTFT
+3086 YAPINSTT
-3101 RVYNAPGVQTALLEQ
+3101 LRIYNAPGVKSSIREQ
-3116 YGRRVIGYMNDF
+3116 YGNNAVRYMEGF
-3128 LDRANGKPVGKDTKA
+3128 LDKANGLANENNT
-3143 TDVSQKFA
+3143 A
-3151 SMAKKAAVGFNVSTA
+3151 SPKLYYWNKLANAGKKAAVAFNISTA
-3166 MKQPISYL
+3166 AKQPLSYF
-3174 RAAPELDMDVF
+3174 RAGIELDTKYLVNAWSDVLP
-3185 AKAGAKI
+3185 KKK
-3192 FSPSQYKALYNEMV
+3192 YDALLQEMNE
-3206 TNSGIARIKALGFS
+3206 NSGIAKIKSLGYS
-3220 DVGIGK
+3220 DVGMGHDT
-3226 EARGNYSDLSF
+3226 RSQYSDQTF
-3237 SSAYNKGKFVK
+3237 KGAYKKGEYIKN
-3248 SKFEDASM
+3248 KFEDASM
-3256 WLAGK
+3256 YLAGK
-3261 ADEITWVRIWDA
+3261 ADERTWVRIWDA
-3273 CKMQIDKENAKL
+3273 CKMKVEAENGKLTHKEL
-3285 SAEKRIQLT
+3285 MSLT

-3299 QIVGRTQV
+3299 QVIGRTQV
-3307 VDSVLDSAPASYNS
+3307 VDSLMDTAPIAYDPK
-3321 VFKILHP
+3321 FKAFFP
-3328 FMNEPMK
+3328 FSNEPIK
-3335 TVSSL
+3335 TMATL
-3340 WYAYEE
+3340 YYTWND
-3346 MKKGVPGGKQKFVKQ
+3346 MKKGKGKEGFTKAVSS
-3361 IAATATSNLIL
+3361 IVLTNLIL
-3372 EPLIASVIG
+3372 EPLVSSMMGVW
-3381 ALRDKEDE
+3381 RDKEDE
-3389 DPEKFA
+3389 DPLTYI
-3395 EKVLNKMSGIS
+3395 EKVIEHWTGLGIGE
-3406 LDSETPTSFRSVA
+3406 DSETSFTSII
-3419 TSEIV
+3419 TSEMVDGVFVDPIL
-3424 SGIAFA
+3424 SGLFE
-3430 PMASFFYSIFTD
+3430 IFTD
-3442 VLNGFEGDSM
+3442 IIQGYSGDVM
-3452 NSANLYEFMKASVKL
+3452 NSSGLYDLGESSKRLLNAI
-3467 TEALMKGED
+3467 MKGED
-3476 YSGQKSIYNLASECA
+3476 YKGEKSTYNLTMEFIASV
-3491 TSMAQ
+3491 AQ
-3496 AFGIPAN
+3496 ILGIPAN
-3503 TMRKDL
+3503 TLRRDT
-3509 NAVLRTALYYTQDI
+3509 NAAIRTVLYYAQNVI
-3523 VPPNNIVRWE
+3523 PASNIARWE
-3533 MNKLYYNLGN
+3533 LNKLYYNLGN
-3543 KSARTEKYFYNILVD
+3543 KSARTEKYFYDILID

-3572 EDLDKMGIQS
+3572 EDLDEMGIQS
-3582 KEIVG
+3582 KEVVE
-3587 IIEKRGGVI
+3587 IIEKRNGAI

-3693 SKLNAEQQLY
+3693 NKLNAEQQLY

>member
-29 TESYTNPQKITDTNE
+29 TESYTNPKRITDTNE
-44 TARIVEQTKPVQTG
+44 TARFVEQTKPVQTG
-58 GSPALTVESNPAYI
+58 GSPALTVVESNPAYI
-72 NNMSGASARQTLAEN
+72 NNMSGASAHHALVQN

-97 AFLRQ
+97 AFMRQ
-102 QAISAVTPT
+102 KAISAVTPT
-111 TVRPSDNLTANAL
+111 TIRPSDNFTANAL
-124 QRAANSAVNNMAIA
+124 QRAANSASNNIAIA
-138 YTGDSSKK
+138 YTGDPSKK
-146 NTPLASAVD
+146 NTPLASAID
-155 ASATFKNVSDEFTKE
+155 ASATFKNISDEFTKE
-170 YNELLDLNLQYKQ
+170 YNELLDLNLQYRQ
-183 EKAKISG
+183 VKAKISG
-190 GRKGTVSKDAEEHAA
+190 GKKGTISKDAEEHAE
-205 KASEISSL
+205 KANEISAL
-213 IDAKRQ
+213 IDEKRK

-226 QLDTMAAMNPAVYS
+226 QLDAMAAMNPAVYS
-240 SKRTYPGGRTMYI
+240 SKRTYPDGRTMYI
-253 PSEEKVNS
+253 PSKEKVNS
-261 AIFGNVAYLG
+261 AFFGNVAYLG
-271 DRASQGVQSSTDD
+271 DRARQGVQSSTDD
-284 IRDFVSNMTYGL
+284 IRDFLSNMTYGL
-296 PQQFTSLV
+296 PQQFSSLV
-304 QSKEAI
+304 QGKEAM
-310 DKAQNAWQEHKDKI
+310 DNAQNAWQEHKDKI
-324 AQENVENQEQRA
+324 ALENAEKQENRA

-350 GAMKILG
+350 GAMQLLG
-357 DLSENIGYNAPYQ
+357 DISENIGYNAPYQ
-370 LLAMVP
+370 LLAMIP

-391 YIDAYGNARN
+391 YIDAYGNARK
-401 AGASVNQ
+401 AGASVEQ

-414 LEGFNQG
+414 SEGFNQG
-421 VGELALGGI
+421 LGELALGGI
-430 NGAGTSRIL
+430 NGAGSSRIL
-439 QGLSKAGVSVSNPLI
+439 QGLSKAGLNVSNPLV

-486 PDAKLSAKDLA
+486 PDAKLNAKDLA

-535 VSSVSSESEASA
+535 VSSVSSETEANA
-547 IMEAGDNIVKACE
+547 IIEAGDNIIKACD

-572 YGKEAQSRAETIAKT
+572 EGKEAQSRAETIAKT

-600 AVIKGNQDRKSALD
+600 AVIKGNQDKKSALD
-614 NVVNNAKGDVV
+614 NVVNSSKGDVV

-645 YKAAVDY
+645 YKATVDY
-652 ILSQCDEAQAKYQQ
+652 ILSQRDDARAKYQQ
-666 ALYTGDEESIKQYAT
+666 AVYTGDEESIKQYAT
-681 DYAAYAEAARQLRNN
+681 DYSAYEEAARQLRNN

-708 TYGDVTAEET
+708 TYGDVSTKET
-718 KTAAAEGSTTTE
+718 KTDTAEAQTTAE
-730 TTENAPKTTEK
+730 TTENAPKTTEN
-741 QESSTEKSDSIR
+741 QESFTEKSDSIR

-798 QDATISDEEKQ
+798 MDTTISDEEKQ
-809 SRIHRLQ
+809 SDINRLQ
-816 DIDRS
+816 DIVRS

-827 ARMKSYTDALSEKLK
+827 ARMKSYTDALSERLK
-842 QYGVSGVKIMDVEN
+842 QYGVSGVKIMDIEN
-856 DNVRNSTKVNGY
+856 DNVRSSTKVNGY

-873 KTVYVSPYLDDA
+873 KTVYVSPYLDDV

-911 LKAKDTLVKSGT
+911 LKAKDTLVKNGT
-923 IPEAM
+923 ISEAM

-943 AYIASEDGRNEI
+943 AYIASEDGRNET
-955 SALMQDGMT
+955 SALMQEGMT
-964 EEQAKAQASKGYVN
+964 EEQAKAQASKDYVN

-987 EILSKDDAL
+987 EILSNDDAL

-1040 RETEDVEVDNSRK
+1040 RETADVEVDNSRK
-1053 SGKSTAR
+1053 SSKSTAR

-1068 AKIGNTGDGRRFSL
+1068 AKIGNTVDSRRFSL
-1082 TRPMEEAGNLI
+1082 TRPTEEAGSLI

-1128 FGNISFVF
+1128 FGDISFVF
-1136 GAETVDPKAN
+1136 GVETVDPKAN

-1172 ESRIVK
+1172 ESRIIK
-1178 LYNSIKSK
+1178 LYDSIKSK

-1198 YTTLSYELDSKGGA
+1198 YTNLSYELDSKGGA

-1220 DDTGMMN
+1220 DDTRMMN

-1243 ETSTEMSANTREMAQ
+1243 ETSTEMDANTREMAQ

-1313 KIVVESTRKGE
+1313 KIVVESTRNGE

-1337 SGNTTTTSTT
+1337 SGNTTTTTTT
-1347 VDYEATN
+1347 VDYEATK

-1384 NGKDPFTPSGNRRSF
+1384 NEKDPFTPSGNRRSF

-1456 KMSESEITAQWD
+1456 KMSEYEITAQWN

-1545 RKAPT
+1545 REAPT

-1570 VPDDLDKDTVQRI
+1570 VPDDLDKDTVQRM

-1618 AEAFSYDALVSK
+1618 TE
-1630 PDMKIVN
+1630 
-1637 IESNVDSNATR
+1637 VDSKITQSD
-1648 ANIIEMAL
+1648 IEQ
-1656 ENAKKHSV
+1656 
-1664 GEGSGSSVYVKNNDS
+1664 
-1679 NTEILVGKNG
+1679 
-1689 LEHGL
+1689 
-1694 HRNYSKNADLTA
+1694 
-1706 HVGEFLENAI
+1706 
-1716 LINRHTGRDKN
+1716 
-1727 KEGDVYLGLL
+1727 L
-1737 RDNENLYIGRAITN
+1737 RSIGR
-1751 DSNVLENVETLY
+1751 
-1763 ALSNKKESVAHY
+1763 K
-1775 RLDSGDNLRLDT
+1775 
-1787 DSYISISD
+1787 SISD
-1795 FLDIVKDKYSD
+1795 FTHEDIQKSEKWAKKFYSELGAKSPFFRAWFGDWRANDKSATNITSVSDISAYEAMESMPTGTFTNKDSDWSINVGAIGKRDTNSHSGREKISVKMLSEIQTIIENAVLLDTEVSEKNSSKKHSETLFMHKLYAPVDFNGDLYVAK
-1806 VLPKDVLKALN
+1806 VT
-1817 VERKPSSISDSMR
+1817 VEEYGAGDSSKRFYNLRGIKIDPAGGTPGAKTSYGTMPDTRSTYSISDL
-1830 YSKDIDTEYMNAV
+1830 YSLVKSNGKNYKENPASAVVNKDGTPKVVYHYTNGDFTVFN
-1843 ESEDG
+1843 
-1848 KKTENIIRYS
+1848 T
-1858 YGGVNAET
+1858 
-1866 ANIQTL
+1866 
-1872 NDAKIL
+1872 DASGSN
-1878 AEQGKTNEEIRRM
+1878 QGKTHGDGIYVSTSPTE
-1891 TGWFKG
+1891 FKYAG
-1897 MDDKWRFEIDDSK
+1897 
-1910 MKLRYEATLYDY
+1910 
-1922 NTELREKNRAW
+1922 KNRMELYADIKNPFE
-1933 MKLTERALTDEQR
+1933 MELTSEQADYILDKYASKKHDLDAYDGMYREHAKSKLTTPSRVFDYLNEYAKDNNIKTSDILSDLGYDGVHDGSEWVAFSSEQLKSVTD
-1946 SNLADYMKG
+1946 NIG
-1955 AENNDYDDALYSK
+1955 T
-1968 LSEEFGND
+1968 
-1976 FDKWAETIEFVKEAK
+1976 FDK
-1991 KSIPDYTKLGELV
+1991 S
-2004 DAPDL
+2004 
-2009 FEKYPDMAD
+2009 
-2018 ITVEFRN
+2018 
-2025 LKRGQNGGYIKRF
+2025 
-2038 DNIELSR
+2038 
-2045 DLKHKPEELLQS
+2045 
-2057 LTHEVQHAIQNRE
+2057 
-2070 GFTSGANPDYWGSR
+2070 NPD
-2084 KSENDFDG
+2084 
-2092 RTPTDLYYNTA
+2092 
-2103 GEIEARDVSN
+2103 
-2113 RRNLTVEQR
+2113 
-2122 REKAPDYG
+2122 
-2130 SVDMVFAD
+2130 
-2138 RGNVDVDTDS
+2138 
-2148 ENIRYSKEVD
+2148 IR
-2158 ADGKPYVRVDDSSID
+2158 
-2173 AENPS
+2173 
-2178 DIVKVLRDIAESK
+2178 
-2191 GFYNM
+2191 
-2196 EINGQ
+2196 Q
-2201 NIGIS
+2201 
-2206 NKRGINEW
+2206 
-2214 VFSRDAT
+2214 
-2221 NLLKNDKQ
+2221 
-2229 TFDDKMQSFQN
+2229 
-2240 ANELLETAK
+2240 
-2249 SFINEEA
+2249 
-2256 VHKKKFDNFARGVVR
+2256 
-2271 FMVGDNG
+2271 
-2278 YTADILVGIR
+2278 
-2288 NNQNAELYDIVNI
+2288 
-2301 APTKIAETPNDS
+2301 
-2313 VVGETTQISNGISAD
+2313 
-2328 TSLPQSGESV
+2328 
-2338 NRTGESVTEMKQ
+2338 
-2350 SNGEFRN
+2350 
-2357 SKDVFTPEE
+2357 SKDVFTSEE

-2388 SGEYAKAISM
+2388 SGEHAKAISISS
-2398 TARKKLAQQLA
+2398 RKKLSQQLA

-2419 ALVAITPVFET
+2419 VLVAITPVFET
-2430 IEKADGTPEQRA
+2430 IEKADGTAEQRA

-2448 AEKAANDIISM
+2448 AENAANDIIGM
-2459 MKDVNTNTL
+2459 MKYVNINTL
-2468 YDQYAELRNYLRTTK
+2468 YEQYTELRNYLRTTK

-2502 HMGSLKLGNDGMQID
+2502 HMGSMKLGNDGMQID

-2531 PANIENPADQLIHIG
+2531 PTNIENPADQLIRIG

-2556 DNPILSKEGSENVV
+2556 DNPILSKEGSESVV
-2570 RSFANAILAGYEE
+2570 RSFANAILSGYEE

-2634 VQTAYETDVKH
+2634 VKTAYETDVKH

-2686 QKTYDK
+2686 QKTYEK

-2723 QTAIDQLAKMETLVS
+2723 QTAIDQLEKMETLVS
-2738 DSKRYDSKS
+2738 DSQRYDSKS
-2747 VRVSPEQMENLS
+2747 VRVSTEQMENLS

-2775 QKTLGTSE
+2775 QKTLGTDANDSV
-2783 SNGIDI
+2783 NIA
-2789 NTSKNAAYID
+2789 TSKNAAYID
-2799 SVRNLAET
+2799 SVRNLVET

-2824 TEASAIAYDFIDEI
+2824 AEASAIAYDFIDEI

-2850 ESGPLKQWASSAVLD
+2850 ESSPLKQWANSAVLD

-2889 AQNKSTLLNQHY
+2889 AQNKSTLLNQQY

-2921 GELMDVSIN
+2921 GELIDVSIN

-2984 SLIGKLSNE
+2984 SLIDKLSSE

-2999 GIGKYLSETCAEW
+2999 GVGKYLSETCAEW

-3101 RVYNAPGVQTALLEQ
+3101 RVYNVPGVQTALLEQ
-3116 YGRRVIGYMNDF
+3116 YGRRAIGYMNDF
-3128 LDRANGKPVGKDTKA
+3128 LDRANGKPVGKDTNA

-3185 AKAGAKI
+3185 AKAGSEI
-3192 FSPSQYKALYNEMV
+3192 FTPSQYNTLYNEMV

-3285 SAEKRIQLT
+3285 SSEKRIQLT

-3361 IAATATSNLIL
+3361 IAATAASNLIL

-3406 LDSETPTSFRSVA
+3406 IDSETPTSFKSVA

-3430 PMASFFYSIFTD
+3430 PMTSFFYSIFTD

-3452 NSANLYEFMKASVKL
+3452 NSANLYEFTKASVKL
-3467 TEALMKGED
+3467 TEALMKGDD
-3476 YSGQKSIYNLASECA
+3476 YSGQKSIYNLAAECA

-3509 NAVLRTALYYTQDI
+3509 NAALRTALYYTQDI
-3523 VPPNNIVRWE
+3523 VPMNNIVRWE
-3533 MNKLYYNLGN
+3533 INKLYYNLGN
-3543 KSARTEKYFYNILVD
+3543 KSARTEKYFYDILID

-3572 EDLDKMGIQS
+3572 EDLDEMGIQS
-3582 KEIVG
+3582 KEIVE
-3587 IIEKRGGVI
+3587 IIEKRSGAI

-3605 EVQARF
+3605 ELQARF
-3611 DLPTKSTGNKVEQMV
+3611 DLPTKSTSSKVENMV
-3626 TRVYTACQKIDT
+3626 TRVYAACQKIDA
-3638 LDENKA
+3638 LDESKA
-3644 LPKRPDKYYYTNDDG
+3644 LPKRPDKYSYTDSHG
-3659 DKVEMTTQEYD
+3659 DKVEMSTQEYD

-3685 EMAASNGW
+3685 ELASSNAW
-3693 SKLNAEQQLY
+3693 SKLNVEQQLY
-3703 ALTKAYDFAARYYR
+3703 AITKAYDFAARYYR
-3717 QKFNK
+3717 QQFNAEY
-3722 DYNSGD
+3722 DSGD
-3728 TWMKELYGTQFRNK
+3728 TWMKELYGKQLRIKDVST
-3742 EVASTIIS
+3742 TIIS

>member
-29 TESYTNPQKITDTNE
+29 TESYTNPKKITDTNE

-72 NNMSGASARQTLAEN
+72 NNMSGASARQTLAQN
-87 APYGKVFDKD
+87 APYGKVFDKN
-97 AFLRQ
+97 AFMRQ

-111 TVRPSDNLTANAL
+111 TIRPSDNFTANAL
-124 QRAANSAVNNMAIA
+124 QRAANSAANNMAIA
-138 YTGDSSKK
+138 YTGDPSKK

-170 YNELLDLNLQYKQ
+170 YNELLDLNLQYKH

-190 GRKGTVSKDAEEHAA
+190 GTKGTISKDAEEHAA
-205 KASEISSL
+205 KANEISAL
-213 IDAKRQ
+213 IDAKRK

-240 SKRTYPGGRTMYI
+240 SKRTYPDGRTMYI
-253 PSEEKVNS
+253 PSKEKVNS
-261 AIFGNVAYLG
+261 AFFGNVAYLG

-284 IRDFVSNMTYGL
+284 IRDFLSNMTYGL
-296 PQQFTSLV
+296 PQQFSSLV
-304 QSKEAI
+304 QGKEAM
-310 DKAQNAWQEHKDKI
+310 DNARNAWQEHKDKI
-324 AQENVENQEQRA
+324 ALENVEKQENRA

-350 GAMKILG
+350 GAMQLLG

-370 LLAMVP
+370 LLAMIP
-376 GVGTGLSTTARFGGS
+376 GVGTGISTTARFGGS
-391 YIDAYGNARN
+391 YIDAYGNAKK
-401 AGASVNQ
+401 AGASVEQ

-421 VGELALGGI
+421 VGELVLGGI
-430 NGAGTSRIL
+430 NGAGSSRIL
-439 QGLSKAGVSVSNPLI
+439 QGLSKAGLNVSNPLV

-459 AAGAALEEGLE
+459 AVGAALEEGLE
-470 EVEQDIISY
+470 EVEQDIVSY

-486 PDAKLSAKDLA
+486 QDAKLNAKDLA

-504 LSAAPNAV
+504 LSAAPNAA
-512 ISIPAHAKAYKSDV
+512 ISIPSHAKAYSSDV
-526 NLMNSYINA
+526 KLMNSYITA
-535 VSSVSSESEASA
+535 VSSVSSDAEVNA
-547 IMEAGDNIVKACE
+547 IIEAGDNIIKACD

-572 YGKEAQSRAETIAKT
+572 EGKEAQNRAKTIAKT

-600 AVIKGNQDRKSALD
+600 AVIKGNQDKKSALD
-614 NVVNNAKGDVV
+614 NVVNNPKGDVV
-625 KNLANLVDEVSKGN
+625 KNLANLMDEVSKGN

-645 YKAAVDY
+645 YKATVDY
-652 ILSQCDEAQAKYQQ
+652 ILSQCDDAQAKYQQ
-666 ALYTGDEESIKQYAT
+666 AVYTGDEESIKQYAT

-718 KTAAAEGSTTTE
+718 KTAAAEGNTTTE
-730 TTENAPKTTEK
+730 TPENAPKTTEK

-753 ETTMKDMGIL
+753 ETTMKDIGIL

-827 ARMKSYTDALSEKLK
+827 ARMKSYTDALSERLK

-856 DNVRNSTKVNGY
+856 DNVRSSTKVNGY
-868 YDPKT
+868 YDPRT

-923 IPEAM
+923 FSEAM

-933 YESAYTDEVS
+933 YESAYTNEVS

-964 EEQAKAQASKGYVN
+964 EEQAKAQASKDYVN

-1068 AKIGNTGDGRRFSL
+1068 AKIGNTGDSRRFSL
-1082 TRPMEEAGNLI
+1082 TRPTEEAGSLI

-1160 FPSIEYETNQAT
+1160 FPNIEYETNQAT

-1178 LYNSIKSK
+1178 LYDSIKSK

-1198 YTTLSYELDSKGGA
+1198 YTNLSYELDSKGGA
-1212 KGIISALS
+1212 KGIISSLS
-1220 DDTGMMN
+1220 DDTRMMN

-1258 YLIDTRGA
+1258 YLIDTRGI

-1303 ERNGIDAETA
+1303 EKNGIDAETA

-1337 SGNTTTTSTT
+1337 TGNTTTTNTT

-1448 HKNEGRLQ
+1448 HKNEVRLQ

-1545 RKAPT
+1545 REAPT
-1550 NIFEAKPERVVSLD
+1550 NIFEAKPERVVNLN

-1570 VPDDLDKDTVQRI
+1570 VPDDLDKGTVQRM

-1598 ESRLETLNKLDG
+1598 ESRLETLNNLDG

-1618 AEAFSYDALVSK
+1618 TEVDSKITQSDIEQLRSIGRKSISDFTHEDIQKSEKWAKKFYSELGEKSPFFRAWFGDWRANDTEKINIVSVPTIDIKDATLEYGDYHINDTGWDVYAGRTLKDDTTHHSGGERINVK
-1630 PDMKIVN
+1630 SLN
-1637 IESNVDSNATR
+1637 SIESILQNAVLFDTVVS
-1648 ANIIEMAL
+1648 
-1656 ENAKKHSV
+1656 EN
-1664 GEGSGSSVYVKNNDS
+1664 
-1679 NTEILVGKNG
+1679 NT
-1689 LEHGL
+1689 
-1694 HRNYSKNADLTA
+1694 
-1706 HVGEFLENAI
+1706 
-1716 LINRHTGRDKN
+1716 
-1727 KEGDVYLGLL
+1727 
-1737 RDNENLYIGRAITN
+1737 
-1751 DSNVLENVETLY
+1751 
-1763 ALSNKKESVAHY
+1763 NKKAKYTAFLHKLYTPITYNNSEYIAVTTVEEYYNESVNDVSRRAY
-1775 RLDSGDNLRLDT
+1775 NLKSIKIEPADGRLEKISTSPMSDT
-1787 DSYISISD
+1787 GSTISISD
-1795 FLDIVKDKYSD
+1795 LYSLVKSNDKNFKEIPASKVVNKD
-1806 VLPKDVLKALN
+1806 GTPKVVYHYTNGDFTVFN
-1817 VERKPSSISDSMR
+1817 
-1830 YSKDIDTEYMNAV
+1830 T
-1843 ESEDG
+1843 
-1848 KKTENIIRYS
+1848 
-1858 YGGVNAET
+1858 
-1866 ANIQTL
+1866 
-1872 NDAKIL
+1872 DASGSN
-1878 AEQGKTNEEIRRM
+1878 QGKTHGDGIYVSTSPTE
-1891 TGWFKG
+1891 FKYAG
-1897 MDDKWRFEIDDSK
+1897 
-1910 MKLRYEATLYDY
+1910 
-1922 NTELREKNRAW
+1922 KNRMELYADIKNPFE
-1933 MKLTERALTDEQR
+1933 MELTPEQADYILDKYASKKHDLDAYDGMYREHAKAKLTTPSRVFDYLNEYAKDNNIKTSDILSDLGYDGVHDGSEWVAFSSEQLKSATD
-1946 SNLADYMKG
+1946 NIG
-1955 AENNDYDDALYSK
+1955 T
-1968 LSEEFGND
+1968 
-1976 FDKWAETIEFVKEAK
+1976 FDK
-1991 KSIPDYTKLGELV
+1991 S
-2004 DAPDL
+2004 
-2009 FEKYPDMAD
+2009 
-2018 ITVEFRN
+2018 
-2025 LKRGQNGGYIKRF
+2025 
-2038 DNIELSR
+2038 
-2045 DLKHKPEELLQS
+2045 
-2057 LTHEVQHAIQNRE
+2057 
-2070 GFTSGANPDYWGSR
+2070 NPD
-2084 KSENDFDG
+2084 
-2092 RTPTDLYYNTA
+2092 
-2103 GEIEARDVSN
+2103 
-2113 RRNLTVEQR
+2113 
-2122 REKAPDYG
+2122 
-2130 SVDMVFAD
+2130 
-2138 RGNVDVDTDS
+2138 
-2148 ENIRYSKEVD
+2148 IR
-2158 ADGKPYVRVDDSSID
+2158 
-2173 AENPS
+2173 
-2178 DIVKVLRDIAESK
+2178 
-2191 GFYNM
+2191 
-2196 EINGQ
+2196 Q
-2201 NIGIS
+2201 
-2206 NKRGINEW
+2206 
-2214 VFSRDAT
+2214 
-2221 NLLKNDKQ
+2221 
-2229 TFDDKMQSFQN
+2229 
-2240 ANELLETAK
+2240 
-2249 SFINEEA
+2249 
-2256 VHKKKFDNFARGVVR
+2256 
-2271 FMVGDNG
+2271 
-2278 YTADILVGIR
+2278 
-2288 NNQNAELYDIVNI
+2288 
-2301 APTKIAETPNDS
+2301 
-2313 VVGETTQISNGISAD
+2313 
-2328 TSLPQSGESV
+2328 
-2338 NRTGESVTEMKQ
+2338 
-2350 SNGEFRN
+2350 

-2388 SGEYAKAISM
+2388 SGEHAKAISISS
-2398 TARKKLAQQLA
+2398 RKKLAQQLA

-2419 ALVAITPVFET
+2419 ALAAITPVFET

-2468 YDQYAELRNYLRTTK
+2468 YDQYTELRNYLRTTK

-2556 DNPILSKEGSENVV
+2556 DNPILSKEGSESVV

-2708 SMLNAFGNEDHAINA
+2708 SMLNAFGNEDHAIHA

-2738 DSKRYDSKS
+2738 DSKRYDSKY
-2747 VRVSPEQMENLS
+2747 VRVSTEQMENLS

-2775 QKTLGTSE
+2775 QKTLGTDANNSV
-2783 SNGIDI
+2783 DI
-2789 NTSKNAAYID
+2789 ATSKNAAYID

-2824 TEASAIAYDFIDEI
+2824 AEASAIAYDFIDEI

-2850 ESGPLKQWASSAVLD
+2850 ESGPLKQWANSAILD

-2878 TGDQFAKAYRE
+2878 TGAQFAKAYRE
-2889 AQNKSTLLNQHY
+2889 AQNKSTLLNQQY

-2921 GELMDVSIN
+2921 GELIDVSIN

-2984 SLIGKLSNE
+2984 SLIGKLSSE

-2999 GIGKYLSETCAEW
+2999 GVGKYLSETCAEW
-3012 GNEASMKLYGYKK
+3012 GNESSMKLYGYKK

-3116 YGRRVIGYMNDF
+3116 YGRRAIGYMNDF

-3361 IAATATSNLIL
+3361 IAATAASNLIL

-3419 TSEIV
+3419 TSEII

-3467 TEALMKGED
+3467 TEALMKGEG
-3476 YSGQKSIYNLASECA
+3476 YSGQKSIYNLAAECA

-3523 VPPNNIVRWE
+3523 VPMNNIVRWE

-3543 KSARTEKYFYNILVD
+3543 KSARTEKYFYDILID

-3572 EDLDKMGIQS
+3572 EDLDEMGIQS
-3582 KEIVG
+3582 KEIVE
-3587 IIEKRGGVI
+3587 IIEKRNGAI

-3605 EVQARF
+3605 ELQARF
-3611 DLPTKSTGNKVEQMV
+3611 DLPTKSTSSQVEQMV
-3626 TRVYTACQKIDT
+3626 TRVYAACQKIDT
-3638 LDENKA
+3638 LDESKA
-3644 LPKRPDKYYYTNDDG
+3644 LPKRPDKYSYTDRHG
-3659 DKVEMTTQEYD
+3659 DKVEMSTQEYD

-3685 EMAASNGW
+3685 EFASSNAW
-3693 SKLNAEQQLY
+3693 SKLVAEQQLY
-3703 ALTKAYDFAARYYR
+3703 AITKAYDFAARYYR
-3717 QKFNK
+3717 QQFNAEY
-3722 DYNSGD
+3722 DSGD
-3728 TWMKELYGTQFRNK
+3728 TWMKELHGKQLRIK
-3742 EVASTIIS
+3742 DVATTIIS

>member
-29 TESYTNPQKITDTNE
+29 TESYTNPKKITDTNE
-44 TARIVEQTKPVQTG
+44 TARFVEQTKPVQTG
-58 GSPALTVESNPAYI
+58 GSPALTAEYNPAYI

-87 APYGKVFDKD
+87 APYGKIFDKD

-124 QRAANSAVNNMAIA
+124 QRAANSAANNIA
-138 YTGDSSKK
+138 YANSLNKTGDEFSRVNDEYKTLYNSV
-146 NTPLASAVD
+146 NTLS
-155 ASATFKNVSDEFTKE
+155 ER
-170 YNELLDLNLQYKQ
+170 
-183 EKAKISG
+183 AKSI
-190 GRKGTVSKDAEEHAA
+190 
-205 KASEISSL
+205 
-213 IDAKRQ
+213 
-219 KVDALSN
+219 
-226 QLDTMAAMNPAVYS
+226 
-240 SKRTYPGGRTMYI
+240 
-253 PSEEKVNS
+253 
-261 AIFGNVAYLG
+261 
-271 DRASQGVQSSTDD
+271 
-284 IRDFVSNMTYGL
+284 
-296 PQQFTSLV
+296 
-304 QSKEAI
+304 
-310 DKAQNAWQEHKDKI
+310 
-324 AQENVENQEQRA
+324 ENVEDKKYTLEFLNSQREKMKEVGEKLDALAQQNPDMWVKRNQDYYDKLQGYTLKDDKGAWRA
-336 QDTYERYSPTITEN
+336 YP
-350 GAMKILG
+350 
-357 DLSENIGYNAPYQ
+357 Q
-370 LLAMVP
+370 LLAEALET
-376 GVGTGLSTTARFGGS
+376 GVKNSTNSIMKPLKDFGSQFVSAEYWDQVGNELKNLVSGDAKGINEKSLAEAKAEKEAKEHALQAENEKRTEDMYKKYGESVSQNKFMQLPLSIAYSYGEALPYAAISAATGGLLGL
-391 YIDAYGNARN
+391 
-401 AGASVNQ
+401 AGASQSGINAFSAMARQAPRYISYAMQARDKAKQSGANEFLSTAAGALEGANQ
-408 ANLAGT
+408 TYGEEILGGFMGTGTSLAGKYIHVT
-414 LEGFNQG
+414 NPL
-421 VGELALGGI
+421 L
-430 NGAGTSRIL
+430 
-439 QGLSKAGVSVSNPLI
+439 KAGM
-454 KAGLN
+454 N
-459 AAGAALEEGLE
+459 AAGAIIEEGLE
-470 EVEQDIISY
+470 EVGQDIFSAG
-479 FIEKTYN
+479 IERMYN
-486 PDAKLSAKDLA
+486 PNVKLDANELLM
-497 YSGLLGA
+497 SGLAGSIMGVPGA
-504 LSAAPNAV
+504 V
-512 ISIPAHAKAYKSDV
+512 VSIPEHFRNYKSDV
-526 NLMNSYINA
+526 QLANSYMSA
-535 VSSVSSESEASA
+535 VSSIQSEQDAES
-547 IMEAGDNIVKACE
+547 IKQVGDNIKKQCDE
-560 EMASAAKEQGGE
+560 WSNEAKNIGGE
-572 YGKEAQSRAETIAKT
+572 AAEEAQKRAEN
-587 IKNTQETLNKNKD
+587 IKKVIENTQETMDKNKESIITNNKNK
-600 AVIKGNQDRKSALD
+600 KSALD
-614 NVVNNAKGDVV
+614 NIANNPKEDIV

-639 NSGKND
+639 NTGKND
-645 YKAAVDY
+645 YKATVDY
-652 ILSQCDEAQAKYQQ
+652 ILSQQAEAKAKYQQ
-666 ALYTGDEESIKQYAT
+666 AASVEDMETAAKYAA
-681 DYAAYAEAARQLRNN
+681 DSAAYAEVARQLRNN
-696 QKEVQKARSSAE
+696 QKEVQKARSSEE

-718 KTAAAEGSTTTE
+718 KTTTAETNTTAE
-730 TTENAPKTTEK
+730 TSENTAKASETTEK
-741 QESSTEKSDSIR
+741 QETPKEKGDSLRDSIL
-753 ETTMKDMGIL
+753 KDAGIL

-772 ADELVSKYGS
+772 ADEFVAKYGS

-787 DAVIKAQDSVR
+787 DKIIEAQKNVR
-798 QDATISDEEKQ
+798 EDTTISDEEKQ
-809 SRIHRLQ
+809 TQISRLQ
-816 DIDRS
+816 DIIRS

-827 ARMKSYTDALSEKLK
+827 ARQREAIENFSKIVKK
-842 QYGVSGVKIMDVEN
+842 YGLEGVEFIDVES
-856 DNVRNSTKVNGY
+856 DDVRSSPKVNGY
-868 YDPKT
+868 YDPAT
-873 KTVYVSPYLDDA
+873 KKIYVSPYLQD
-885 RIAGA
+885 IQTSGSI
-890 VAVHEFTHY
+890 VVHELTHH
-899 GARADHSLVNDI
+899 GATADHALVNDI
-911 LKAKDTLVKSGT
+911 LKAKDTLVSKGQYS
-923 IPEAM
+923 EEL
-928 FDFAK
+928 FDYSK
-933 YESAYTDEVS
+933 YETTYKAETEK
-943 AYIASEDGRNEI
+943 YINSEDGKAEI
-955 SALMQDGMT
+955 AALVKNGMT
-964 EEQAKAQASKGYVN
+964 EEQAIAEAAKGYVN

-987 EILSKDDAL
+987 EIMSNDDAL
-996 DRLAKENRPL
+996 KRLAKEDRPL
-1006 LKRILDAIVDFF
+1006 LKRILDAIVNFF
-1018 SGKDAQN
+1018 SGKKHRN
-1025 RRLAERAADKIRAVL
+1025 ERMATLAADKIRSIL
-1040 RETEDVEVDNSRK
+1040 RATEDVKVDNSR
-1053 SGKSTAR
+1053 GKKPKATKP
-1060 MQSIADEN
+1060 MQNIADEN
-1068 AKIGNTGDGRRFSL
+1068 AKVGNTSDNRRFSL
-1082 TRPMEEAGNLI
+1082 TRSTEEAGDLI
-1093 AVHNVNKEKALK
+1093 AVHNVTEDKLEK
-1105 ILDADGMPMPSIAIA
+1105 ILGADGMPMPSIAVA

-1128 FGNISFVF
+1128 FGNISLVF
-1136 GAETVDPKAN
+1136 GSETVDPKAN
-1146 RYNKVYSADVWSPT
+1146 RNNKVYSADVWSPT
-1160 FPSIEYETNQAT
+1160 FPSVEYEVNQAT
-1172 ESRIVK
+1172 ESRIVA

-1186 YGSDI
+1186 YGSDV

-1198 YTTLSYELDSKGGA
+1198 YTNLSSELDSKGGA
-1212 KGIISALS
+1212 KGIVSSLS
-1220 DDTGMMN
+1220 NDTKMMN

-1243 ETSTEMSANTREMAQ
+1243 ETSTEMNANTREMGQ
-1258 YLIDTRGA
+1258 YLIDTLGEE
-1266 DFLNDANRRD
+1266 FVNEANPVN
-1276 GETSISARNRFL
+1276 GETAISARNRFL
-1288 ESHEQELRDTLQKYY
+1288 ESHEQELRNALQRYY
-1303 ERNGIDAETA
+1303 ENNGLDEETA
-1313 KIVVESTRKGE
+1313 KTVVDATRKGE

-1332 AQSIL
+1332 AKSIL

-1347 VDYEATN
+1347 IDYEATN
-1354 EKILDTVDKKKYK
+1354 EKILDTVDKKQYK

-1439 EEYKSIDAI
+1439 EEYNSIDAI
-1448 HKNEGRLQ
+1448 HKNEGRLR

-1485 PTIDDRLIESRRIGQ
+1485 PTIDNRLIESRRIGQ

-1545 RKAPT
+1545 REAPT
-1550 NIFEAKPERVVSLD
+1550 NIFEAKPERVVNLN

-1618 AEAFSYDALVSK
+1618 TEADSRYDYSKSFAEQIDDFVNGNFPRNDTLIVSGTPKAFTDIGLNKLPLSYTQTHLKNALANKDGNHLGIDLLKMLPEAIEK
-1630 PDMKIVN
+1630 PVAI
-1637 IESNVDSNATR
+1637 IDSSTNPGKLVA
-1648 ANIIEMAL
+1648 IIEFDGTPGNSIAAVEIDGFGTM
-1656 ENAKKHSV
+1656 N
-1664 GEGSGSSVYVKNNDS
+1664 GERID
-1679 NTEILVGKNG
+1679 T
-1689 LEHGL
+1689 
-1694 HRNYSKNADLTA
+1694 
-1706 HVGEFLENAI
+1706 NAI
-1716 LINRHTGRDKN
+1716 LSAYTKKNAIKNLLNAAIDSETSGNGGIYYIDKKRASQLLNAIGVQFPGGFNIPNGSVRSITDSKSNVKSKIENVTKTQQFMRWFGKWDTHPETASKVVNEDGTPRIVYHATDYEFYTFDKAKRGENTFRNASDFSIAATSATGFWFSDHDVSGDMGSKKSMQCYLDIKN
-1727 KEGDVYLGLL
+1727 PYRISLSEMSEEIKAADTNGDVDFDYSIGDFESTRQLSESYVDSLKEQGYDGIIVADSEFGGESYVAFYPNQIKSAT
-1737 RDNENLYIGRAITN
+1737 DNIGTFDPHN
-1751 DSNVLENVETLY
+1751 P
-1763 ALSNKKESVAHY
+1763 
-1775 RLDSGDNLRLDT
+1775 
-1787 DSYISISD
+1787 
-1795 FLDIVKDKYSD
+1795 DI
-1806 VLPKDVLKALN
+1806 
-1817 VERKPSSISDSMR
+1817 R
-1830 YSKDIDTEYMNAV
+1830 YSKEIDREYMNAV
-1843 ESEDG
+1843 EAGDMDKVREMIRQAAEEKGFTNAIPEQASSYITRTKAAPKNTIKVYKVFTVAPDGSPTALFVSSTTKLPMNVWLDAVDTYHFKADNGKEYVPSTQNPYTKGGKTGASVTIPNEQVRSELVERGYLSKDSKAAKITALAYRPGWHAGDLPFFPQGG
-1848 KKTENIIRYS
+1848 KQGNPRFTNSGNVNKAFNPDIQETAYENIHRYNQVVFECEMAADTDYTEIAQNQEKAKTKS
-1858 YGGVNAET
+1858 GSVNQRNADLQYMPT
-1866 ANIQTL
+1866 DGFYYYTTNPTISDKGKWAISGSL
-1872 NDAKIL
+1872 KI
-1878 AEQGKTNEEIRRM
+1878 N
-1891 TGWFKG
+1891 
-1897 MDDKWRFEIDDSK
+1897 
-1910 MKLRYEATLYDY
+1910 
-1922 NTELREKNRAW
+1922 
-1933 MKLTERALTDEQR
+1933 RALTQQECDDILSKNGFKPQEWEGGTLDLEKLGYTGETYDAAR
-1946 SNLADYMKG
+1946 KTLAPIT
-1955 AENNDYDDALYSK
+1955 YDD
-1968 LSEEFGND
+1968 D
-1976 FDKWAETIEFVKEAK
+1976 
-1991 KSIPDYTKLGELV
+1991 
-2004 DAPDL
+2004 
-2009 FEKYPDMAD
+2009 
-2018 ITVEFRN
+2018 
-2025 LKRGQNGGYIKRF
+2025 
-2038 DNIELSR
+2038 
-2045 DLKHKPEELLQS
+2045 
-2057 LTHEVQHAIQNRE
+2057 
-2070 GFTSGANPDYWGSR
+2070 
-2084 KSENDFDG
+2084 
-2092 RTPTDLYYNTA
+2092 
-2103 GEIEARDVSN
+2103 
-2113 RRNLTVEQR
+2113 
-2122 REKAPDYG
+2122 
-2130 SVDMVFAD
+2130 
-2138 RGNVDVDTDS
+2138 GNVIPISERFNKDVKDV
-2148 ENIRYSKEVD
+2148 RY
-2158 ADGKPYVRVDDSSID
+2158 
-2173 AENPS
+2173 
-2178 DIVKVLRDIAESK
+2178 
-2191 GFYNM
+2191 
-2196 EINGQ
+2196 
-2201 NIGIS
+2201 
-2206 NKRGINEW
+2206 
-2214 VFSRDAT
+2214 
-2221 NLLKNDKQ
+2221 
-2229 TFDDKMQSFQN
+2229 
-2240 ANELLETAK
+2240 
-2249 SFINEEA
+2249 
-2256 VHKKKFDNFARGVVR
+2256 
-2271 FMVGDNG
+2271 
-2278 YTADILVGIR
+2278 
-2288 NNQNAELYDIVNI
+2288 
-2301 APTKIAETPNDS
+2301 
-2313 VVGETTQISNGISAD
+2313 
-2328 TSLPQSGESV
+2328 
-2338 NRTGESVTEMKQ
+2338 
-2350 SNGEFRN
+2350 

-2388 SGEYAKAISM
+2388 SGEHAKAISISS
-2398 TARKKLAQQLA
+2398 RKKLAQQLA

-2430 IEKADGTPEQRA
+2430 IEKADGTPQQRA

-2448 AEKAANDIISM
+2448 AEKAANDIIGM

-2517 TAYQELSGMYPEFF
+2517 TVYQELSGMYPEFF
-2531 PANIENPADQLIHIG
+2531 PANIENPADQLIRIG

-2556 DNPILSKEGSENVV
+2556 NNPILSKEGSDSVV

-2686 QKTYDK
+2686 QKTYEK

-2775 QKTLGTSE
+2775 QKTLGTDANNSV
-2783 SNGIDI
+2783 DI
-2789 NTSKNAAYID
+2789 ATSQNAAYID

-2824 TEASAIAYDFIDEI
+2824 AEASAIAYDFIDEI

-2850 ESGPLKQWASSAVLD
+2850 ESGPLKQWANSAVLD

-2921 GELMDVSIN
+2921 GELIDVSIN

-2969 EQQGKPIVIHESEYR
+2969 EQQGKPIVIHESEYK
-2984 SLIGKLSNE
+2984 SLIGKLSSE

-3116 YGRRVIGYMNDF
+3116 YGRRAIGYMNDF

-3248 SKFEDASM
+3248 SKFEDTSM

-3285 SAEKRIQLT
+3285 PSEKRIQLT

-3346 MKKGVPGGKQKFVKQ
+3346 MKKGLPGGKQKFVKQ
-3361 IAATATSNLIL
+3361 IAATATSKLIL

-3406 LDSETPTSFRSVA
+3406 LDSEEPTSFRSVA

-3467 TEALMKGED
+3467 TEALMKGEG
-3476 YSGQKSIYNLASECA
+3476 YSGQKSIYNLAAECA

-3523 VPPNNIVRWE
+3523 VPMNNIVRWK

-3543 KSARTEKYFYNILVD
+3543 KSARTEKYFYDILVD

-3572 EDLDKMGIQS
+3572 ENLDKMGIQS

-3587 IIEKRGGVI
+3587 IIEKRGGMI
-3596 KPGSSVWNT
+3596 KPGTSVWNT

-3611 DLPTKSTGNKVEQMV
+3611 DLPTKFTGNKVEQMV

-3693 SKLNAEQQLY
+3693 NKLNAEQQLY

>member
-1 MPLKRSEYNAI
+1 MAFKRSELNA
-12 LSKNKK
+12 LVNQNKK
-18 RQEFKEKLRKY
+18 RKEFKENLRKHI
-29 TESYTNPQKITDTNE
+29 ESYTNPKKVTDTNE
-44 TARIVEQTKPVQTG
+44 TARIVEKTKPVQTG
-58 GSPALTVESNPAYI
+58 GSPALTAEYNPAYI

-87 APYGKVFDKD
+87 APFGKIFDKD

-124 QRAANSAVNNMAIA
+124 QRAANSAANNMAIA

-240 SKRTYPGGRTMYI
+240 SKRTYPDGRTMYI

-547 IMEAGDNIVKACE
+547 IMEAGNNIVKACE

-923 IPEAM
+923 ISEAM

-933 YESAYTDEVS
+933 YESAYADEVS

-964 EEQAKAQASKGYVN
+964 EEQAKAQASKNYVN

-987 EILSKDDAL
+987 EILSNDDAL

-1053 SGKSTAR
+1053 SRKSTER

-1068 AKIGNTGDGRRFSL
+1068 AKIGNTGDSRRFSL
-1082 TRPMEEAGNLI
+1082 TRPTEEAGSLI

-1198 YTTLSYELDSKGGA
+1198 YTNLSSELDSKGGA
-1212 KGIISALS
+1212 KGIVSSLS
-1220 DDTGMMN
+1220 NDTKMMN

-1243 ETSTEMSANTREMAQ
+1243 ETSTEMNANTREMGQ
-1258 YLIDTRGA
+1258 YLIDTLGKE
-1266 DFLNDANRRD
+1266 FVNEANPVN
-1276 GETSISARNRFL
+1276 GETAISARNRFL
-1288 ESHEQELRDTLQKYY
+1288 ESHEQELRNALQRYY
-1303 ERNGIDAETA
+1303 ENNGLDEETA
-1313 KIVVESTRKGE
+1313 KTVVDATRKGE

-1332 AQSIL
+1332 AKSIL

-1347 VDYEATN
+1347 IDYEATN
-1354 EKILDTVDKKKYK
+1354 EKILDTVDKKQYK

-1550 NIFEAKPERVVSLD
+1550 NIFEAKPERVVGLD
-1564 EIKYAV
+1564 EVKYAV
-1570 VPDDLDKDTVQRI
+1570 VPDDLSKETVRAI
-1583 ADKGIEVRTYESDNE
+1583 ADKGIEVRTYESGNE
-1598 ESRLETLNKLDG
+1598 ESRLETLNNLDG
-1610 VRFSKDVD
+1610 VRFSK
-1618 AEAFSYDALVSK
+1618 
-1630 PDMKIVN
+1630 
-1637 IESNVDSNATR
+1637 
-1648 ANIIEMAL
+1648 
-1656 ENAKKHSV
+1656 
-1664 GEGSGSSVYVKNNDS
+1664 
-1679 NTEILVGKNG
+1679 
-1689 LEHGL
+1689 
-1694 HRNYSKNADLTA
+1694 
-1706 HVGEFLENAI
+1706 
-1716 LINRHTGRDKN
+1716 
-1727 KEGDVYLGLL
+1727 
-1737 RDNENLYIGRAITN
+1737 
-1751 DSNVLENVETLY
+1751 
-1763 ALSNKKESVAHY
+1763 
-1775 RLDSGDNLRLDT
+1775 
-1787 DSYISISD
+1787 
-1795 FLDIVKDKYSD
+1795 
-1806 VLPKDVLKALN
+1806 
-1817 VERKPSSISDSMR
+1817 
-1830 YSKDIDTEYMNAV
+1830 
-1843 ESEDG
+1843 
-1848 KKTENIIRYS
+1848 
-1858 YGGVNAET
+1858 
-1866 ANIQTL
+1866 
-1872 NDAKIL
+1872 
-1878 AEQGKTNEEIRRM
+1878 
-1891 TGWFKG
+1891 
-1897 MDDKWRFEIDDSK
+1897 
-1910 MKLRYEATLYDY
+1910 
-1922 NTELREKNRAW
+1922 
-1933 MKLTERALTDEQR
+1933 
-1946 SNLADYMKG
+1946 
-1955 AENNDYDDALYSK
+1955 
-1968 LSEEFGND
+1968 
-1976 FDKWAETIEFVKEAK
+1976 
-1991 KSIPDYTKLGELV
+1991 
-2004 DAPDL
+2004 
-2009 FEKYPDMAD
+2009 
-2018 ITVEFRN
+2018 
-2025 LKRGQNGGYIKRF
+2025 
-2038 DNIELSR
+2038 
-2045 DLKHKPEELLQS
+2045 
-2057 LTHEVQHAIQNRE
+2057 
-2070 GFTSGANPDYWGSR
+2070 
-2084 KSENDFDG
+2084 
-2092 RTPTDLYYNTA
+2092 
-2103 GEIEARDVSN
+2103 
-2113 RRNLTVEQR
+2113 
-2122 REKAPDYG
+2122 
-2130 SVDMVFAD
+2130 
-2138 RGNVDVDTDS
+2138 DVDTDS

-2350 SNGEFRN
+2350 LNGEFRN
-2357 SKDVFTPEE
+2357 SKDVFTQEE

-2409 KPLKGVNASD
+2409 KPLNGVTVNDTLA
-2419 ALVAITPVFET
+2419 AITPVFET
-2430 IEKADGTPEQRA
+2430 IEKTGGTPEQRA
-2442 EKAYKA
+2442 AKAYEA
-2448 AEKAANDIISM
+2448 AEKAANTILSM
-2459 MKDVNTNTL
+2459 VKDANTNPL
-2468 YDQYAELRNYLRTTK
+2468 YEQYSDLRTYLRTTK

-2497 DWRKS
+2497 EWRKS
-2502 HMGSLKLGNDGMQID
+2502 HMGSMKLGNDGTQID
-2517 TAYQELSGMYPEFF
+2517 TAYQELSDMYPEFF
-2531 PANIENPADQLIHIG
+2531 PADIVNPADQLIRMG
-2546 EISDNLKKVM
+2546 EVSDKLKKAM
-2556 DNPILSKEGSENVV
+2556 ENPILSQEGSESIV
-2570 RSFANAILAGYEE
+2570 RGFANAILAGYE
-2583 YAQETLGSQNSR
+2583 NS
-2595 MRDYVKTAAE
+2595 AE
-2605 TVEQKNAQIKDAQ
+2605 TTLAAKNKQS
-2618 EQLADTK
+2618 EE
-2625 ADFRRFAET
+2625 DFARFVT
-2634 VQTAYETDVKH
+2634 TITRAYETDVRNLSKQ
-2645 LNEQIQARDKSIAR
+2645 LDSSNAKIEKMAESIAKKDETGR
-2659 LEKYVSKT
+2659 RET
-2667 EKGAMEVSRKK
+2667 SRKK
-2678 AISAFAKL
+2678 ALSGVSRL
-2686 QKTYDK
+2686 QKAMNE
-2692 PTTTNGVP
+2692 PTLSKNIP
-2700 ENWKGIVS
+2700 ENWKKVVETFLKA
-2708 SMLNAFGNEDHAINA
+2708 MGNEDYKNA
-2723 QTAIDQLAKMETLVS
+2723 KKSTHEPKFDPHEALSALAEMQSYVNDFQNSKESTIRMSADQIK
-2738 DSKRYDSKS
+2738 
-2747 VRVSPEQMENLS
+2747 NLE
-2759 WQISGLRT
+2759 WQISGIRASLEDYIHDNKDNLNAKDISLVT
-2767 FFENFSES
+2767 S
-2775 QKTLGTSE
+2775 QDA
-2783 SNGIDI
+2783 NW
-2789 NTSKNAAYID
+2789 
-2799 SVRNLAET
+2799 LANIADLT
-2807 VNHLIRA
+2807 QTINHLIKE
-2814 ENELFVGEKK
+2814 ENELFIGEKK
-2824 TEASAIAYDFIDEI
+2824 VNAEQYANEFIGQI
-2838 RERGKKFEKTGS
+2838 RERGRRFEKAG
-2850 ESGPLKQWASSAVLD
+2850 EEKSSAAQFVED
-2865 YTAPDVFLHNLGE
+2865 AMLGME
-2878 TGDQFAKAYRE
+2878 NASTYFHILGDHGDDIIKAYRAGQKNIMQYKQKYVDRIKE
-2889 AQNKSTLLNQHY
+2889 
-2901 GEAMHSLVG
+2901 LVG
-2910 DNYSADRTGIK
+2910 KNFSAERTGIR
-2921 GELMDVSIN
+2921 GDLIGVEVN
-2930 GENLKVSRQQLMS
+2930 GESVNVSKQQLMS
-2943 LYLLWKRPQARQH
+2943 IYALWHRPQARRH
-2956 IEEGGVYFLNANG
+2956 METGGVYFLNRNG
-2969 EQQGKPIVIHESEYR
+2969 QPQGNAIVLNQSTFDGLMKNLTE
-2984 SLIGKLSNE
+2984 E
-2993 DIRIAD
+2993 DIRIAKGVSD
-2999 GIGKYLSETCAEW
+2999 FLSTECASW
-3012 GNEASMKLYGYKK
+3012 GNEASMELYGYKK
-3025 FNDPNYFPITVHGVK
+3025 FNDPNYFPINVHG
-3040 DQYHDE
+3040 DE
-3046 IYSVTNSLEHKSFTK
+3046 LAFNLAKNPEGNALERKGFTK
-3061 HVDKNSVKALD
+3061 RVDPNSTKAID
-3072 IHDIFTVSDNHAKE
+3072 VRDIFDVADRHVEDMSMYAG
-3086 MAQYSGFAPINSTFT
+3086 YAPFNSTLY
-3101 RVYNAPGVQTALLEQ
+3101 RIVNAPGFQATLREQ
-3116 YGRRVIGYMNDF
+3116 YGKAGVDYLLADNGFLKRINGMANDQQLPKALSF
-3128 LDRANGKPVGKDTKA
+3128 GQKMAN
-3143 TDVSQKFA
+3143 
-3151 SMAKKAAVGFNVSTA
+3151 MAKKAAVSFNFSTA
-3166 MKQPISYL
+3166 AKQPLSYF
-3174 RAAPELDMDVF
+3174 RAWQEIEMKYLAAAWKDSMDPQ
-3185 AKAGAKI
+3185 K
-3192 FSPSQYKALYNEMV
+3192 YKTLLHEMNE
-3206 TNSGIARIKALGFS
+3206 NSGIARIKSLGYS
-3220 DVGIGK
+3220 DVGMG
-3226 EARGNYSDLSF
+3226 RDTRSQYSEQNF
-3237 SSAYNKGKFVK
+3237 KSAYNKGKYLFN
-3248 SKFEDASM
+3248 KFDEIGM
-3256 WLAGK
+3256 YPAGQ
-3261 ADEITWVRIWDA
+3261 ADEHTWVKLWNA
-3273 CKMQIDKENAKL
+3273 CKMKVEAEGGKL
-3285 SAEKRIQLT
+3285 SSQEALRLT

-3299 QIVGRTQV
+3299 DVIGKTQV
-3307 VDSVLDSAPASYNS
+3307 VDSVLDTAPISTNS
-3321 VFKILHP
+3321 LFKTLSP
-3328 FMNEPMK
+3328 FMNEPIK
-3335 TVSSL
+3335 TLSGLYSA
-3340 WYAYEE
+3340 WEDH
-3346 MKKGVPGGKQKFVKQ
+3346 KKGKGSDKIQKAVVSLAF
-3361 IAATATSNLIL
+3361 TSLIV
-3372 EPLIASVIG
+3372 EPLLSSMIG
-3381 ALRDKEDE
+3381 TFRDKDDE
-3389 DPEKFA
+3389 DPEEFWQ
-3395 EKVLNKMSGIS
+3395 EVMYRWTGIGIGE
-3406 LDSETPTSFRSVA
+3406 DQETTFTSVA
-3419 TSEIV
+3419 TSEMMGGVFSLPIISDIYDV
-3424 SGIAFA
+3424 
-3430 PMASFFYSIFTD
+3430 FTD
-3442 VLNGFEGDSM
+3442 VLQGFSGETMTTSG
-3452 NSANLYEFMKASVKL
+3452 LYDIGNATIRL
-3467 TEALMKGED
+3467 LNALAKGED
-3476 YSGQKSIYNLASECA
+3476 YSGQKSITNLSIEFI
-3491 TSMAQ
+3491 TSLAQ

-3503 TMRKDL
+3503 TLRRDI
-3509 NAVLRTALYYTQDI
+3509 NAAIRTVLYYTQNI
-3523 VPPNNIVRWE
+3523 VPASNLARWQI
-3533 MNKLYYNLGN
+3533 NKVYYNLGN
-3543 KSARTEKYFYNILVD
+3543 KSARTEKYFYDILVD

-3596 KPGSSVWNT
+3596 KPGTSVWNT

>member
-1 MPLKRSEYNAI
+1 MAFKRSELNA
-12 LSKNKK
+12 LVNQNKK
-18 RQEFKEKLRKY
+18 RKEFKENLRKHI
-29 TESYTNPQKITDTNE
+29 ESYTNPKKVTDTNE
-44 TARIVEQTKPVQTG
+44 TARIVEKTKPVQTG
-58 GSPALTVESNPAYI
+58 GSPALTAEYNPAYI

-87 APYGKVFDKD
+87 APYGKIFDKD

-124 QRAANSAVNNMAIA
+124 QRAANSAANNMAIA

-240 SKRTYPGGRTMYI
+240 SKRTYPDGRTMYI

-923 IPEAM
+923 ISEAM

-933 YESAYTDEVS
+933 YESAYADEVS

-964 EEQAKAQASKGYVN
+964 EEQAKAQASKNYVN

-987 EILSKDDAL
+987 EILSNDDAL

-1053 SGKSTAR
+1053 SRKSTER

-1068 AKIGNTGDGRRFSL
+1068 AKIGNTGDSRRFSL
-1082 TRPMEEAGNLI
+1082 TRPTEEAGSLI

-1198 YTTLSYELDSKGGA
+1198 YTNLSSELDSKGGA
-1212 KGIISALS
+1212 KGIVSSLS
-1220 DDTGMMN
+1220 NDTKMMN

-1243 ETSTEMSANTREMAQ
+1243 ETSTEMNANTREMGQ
-1258 YLIDTRGA
+1258 YLIDTLGKE
-1266 DFLNDANRRD
+1266 FVNEANPVN
-1276 GETSISARNRFL
+1276 GETAISARNRFL
-1288 ESHEQELRDTLQKYY
+1288 ESHEQELRNALQRYY
-1303 ERNGIDAETA
+1303 ENNGLDEETA
-1313 KIVVESTRKGE
+1313 KTIVDATRKGE

-1332 AQSIL
+1332 AKSIL

-1347 VDYEATN
+1347 IDYEATN
-1354 EKILDTVDKKKYK
+1354 EKILDTVDKKQYK

-1550 NIFEAKPERVVSLD
+1550 NIFEAKPERVVGLD
-1564 EIKYAV
+1564 EVKYAV
-1570 VPDDLDKDTVQRI
+1570 VPDDLSKETVRAI
-1583 ADKGIEVRTYESDNE
+1583 ADKGIEVRTYESGNE
-1598 ESRLETLNKLDG
+1598 ESRLETLNNLDG
-1610 VRFSKDVD
+1610 VRFSK
-1618 AEAFSYDALVSK
+1618 
-1630 PDMKIVN
+1630 
-1637 IESNVDSNATR
+1637 
-1648 ANIIEMAL
+1648 
-1656 ENAKKHSV
+1656 
-1664 GEGSGSSVYVKNNDS
+1664 
-1679 NTEILVGKNG
+1679 
-1689 LEHGL
+1689 
-1694 HRNYSKNADLTA
+1694 
-1706 HVGEFLENAI
+1706 
-1716 LINRHTGRDKN
+1716 
-1727 KEGDVYLGLL
+1727 
-1737 RDNENLYIGRAITN
+1737 
-1751 DSNVLENVETLY
+1751 
-1763 ALSNKKESVAHY
+1763 
-1775 RLDSGDNLRLDT
+1775 
-1787 DSYISISD
+1787 
-1795 FLDIVKDKYSD
+1795 
-1806 VLPKDVLKALN
+1806 
-1817 VERKPSSISDSMR
+1817 
-1830 YSKDIDTEYMNAV
+1830 
-1843 ESEDG
+1843 
-1848 KKTENIIRYS
+1848 
-1858 YGGVNAET
+1858 
-1866 ANIQTL
+1866 
-1872 NDAKIL
+1872 
-1878 AEQGKTNEEIRRM
+1878 
-1891 TGWFKG
+1891 
-1897 MDDKWRFEIDDSK
+1897 
-1910 MKLRYEATLYDY
+1910 
-1922 NTELREKNRAW
+1922 
-1933 MKLTERALTDEQR
+1933 
-1946 SNLADYMKG
+1946 
-1955 AENNDYDDALYSK
+1955 
-1968 LSEEFGND
+1968 
-1976 FDKWAETIEFVKEAK
+1976 
-1991 KSIPDYTKLGELV
+1991 
-2004 DAPDL
+2004 
-2009 FEKYPDMAD
+2009 
-2018 ITVEFRN
+2018 
-2025 LKRGQNGGYIKRF
+2025 
-2038 DNIELSR
+2038 
-2045 DLKHKPEELLQS
+2045 
-2057 LTHEVQHAIQNRE
+2057 
-2070 GFTSGANPDYWGSR
+2070 
-2084 KSENDFDG
+2084 
-2092 RTPTDLYYNTA
+2092 
-2103 GEIEARDVSN
+2103 
-2113 RRNLTVEQR
+2113 
-2122 REKAPDYG
+2122 
-2130 SVDMVFAD
+2130 
-2138 RGNVDVDTDS
+2138 DVDTDS

-2350 SNGEFRN
+2350 LNGEFRN
-2357 SKDVFTPEE
+2357 SKDVFTQEE

-2409 KPLKGVNASD
+2409 KPLNGVTVNDTLA
-2419 ALVAITPVFET
+2419 AITPVFET
-2430 IEKADGTPEQRA
+2430 IEKTGGTPEQRA
-2442 EKAYKA
+2442 AKAYEA
-2448 AEKAANDIISM
+2448 AEKAANTILSM
-2459 MKDVNTNTL
+2459 VKDANTNPL
-2468 YDQYAELRNYLRTTK
+2468 YEQYSDLRTYLRTTK

-2497 DWRKS
+2497 EWRKS
-2502 HMGSLKLGNDGMQID
+2502 HMGSMKLGNDGTQID
-2517 TAYQELSGMYPEFF
+2517 TAYQELSDMYPEFF
-2531 PANIENPADQLIHIG
+2531 PAEIVNPADQLIRMG
-2546 EISDNLKKVM
+2546 EVSDKLKKAM
-2556 DNPILSKEGSENVV
+2556 ENPILSQEGSESIV
-2570 RSFANAILAGYEE
+2570 RGFANAILAGYE
-2583 YAQETLGSQNSR
+2583 NS
-2595 MRDYVKTAAE
+2595 AE
-2605 TVEQKNAQIKDAQ
+2605 TTLAAKNKQS
-2618 EQLADTK
+2618 EE
-2625 ADFRRFAET
+2625 DFARFVT
-2634 VQTAYETDVKH
+2634 TITRAYETDVRNLSKQ
-2645 LNEQIQARDKSIAR
+2645 LDSSNAKIEKMAESIAKKDETGR
-2659 LEKYVSKT
+2659 RET
-2667 EKGAMEVSRKK
+2667 SRKK
-2678 AISAFAKL
+2678 ALSGVSRL
-2686 QKTYDK
+2686 QKAMNE
-2692 PTTTNGVP
+2692 PTLSKNIP
-2700 ENWKGIVS
+2700 ENWKKVVETFLKA
-2708 SMLNAFGNEDHAINA
+2708 MGNEDYKNA
-2723 QTAIDQLAKMETLVS
+2723 KKSTHEPKFDPHEALSALAEMQSYVNDFQNSKESTIRMSADQIK
-2738 DSKRYDSKS
+2738 
-2747 VRVSPEQMENLS
+2747 NLE
-2759 WQISGLRT
+2759 WQISGIRASLEDYIHDNKDNLNAKDISLVT
-2767 FFENFSES
+2767 S
-2775 QKTLGTSE
+2775 QDA
-2783 SNGIDI
+2783 NW
-2789 NTSKNAAYID
+2789 
-2799 SVRNLAET
+2799 LANIADLT
-2807 VNHLIRA
+2807 QTINHLIKQ
-2814 ENELFVGEKK
+2814 ENELFVGKK
-2824 TEASAIAYDFIDEI
+2824 KMDAEQFASELIDQINERKRKFQKTGEEDSDI
-2838 RERGKKFEKTGS
+2838 KKWITNSQFDYVAPDIYLHMLGERGDD
-2850 ESGPLKQWASSAVLD
+2850 LA
-2865 YTAPDVFLHNLGE
+2865 N
-2878 TGDQFAKAYRE
+2878 AYRLGQDKIS
-2889 AQNKSTLLNQHY
+2889 ANKQKY
-2901 GEAMHSLVG
+2901 VDAIKELVG
-2910 DNYSADRTGIK
+2910 ENFSAEKSSIR
-2921 GELMDVSIN
+2921 GELIDVTIN
-2930 GENLKVSRQQLMS
+2930 GDAMKVSRQQLMS
-2943 LYLLWKRPQARQH
+2943 MYVLWYRPQARQH
-2956 IEEGGVYFLNANG
+2956 METGGVFFLNRNG
-2969 EQQGKPIVIHESEYR
+2969 EPQGKPVVITQSIFND
-2984 SLIGKLSNE
+2984 LAKNLTKD
-2993 DIRIAD
+2993 DIRIAN
-2999 GIGKYLSETCAEW
+2999 GIRNFLSTECAEW
-3012 GNEASMKLYGYKK
+3012 GNEASMEMYGYKK
-3025 FNDPNYFPITVHGVK
+3025 FNDPNYFPINVHGDTLAYNVGK
-3040 DQYHDE
+3040 APD
-3046 IYSVTNSLEHKSFTK
+3046 SNVLERKGFTK
-3061 HVDKNSVKALD
+3061 KVDPNSIKPID
-3072 IHDIFTVSDNHAKE
+3072 IRDIFDVADKHVEDMTMYAG
-3086 MAQYSGFAPINSTFT
+3086 YAPINSTT
-3101 RVYNAPGVQTALLEQ
+3101 LRIYNAPGVKSAIREQ
-3116 YGRRVIGYMNDF
+3116 YGNNAVRYMEGF
-3128 LDRANGKPVGKDTKA
+3128 LDKANGLANENNT
-3143 TDVSQKFA
+3143 A
-3151 SMAKKAAVGFNVSTA
+3151 SPKLYYWNKIANAGKKAAVAFNISTA
-3166 MKQPISYL
+3166 AKQPLSYF
-3174 RAAPELDMDVF
+3174 RAGIELDTKYLVNAWSDVLP
-3185 AKAGAKI
+3185 KKK
-3192 FSPSQYKALYNEMV
+3192 YDALLQEMNE
-3206 TNSGIARIKALGFS
+3206 NSGIAKIKSLGYS
-3220 DVGIGK
+3220 DVGMGHDT
-3226 EARGNYSDLSF
+3226 RSQYSDQTF
-3237 SSAYNKGKFVK
+3237 KGAYKKGEYVK
-3248 SKFEDASM
+3248 NKFEDASM
-3256 WLAGK
+3256 YLAGK
-3261 ADEITWVRIWDA
+3261 ADERTWVRIWDA
-3273 CKMQIDKENAKL
+3273 CKMKVEAENGKL
-3285 SAEKRIQLT
+3285 THQELMSLT

-3299 QIVGRTQV
+3299 QVIGRTQV
-3307 VDSVLDSAPASYNS
+3307 VDSLMDTAPIAYDPK
-3321 VFKILHP
+3321 FKAFFP
-3328 FMNEPMK
+3328 FSNEPIK
-3335 TVSSL
+3335 TMATL
-3340 WYAYEE
+3340 YYTWND
-3346 MKKGVPGGKQKFVKQ
+3346 MKKGKGKEGFTKAVSS
-3361 IAATATSNLIL
+3361 IVITNLIL
-3372 EPLIASVIG
+3372 EPLISSMMGVW
-3381 ALRDKEDE
+3381 RDKEDE
-3389 DPEKFA
+3389 DPLTYI
-3395 EKVLNKMSGIS
+3395 EKVIEHWTGLGIGE
-3406 LDSETPTSFRSVA
+3406 DSETSFTSII
-3419 TSEIV
+3419 TSEMVDGVFVDPIL
-3424 SGIAFA
+3424 SGLFE
-3430 PMASFFYSIFTD
+3430 IFTD
-3442 VLNGFEGDSM
+3442 IIQGYSGDVM
-3452 NSANLYEFMKASVKL
+3452 NSSGLYDLGESSKRLLNAI
-3467 TEALMKGED
+3467 MKGED
-3476 YSGQKSIYNLASECA
+3476 YKGEKSTYNLTMEFIASV
-3491 TSMAQ
+3491 AQ
-3496 AFGIPAN
+3496 ILGIPAN
-3503 TMRKDL
+3503 TLRRDT
-3509 NAVLRTALYYTQDI
+3509 NAAIRTVLYYAQNVI
-3523 VPPNNIVRWE
+3523 PASNIARWE
-3533 MNKLYYNLGN
+3533 LNKLYYNLGN
-3543 KSARTEKYFYNILVD
+3543 KSARTEKYFYDILVD

-3596 KPGSSVWNT
+3596 KPGTSVWNT

>member
-12 LSKNKK
+12 LRKNKK

-29 TESYTNPQKITDTNE
+29 TESYTNPKKITDTNE
-44 TARIVEQTKPVQTG
+44 TARFVEQTKPVQTG

-72 NNMSGASARQTLAEN
+72 NNMSGASARQTLAQN

-97 AFLRQ
+97 AFMRQ

-111 TVRPSDNLTANAL
+111 TIRSSDNFTANAL
-124 QRAANSAVNNMAIA
+124 QRAANSAANNMAIA
-138 YTGDSSKK
+138 YTGDPSKK
-146 NTPLASAVD
+146 NTPLASVID
-155 ASATFKNVSDEFTKE
+155 ASVTFKNVSDEFTKE

-183 EKAKISG
+183 AKAKISG
-190 GRKGTVSKDAEEHAA
+190 GKKGTISKDAEEHAA
-205 KASEISSL
+205 KANEISAL
-213 IDAKRQ
+213 IDAKRK

-240 SKRTYPGGRTMYI
+240 SKRTYPDGRTMYI
-253 PSEEKVNS
+253 PSKEKVNS
-261 AIFGNVAYLG
+261 AFFGNVAYLG

-284 IRDFVSNMTYGL
+284 IRDFLSNMTYGL
-296 PQQFTSLV
+296 PQQFSSLV
-304 QSKEAI
+304 QGKEAM
-310 DKAQNAWQEHKDKI
+310 DNARNAWQEHKDKI
-324 AQENVENQEQRA
+324 ALENVEKQENRA

-350 GAMKILG
+350 GAMQLLG

-370 LLAMVP
+370 LLAMIP

-391 YIDAYGNARN
+391 YIDAYGNARK
-401 AGASVNQ
+401 AGASVEQ

-421 VGELALGGI
+421 VGELVLGGI
-430 NGAGTSRIL
+430 NGAGSSRIL
-439 QGLSKAGVSVSNPLI
+439 QGLSKAGLKVSNPLV

-486 PDAKLSAKDLA
+486 PDAKLNAKDLA

-504 LSAAPNAV
+504 LSAAPNAA
-512 ISIPAHAKAYKSDV
+512 ISIPSHARAYSSDV
-526 NLMNSYINA
+526 KLMNSYITA
-535 VSSVSSESEASA
+535 VSSVSSDTEVNA
-547 IMEAGDNIVKACE
+547 IIEAGDNIIKACD

-572 YGKEAQSRAETIAKT
+572 EGKEAQNRAETIAKT

-600 AVIKGNQDRKSALD
+600 AVIKGNQDKKSALD
-614 NVVNNAKGDVV
+614 NVVNNSKGDVV

-639 NSGKND
+639 NTGKND
-645 YKAAVDY
+645 YKATVDY
-652 ILSQCDEAQAKYQQ
+652 ILNQQAEAEAKYQQ
-666 ALYTGDEESIKQYAT
+666 AASIEDTETAAKYAA
-681 DYAAYAEAARQLRNN
+681 DSAAYAEAVRQLRNN
-696 QKEVQKARSSAE
+696 QKEVQKARASEE

-718 KTAAAEGSTTTE
+718 KTTVAEANTTADEAKTATAETSENAAKSSE
-730 TTENAPKTTEK
+730 TTVK
-741 QESSTEKSDSIR
+741 QETPKEKGDSLRDSILK
-753 ETTMKDMGIL
+753 EHGIL

-772 ADELVSKYGS
+772 ADDIVAKYGS

-787 DAVIKAQDSVR
+787 DKIIEAQKNVR
-798 QDATISDEEKQ
+798 EDTTISDEEKQ
-809 SRIHRLQ
+809 TQISRLQ
-816 DIDRS
+816 DIIRS

-827 ARMKSYTDALSEKLK
+827 ARQREAIENFSKIVKK
-842 QYGVSGVKIMDVEN
+842 YGLEGVEFIDVES
-856 DNVRNSTKVNGY
+856 DDVRSSPKVNGY
-868 YDPKT
+868 YDPAT
-873 KTVYVSPYLDDA
+873 KKIYVSPYSQD
-885 RIAGA
+885 IQTSGSI
-890 VAVHEFTHY
+890 VVHELTHH
-899 GARADHSLVNDI
+899 GATADHALVNDI
-911 LKAKDTLVKSGT
+911 LKAKDTLVSKGQYS
-923 IPEAM
+923 EEL
-928 FDFAK
+928 FDYSK
-933 YESAYTDEVS
+933 YETTYKAETEK
-943 AYIASEDGRNEI
+943 YINSEDGKTEI
-955 SALMQDGMT
+955 AALVKNGMT
-964 EEQAKAQASKGYVN
+964 EEQAIAEAAKGYVN

-987 EILSKDDAL
+987 EIMSNDDAL
-996 DRLAKENRPL
+996 KRLAKEDRPL
-1006 LKRILDAIVDFF
+1006 LKRILDDIVNFF
-1018 SGKDAQN
+1018 SGKKHRN
-1025 RRLAERAADKIRAVL
+1025 ERMAMLAADKIRSIL
-1040 RETEDVEVDNSRK
+1040 RATEDVKVDNSR
-1053 SGKSTAR
+1053 GKKPKATKP
-1060 MQSIADEN
+1060 MQNIADEN
-1068 AKIGNTGDGRRFSL
+1068 AKVGNTSDNRRFSL
-1082 TRPMEEAGNLI
+1082 TRSTEEAGDLI
-1093 AVHNVNKEKALK
+1093 AVHNVTEDKLKK
-1105 ILDADGMPMPSIAIA
+1105 ILGADGMPMPSIAVA

-1128 FGNISFVF
+1128 FGNISLVF
-1136 GAETVDPKAN
+1136 GSETVDPKAN
-1146 RYNKVYSADVWSPT
+1146 RKNKVYSADVWSPT
-1160 FPSIEYETNQAT
+1160 FPSVEYEVNQAT
-1172 ESRIVK
+1172 ESRIVA

-1186 YGSDI
+1186 YGSDV

-1198 YTTLSYELDSKGGA
+1198 YTNLSSELDSKGGA
-1212 KGIISALS
+1212 KGIVSSLS
-1220 DDTGMMN
+1220 NDTKMMN

-1243 ETSTEMSANTREMAQ
+1243 ETSTEMNANTREMGQ
-1258 YLIDTRGA
+1258 YLIDTLGKE
-1266 DFLNDANRRD
+1266 FVNEANPVN
-1276 GETSISARNRFL
+1276 GETAISARNRFL
-1288 ESHEQELRDTLQKYY
+1288 ESHEQELRNALQRYY
-1303 ERNGIDAETA
+1303 ENNGLDEETA
-1313 KIVVESTRKGE
+1313 KTVVDATRKGE

-1332 AQSIL
+1332 AKSIL

-1347 VDYEATN
+1347 IDYEATN
-1354 EKILDTVDKKKYK
+1354 EKILDTVDKKQYK

-1420 VKGATTMTENAKA
+1420 IKGATTMTENAKA

-1456 KMSESEITAQWD
+1456 KMSESEITAQWN

-1500 VIIEASRNPTESN
+1500 VIIETSRNPTESN

-1545 RKAPT
+1545 REAPT
-1550 NIFEAKPERVVSLD
+1550 NIFEAKPERVVGLD
-1564 EIKYAV
+1564 EVKYAV
-1570 VPDDLDKDTVQRI
+1570 VPDDLSKETVRAI
-1583 ADKGIEVRTYESDNE
+1583 ADKGIEVRTYESGNE

-1664 GEGSGSSVYVKNNDS
+1664 GAGSGSSIYVKNNDS
-1679 NTEILVGKNG
+1679 NAEILVGKNG

-1716 LINRHTGRDKN
+1716 LINRHNGRDQN
-1727 KEGDVYLGLL
+1727 KEGSVYLGLL

-1795 FLDIVKDKYSD
+1795 FLDIVKNKYSD
-1806 VLPKDVLKALN
+1806 VLPKDVLKTMN
-1817 VERKPSSISDSMR
+1817 VERKPSSVSDSMR

-1843 ESEDG
+1843 ETGDMDKAREMVRQAAEEKGFTNAIPEQASSYITRTKAAPKNTIKVYKVFTVAPDGSPTALFVSSTTKLPMNVWLDAVDTYHFKADNGKEYVPSTQNPYTKGGKTGASVTIPNEQVRSELVERGYLNKDSKAAKITALAYRPGWHAGDLPFFPQGG
-1848 KKTENIIRYS
+1848 KQGNPRFTNSGNVNKAFNPDIQETAYENIHRYNQVVFECEMAADTNYTEIAQNQEKAKTKS
-1858 YGGVNAET
+1858 GSVNQRNADLQYMPTDGFYYYTTNPTISEKGKW
-1866 ANIQTL
+1866 AISGSL
-1872 NDAKIL
+1872 KI
-1878 AEQGKTNEEIRRM
+1878 N
-1891 TGWFKG
+1891 
-1897 MDDKWRFEIDDSK
+1897 
-1910 MKLRYEATLYDY
+1910 
-1922 NTELREKNRAW
+1922 
-1933 MKLTERALTDEQR
+1933 RALTQQECDDILSKNGFKPQEWEGGTLDLEKLGYTGEKYDAAR
-1946 SNLADYMKG
+1946 KTLAPIT
-1955 AENNDYDDALYSK
+1955 YDD
-1968 LSEEFGND
+1968 D
-1976 FDKWAETIEFVKEAK
+1976 
-1991 KSIPDYTKLGELV
+1991 
-2004 DAPDL
+2004 
-2009 FEKYPDMAD
+2009 
-2018 ITVEFRN
+2018 
-2025 LKRGQNGGYIKRF
+2025 
-2038 DNIELSR
+2038 
-2045 DLKHKPEELLQS
+2045 
-2057 LTHEVQHAIQNRE
+2057 
-2070 GFTSGANPDYWGSR
+2070 
-2084 KSENDFDG
+2084 
-2092 RTPTDLYYNTA
+2092 
-2103 GEIEARDVSN
+2103 
-2113 RRNLTVEQR
+2113 
-2122 REKAPDYG
+2122 
-2130 SVDMVFAD
+2130 
-2138 RGNVDVDTDS
+2138 GNVIPISERFNKDIKDV
-2148 ENIRYSKEVD
+2148 RY
-2158 ADGKPYVRVDDSSID
+2158 
-2173 AENPS
+2173 
-2178 DIVKVLRDIAESK
+2178 
-2191 GFYNM
+2191 
-2196 EINGQ
+2196 
-2201 NIGIS
+2201 
-2206 NKRGINEW
+2206 
-2214 VFSRDAT
+2214 
-2221 NLLKNDKQ
+2221 
-2229 TFDDKMQSFQN
+2229 
-2240 ANELLETAK
+2240 
-2249 SFINEEA
+2249 
-2256 VHKKKFDNFARGVVR
+2256 
-2271 FMVGDNG
+2271 
-2278 YTADILVGIR
+2278 
-2288 NNQNAELYDIVNI
+2288 
-2301 APTKIAETPNDS
+2301 
-2313 VVGETTQISNGISAD
+2313 
-2328 TSLPQSGESV
+2328 
-2338 NRTGESVTEMKQ
+2338 
-2350 SNGEFRN
+2350 
-2357 SKDVFTPEE
+2357 SKDVFTQEE

-2376 DYLARQF
+2376 DYLTRQF

-2409 KPLKGVNASD
+2409 KPLNGVTVNDTLA
-2419 ALVAITPVFET
+2419 AITPVFET
-2430 IEKADGTPEQRA
+2430 IEKTDGTPEQRA
-2442 EKAYKA
+2442 AKAYEA
-2448 AEKAANDIISM
+2448 AENAANTILSM
-2459 MKDVNTNTL
+2459 VKDANTNPL
-2468 YDQYAELRNYLRTTK
+2468 YEQYSDLRTYLRTTK

-2556 DNPILSKEGSENVV
+2556 DNPILSKEGSESVV

-2605 TVEQKNAQIKDAQ
+2605 SVEQKNAHIKDAQ

-2708 SMLNAFGNEDHAINA
+2708 SMLNAFGNEDHAIHA
-2723 QTAIDQLAKMETLVS
+2723 QTAIDQLAKMETLVN

-2775 QKTLGTSE
+2775 QKTLGTDANNSV
-2783 SNGIDI
+2783 DI
-2789 NTSKNAAYID
+2789 ATSQNAAYID
-2799 SVRNLAET
+2799 SVRNLVET

-2824 TEASAIAYDFIDEI
+2824 AEASAIAYDFIDEI

-2850 ESGPLKQWASSAVLD
+2850 ESGPLKQWANSAVLD

-2889 AQNKSTLLNQHY
+2889 AQNKSTLLNQQY
-2901 GEAMHSLVG
+2901 GEVMHSLVG

-2921 GELMDVSIN
+2921 GELIDVSIN

-2969 EQQGKPIVIHESEYR
+2969 EQQSKPIVIHESEYK
-2984 SLIGKLSNE
+2984 SLIGKLSSE

-2999 GIGKYLSETCAEW
+2999 GIGKYLSETCAKW

-3086 MAQYSGFAPINSTFT
+3086 MAQYSGFAPINSTFA

-3116 YGRRVIGYMNDF
+3116 YGRRAIGYMNDF

-3248 SKFEDASM
+3248 NKFEDASM

-3285 SAEKRIQLT
+3285 PSEKRIQLT

-3361 IAATATSNLIL
+3361 IAATAASKLIL

-3406 LDSETPTSFRSVA
+3406 LDSEEPTSFRSVA

-3430 PMASFFYSIFTD
+3430 PMATFFYSIFTD

-3476 YSGQKSIYNLASECA
+3476 YSGQKSIYNLAAECA

-3509 NAVLRTALYYTQDI
+3509 NAALRTALYYTQDI
-3523 VPPNNIVRWE
+3523 VPMNNIVRWK

-3543 KSARTEKYFYNILVD
+3543 KSARTEKYFYDILVD

-3596 KPGSSVWNT
+3596 KPGTSVWNT

-3693 SKLNAEQQLY
+3693 NKLNAEQQLY

>member
-18 RQEFKEKLRKY
+18 RQEFKEKLREY
-29 TESYTNPQKITDTNE
+29 TESYTNPKKITDTNE
-44 TARIVEQTKPVQTG
+44 TARFVEQTKPVQTG

-72 NNMSGASARQTLAEN
+72 NNMSGASARQTLAQN

-97 AFLRQ
+97 TFMRQ

-111 TVRPSDNLTANAL
+111 TIRPSDNFTANAL
-124 QRAANSAVNNMAIA
+124 QRAANSAANNMAIA

-190 GRKGTVSKDAEEHAA
+190 GTKGTISKDAEEHAA
-205 KASEISSL
+205 KANEISAL
-213 IDAKRQ
+213 IDAKRK

-240 SKRTYPGGRTMYI
+240 SKRTYPDGRTMYI
-253 PSEEKVNS
+253 PSKEKVNS
-261 AIFGNVAYLG
+261 AFFGNVAYLG

-284 IRDFVSNMTYGL
+284 IRDFLSNMTHGL
-296 PQQFTSLV
+296 PQQFSSLV
-304 QSKEAI
+304 QGKEAI
-310 DKAQNAWQEHKDKI
+310 DNAQNAWQEHKDKI
-324 AQENVENQEQRA
+324 ALENVEKQENRA

-350 GAMKILG
+350 GTMKVLG

-370 LLAMVP
+370 LLAMIP

-391 YIDAYGNARN
+391 YIDAYGNARK
-401 AGASVNQ
+401 AGASVDQ

-421 VGELALGGI
+421 VGELVLGGI
-430 NGAGTSRIL
+430 NGAGSSRIL
-439 QGLSKAGVSVSNPLI
+439 QGLSKAGLNVSNPLV

-486 PDAKLSAKDLA
+486 PDAKLNAKDLA

-504 LSAAPNAV
+504 LSAAPNAA
-512 ISIPAHAKAYKSDV
+512 ISIPSHARAYSSDV
-526 NLMNSYINA
+526 KLMNSYITA
-535 VSSVSSESEASA
+535 VSSVSSDAEVNA
-547 IMEAGDNIVKACE
+547 IIEAGDNIIKACD

-572 YGKEAQSRAETIAKT
+572 EGKEAQNRAETIAKT

-600 AVIKGNQDRKSALD
+600 AVIKGNQDKKSALD
-614 NVVNNAKGDVV
+614 NVVNNSKGDVV
-625 KNLANLVDEVSKGN
+625 KNLANLVDEVANGN

-645 YKAAVDY
+645 YKATVDY
-652 ILSQCDEAQAKYQQ
+652 ILSQRDEAQAKYQQ
-666 ALYTGDEESIKQYAT
+666 AVYTGDEDSIKQYAT
-681 DYAAYAEAARQLRNN
+681 DYSAYAEAARQLRNN
-696 QKEVQKARSSAE
+696 QKEVQKARASAE

-718 KTAAAEGSTTTE
+718 KTATAEAQTTTE
-730 TTENAPKTTEK
+730 TTENAPKTAEK
-741 QESSTEKSDSIR
+741 QESFTEKSDSIR

-923 IPEAM
+923 VSEAM

-964 EEQAKAQASKGYVN
+964 EEQAKAQASKDYVN

-987 EILSKDDAL
+987 EILSNDDAL

-1006 LKRILDAIVDFF
+1006 LKRVLDAIVDFF

-1053 SGKSTAR
+1053 SRKSTER

-1068 AKIGNTGDGRRFSL
+1068 AKIGNTGDSRRFSL
-1082 TRPMEEAGNLI
+1082 TRPTEEAGSLI

-1198 YTTLSYELDSKGGA
+1198 YANLSYELDSKGGA
-1212 KGIISALS
+1212 KGIISSLS
-1220 DDTGMMN
+1220 DDTRMMN

-1243 ETSTEMSANTREMAQ
+1243 ETSTEMNANTREMAQ

-1266 DFLNDANRRD
+1266 DFLNDANLRD
-1276 GETSISARNRFL
+1276 GETYFSARNRFL

-1337 SGNTTTTSTT
+1337 SGNTTTTNTT

-1367 EWLNNLFGDAVK
+1367 EWLTNLFGDAVK

-1439 EEYKSIDAI
+1439 DEYKSINAI

-1545 RKAPT
+1545 REAPT
-1550 NIFEAKPERVVSLD
+1550 NIFEAKPERVVNLN

-1618 AEAFSYDALVSK
+1618 TETDSK
-1630 PDMKIVN
+1630 ITQSD
-1637 IESNVDSNATR
+1637 IEQ
-1648 ANIIEMAL
+1648 
-1656 ENAKKHSV
+1656 
-1664 GEGSGSSVYVKNNDS
+1664 
-1679 NTEILVGKNG
+1679 
-1689 LEHGL
+1689 
-1694 HRNYSKNADLTA
+1694 
-1706 HVGEFLENAI
+1706 
-1716 LINRHTGRDKN
+1716 
-1727 KEGDVYLGLL
+1727 L
-1737 RDNENLYIGRAITN
+1737 RSIGR
-1751 DSNVLENVETLY
+1751 
-1763 ALSNKKESVAHY
+1763 K
-1775 RLDSGDNLRLDT
+1775 
-1787 DSYISISD
+1787 SISD
-1795 FLDIVKDKYSD
+1795 FTHEDIQKSEKWAKKFYSELGTKSPFFRAWFGDWRENETGTYKVVKASGNSYSGAGRSHNTDMDRDISWGNSLTRETKNHAVKSKIAVSALGDIQSIVENSIYLDTNISEKSSNTKMQNTAFMHSLYTVYESNGQKYLLKLFVEEALPNKGGEPFSRAYELKDIEKVADLSNG
-1806 VLPKDVLKALN
+1806 VLSQKGGLTEGKSTTIN
-1817 VERKPSSISDSMR
+1817 SISDL
-1830 YSKDIDTEYMNAV
+1830 YSLVKSNDKDFKENSASAV
-1843 ESEDG
+1843 VNKDG
-1848 KKTENIIRYS
+1848 TPKVVYHYTN
-1858 YGGVNAET
+1858 GDFTVFNT
-1866 ANIQTL
+1866 
-1872 NDAKIL
+1872 DASGSN
-1878 AEQGKTNEEIRRM
+1878 QGKTHGDGIYVSTSPTE
-1891 TGWFKG
+1891 FKYAG
-1897 MDDKWRFEIDDSK
+1897 
-1910 MKLRYEATLYDY
+1910 
-1922 NTELREKNRAW
+1922 KNRMELYADIKNPFE
-1933 MKLTERALTDEQR
+1933 MELTSEQ
-1946 SNLADYMKG
+1946 ADYILDKYASKKHDLDAYDGMYREHAK
-1955 AENNDYDDALYSK
+1955 AKLATPSRVFDYLNEYAKDNNIKTSDILSDLGYDGVHDG
-1968 LSEEFGND
+1968 SEWIAFSPNQLKSATDNIGT
-1976 FDKWAETIEFVKEAK
+1976 FDK
-1991 KSIPDYTKLGELV
+1991 S
-2004 DAPDL
+2004 
-2009 FEKYPDMAD
+2009 
-2018 ITVEFRN
+2018 
-2025 LKRGQNGGYIKRF
+2025 
-2038 DNIELSR
+2038 
-2045 DLKHKPEELLQS
+2045 
-2057 LTHEVQHAIQNRE
+2057 
-2070 GFTSGANPDYWGSR
+2070 NPD
-2084 KSENDFDG
+2084 
-2092 RTPTDLYYNTA
+2092 
-2103 GEIEARDVSN
+2103 
-2113 RRNLTVEQR
+2113 
-2122 REKAPDYG
+2122 
-2130 SVDMVFAD
+2130 
-2138 RGNVDVDTDS
+2138 
-2148 ENIRYSKEVD
+2148 IR
-2158 ADGKPYVRVDDSSID
+2158 
-2173 AENPS
+2173 
-2178 DIVKVLRDIAESK
+2178 
-2191 GFYNM
+2191 
-2196 EINGQ
+2196 Q
-2201 NIGIS
+2201 
-2206 NKRGINEW
+2206 
-2214 VFSRDAT
+2214 
-2221 NLLKNDKQ
+2221 
-2229 TFDDKMQSFQN
+2229 
-2240 ANELLETAK
+2240 
-2249 SFINEEA
+2249 
-2256 VHKKKFDNFARGVVR
+2256 
-2271 FMVGDNG
+2271 
-2278 YTADILVGIR
+2278 
-2288 NNQNAELYDIVNI
+2288 
-2301 APTKIAETPNDS
+2301 
-2313 VVGETTQISNGISAD
+2313 
-2328 TSLPQSGESV
+2328 
-2338 NRTGESVTEMKQ
+2338 
-2350 SNGEFRN
+2350 

-2388 SGEYAKAISM
+2388 SGEHAKAISISS
-2398 TARKKLAQQLA
+2398 RKKLAQQLA

-2517 TAYQELSGMYPEFF
+2517 TVYQELSGMYPEFF

-2556 DNPILSKEGSENVV
+2556 DNPILSKEGSESVV

-2708 SMLNAFGNEDHAINA
+2708 SMLNAFGNEDHAIHA
-2723 QTAIDQLAKMETLVS
+2723 QTAIDQLAKMETLVN

-2747 VRVSPEQMENLS
+2747 VRVSPEQMENLA

-2767 FFENFSES
+2767 FFENFYES
-2775 QKTLGTSE
+2775 QKTLGTDANNSV
-2783 SNGIDI
+2783 DI
-2789 NTSKNAAYID
+2789 ATSQNAAYID
-2799 SVRNLAET
+2799 SVRNLVET

-2824 TEASAIAYDFIDEI
+2824 AEAYAIAYDFIDEI

-2850 ESGPLKQWASSAVLD
+2850 ESGPLKQWANSAVLD

-2889 AQNKSTLLNQHY
+2889 AQNKSTLLNQQY

-2921 GELMDVSIN
+2921 GELIDVSIN

-2969 EQQGKPIVIHESEYR
+2969 EQQGKPIVIHESEYK
-2984 SLIGKLSNE
+2984 SLIGKLSSE

-2999 GIGKYLSETCAEW
+2999 GIGKYLSETCAKW

-3116 YGRRVIGYMNDF
+3116 YGRRAIGYMNDF
-3128 LDRANGKPVGKDTKA
+3128 LDRANGKPVGKETKA
-3143 TDVSQKFA
+3143 TDVSQKIA

-3285 SAEKRIQLT
+3285 PSEKRIQLT

-3361 IAATATSNLIL
+3361 IAATAASKLIL

-3406 LDSETPTSFRSVA
+3406 LDSEAPTSFRSVA

-3430 PMASFFYSIFTD
+3430 PMATFFYSIFTD

-3476 YSGQKSIYNLASECA
+3476 YSGQKSIYNLAAECA

-3503 TMRKDL
+3503 TMRKDM
-3509 NAVLRTALYYTQDI
+3509 NAALRTALYYTQDI
-3523 VPPNNIVRWE
+3523 VPMNNIVRWE
-3533 MNKLYYNLGN
+3533 LNKLYYNLGN
-3543 KSARTEKYFYNILVD
+3543 KSARTERYFYDILID

-3572 EDLDKMGIQS
+3572 EDLDEMGIQS
-3582 KEIVG
+3582 KEIVE
-3587 IIEKRGGVI
+3587 IIEKRSGAI

-3605 EVQARF
+3605 ELQARF
-3611 DLPTKSTGNKVEQMV
+3611 DLPTKSKSSQVEQMV
-3626 TRVYTACQKIDT
+3626 TRVYAACQKSDA
-3638 LDENKA
+3638 LDESKA
-3644 LPKRPDKYYYTNDDG
+3644 LPKRPDKYSYTDSHG
-3659 DKVEMTTQEYD
+3659 DKVEMSTQEYD

-3685 EMAASNGW
+3685 EFASSNAW
-3693 SKLNAEQQLY
+3693 SKLSAEQQLY
-3703 ALTKAYDFAARYYR
+3703 AITKAYDFAARYYR
-3717 QKFNK
+3717 QQFNAEY
-3722 DYNSGD
+3722 DSGD
-3728 TWMKELYGTQFRNK
+3728 TWMKELYGKQLRIKDAAT
-3742 EVASTIIS
+3742 TILS

>member
-12 LSKNKK
+12 LRKNKK

-29 TESYTNPQKITDTNE
+29 TESYTNPKKITDTNE
-44 TARIVEQTKPVQTG
+44 TARFVEQTKPVQTG

-72 NNMSGASARQTLAEN
+72 NNMSGASARQTLAQN

-97 AFLRQ
+97 AFMRQ

-111 TVRPSDNLTANAL
+111 TIRSSDNFTANAL
-124 QRAANSAVNNMAIA
+124 QRAANSAANNMAIA
-138 YTGDSSKK
+138 YTGDPSKK
-146 NTPLASAVD
+146 NTPLASVID
-155 ASATFKNVSDEFTKE
+155 ASVTFKNVSDEFTKE

-183 EKAKISG
+183 AKAKISG
-190 GRKGTVSKDAEEHAA
+190 GKKGTISKDAEEHAA
-205 KASEISSL
+205 KANEISAL
-213 IDAKRQ
+213 IDAKRK

-240 SKRTYPGGRTMYI
+240 SKRTYPDGRTMYI
-253 PSEEKVNS
+253 PSKEKVNS
-261 AIFGNVAYLG
+261 AFFGNVAYLG

-284 IRDFVSNMTYGL
+284 IRDFLSNMTYGL
-296 PQQFTSLV
+296 PQQFSSLV
-304 QSKEAI
+304 QGKEAM
-310 DKAQNAWQEHKDKI
+310 DNAQNAWQEHKDKI
-324 AQENVENQEQRA
+324 ALENVEKQENRA

-350 GAMKILG
+350 GAMQLLG

-370 LLAMVP
+370 LLAMIP

-391 YIDAYGNARN
+391 YIDAYGNARK
-401 AGASVNQ
+401 AGASVDQ

-459 AAGAALEEGLE
+459 AAGAVLEEGLE

-486 PDAKLSAKDLA
+486 PDAKLSAKELA

-572 YGKEAQSRAETIAKT
+572 EGKEAQNRAETIAKT

-600 AVIKGNQDRKSALD
+600 TVIKGNQDKKSALD
-614 NVVNNAKGDVV
+614 NVVNNSKTDVV
-625 KNLANLVDEVSKGN
+625 KNLASLVDEVAKGN

-645 YKAAVDY
+645 YKATVDY
-652 ILSQCDEAQAKYQQ
+652 ILRQRDDAQAKYQQ
-666 ALYTGDEESIKQYAT
+666 AVYTGDEESIKQYAT

-718 KTAAAEGSTTTE
+718 KTAAAEAQTTAE

-741 QESSTEKSDSIR
+741 QESSAEKSDSIR

-763 GVNKDIDTA
+763 GVNEDIDTA

-827 ARMKSYTDALSEKLK
+827 ARMKSYTDALSERLK

-923 IPEAM
+923 VSEAM

-964 EEQAKAQASKGYVN
+964 EEQAKAQASKDYVN

-987 EILSKDDAL
+987 EILSNDDAL

-1053 SGKSTAR
+1053 SRKSTEH

-1068 AKIGNTGDGRRFSL
+1068 AKIGNTGDSRRFSL
-1082 TRPMEEAGNLI
+1082 TRSTEEAGDLI
-1093 AVHNVNKEKALK
+1093 AVHNVTEDKLDK
-1105 ILDADGMPMPSIAIA
+1105 ILSADGMPMPSIAVA

-1128 FGNISFVF
+1128 FGNISLVF
-1136 GAETVDPKAN
+1136 GSETVDPKAN
-1146 RYNKVYSADVWSPT
+1146 RNNKVYSADAWTPV
-1160 FPSIEYETNQAT
+1160 FPSTEYEANQAT
-1172 ESRIVK
+1172 ETRVK
-1178 LYNSIKSK
+1178 NLYTSIKSK
-1186 YGSDI
+1186 YGSDV

-1198 YTTLSYELDSKGGA
+1198 YANLSSELDSKGGA
-1212 KGIISALS
+1212 KGIISSLS
-1220 DDTGMMN
+1220 NDTKMMN

-1243 ETSTEMSANTREMAQ
+1243 ETSTEMTANTREMGQ
-1258 YLIDTRGA
+1258 YLIDTLGKE
-1266 DFLNDANRRD
+1266 FVNEANPRD
-1276 GETSISARNRFL
+1276 GETAISARNRFL
-1288 ESHEQELRDTLQKYY
+1288 ESHEQELRNVLQRYY
-1303 ERNGIDAETA
+1303 ENNGIDEKTA
-1313 KIVVESTRKGE
+1313 KIVVDATRKGE

-1332 AQSIL
+1332 ARSIL

-1347 VDYEATN
+1347 IDYEATN

-1367 EWLNNLFGDAVK
+1367 EWLNNLFDDAVK
-1379 NEGIR
+1379 NKGIR

-1456 KMSESEITAQWD
+1456 KMSESEITAQWN

-1500 VIIEASRNPTESN
+1500 VIIETSRNPTESN

-1545 RKAPT
+1545 REAPT
-1550 NIFEAKPERVVSLD
+1550 NIFEAKPERVVGLD
-1564 EIKYAV
+1564 EVKYAV
-1570 VPDDLDKDTVQRI
+1570 VPDDLSKETVRAI
-1583 ADKGIEVRTYESDNE
+1583 ADKGIEVRTYESGNE

-1664 GEGSGSSVYVKNNDS
+1664 GAGSGSSIYVKNNDS
-1679 NTEILVGKNG
+1679 NAEILVGKNG

-1716 LINRHTGRDKN
+1716 LINRHNGRDQN
-1727 KEGDVYLGLL
+1727 KEGSVYLGLL

-1795 FLDIVKDKYSD
+1795 FLDIVKNKYSD
-1806 VLPKDVLKALN
+1806 VLPKDVLKTMN
-1817 VERKPSSISDSMR
+1817 VERKPSSVSDSMR

-1843 ESEDG
+1843 ETGDMDKAREMVRQAAEEKGFTNAIPEQASSYITRTKAAPKNTIKVYKVFTVAPDGSPTALFVSSTTKLPMNVWLDAVDTYHFKADNGKEYVPSTQNPYTKGGKTGASVTIPNEQVRSELVERGYLNKDSKAAKITALAYRPGWHAGDLPFFPQGG
-1848 KKTENIIRYS
+1848 KQGNPRFTNSGNVNKAFNPDIQETAYENIHRYNQVVFECEMAADTNYTEIAQNQEKAKTKS
-1858 YGGVNAET
+1858 GSVNQRNADLQYMPTDGFYYYTTNPTISEKGKW
-1866 ANIQTL
+1866 AISGSL
-1872 NDAKIL
+1872 KI
-1878 AEQGKTNEEIRRM
+1878 N
-1891 TGWFKG
+1891 
-1897 MDDKWRFEIDDSK
+1897 
-1910 MKLRYEATLYDY
+1910 
-1922 NTELREKNRAW
+1922 
-1933 MKLTERALTDEQR
+1933 RALTQQECDDILSKNGFKPQEWEGGTLDLEKLGYTGEKYDAAR
-1946 SNLADYMKG
+1946 KTLAPIT
-1955 AENNDYDDALYSK
+1955 YDD
-1968 LSEEFGND
+1968 D
-1976 FDKWAETIEFVKEAK
+1976 
-1991 KSIPDYTKLGELV
+1991 
-2004 DAPDL
+2004 
-2009 FEKYPDMAD
+2009 
-2018 ITVEFRN
+2018 
-2025 LKRGQNGGYIKRF
+2025 
-2038 DNIELSR
+2038 
-2045 DLKHKPEELLQS
+2045 
-2057 LTHEVQHAIQNRE
+2057 
-2070 GFTSGANPDYWGSR
+2070 
-2084 KSENDFDG
+2084 
-2092 RTPTDLYYNTA
+2092 
-2103 GEIEARDVSN
+2103 
-2113 RRNLTVEQR
+2113 
-2122 REKAPDYG
+2122 
-2130 SVDMVFAD
+2130 
-2138 RGNVDVDTDS
+2138 GNVIPISERFNKDIKDV
-2148 ENIRYSKEVD
+2148 RY
-2158 ADGKPYVRVDDSSID
+2158 
-2173 AENPS
+2173 
-2178 DIVKVLRDIAESK
+2178 
-2191 GFYNM
+2191 
-2196 EINGQ
+2196 
-2201 NIGIS
+2201 
-2206 NKRGINEW
+2206 
-2214 VFSRDAT
+2214 
-2221 NLLKNDKQ
+2221 
-2229 TFDDKMQSFQN
+2229 
-2240 ANELLETAK
+2240 
-2249 SFINEEA
+2249 
-2256 VHKKKFDNFARGVVR
+2256 
-2271 FMVGDNG
+2271 
-2278 YTADILVGIR
+2278 
-2288 NNQNAELYDIVNI
+2288 
-2301 APTKIAETPNDS
+2301 
-2313 VVGETTQISNGISAD
+2313 
-2328 TSLPQSGESV
+2328 
-2338 NRTGESVTEMKQ
+2338 
-2350 SNGEFRN
+2350 
-2357 SKDVFTPEE
+2357 SKDVFTQEE

-2376 DYLARQF
+2376 DYLTRQF

-2409 KPLKGVNASD
+2409 KPLNGVTVNDTLA
-2419 ALVAITPVFET
+2419 AITPVFET
-2430 IEKADGTPEQRA
+2430 IEKTDGTPEQRA
-2442 EKAYKA
+2442 AKAYEA
-2448 AEKAANDIISM
+2448 AENAANTILSM
-2459 MKDVNTNTL
+2459 VKDANTNPL
-2468 YDQYAELRNYLRTTK
+2468 YEQYSDLRTYLRTTK

-2556 DNPILSKEGSENVV
+2556 DNPILSKEGSESVV

-2605 TVEQKNAQIKDAQ
+2605 SVEQKNAHIKDAQ

-2708 SMLNAFGNEDHAINA
+2708 SMLNAFGNEDHAIHA
-2723 QTAIDQLAKMETLVS
+2723 QTAIDQLAKMETLVN

-2775 QKTLGTSE
+2775 QKTLGTDANNSV
-2783 SNGIDI
+2783 DI
-2789 NTSKNAAYID
+2789 ATSQNAAYID
-2799 SVRNLAET
+2799 SVRNLVET

-2824 TEASAIAYDFIDEI
+2824 AEASAIAYDFIDEI

-2850 ESGPLKQWASSAVLD
+2850 ESGPLKQWANSAVLD

-2889 AQNKSTLLNQHY
+2889 AQNKSTLLNQQY
-2901 GEAMHSLVG
+2901 GEVMHSLVG

-2921 GELMDVSIN
+2921 GELIDVSIN

-2969 EQQGKPIVIHESEYR
+2969 EQQSKPIVIHESEYK
-2984 SLIGKLSNE
+2984 SLIGKLSSE

-2999 GIGKYLSETCAEW
+2999 GIGKYLSETCAKW

-3086 MAQYSGFAPINSTFT
+3086 MAQYSGFAPINSTFA

-3116 YGRRVIGYMNDF
+3116 YGRRAIGYMNDF

-3248 SKFEDASM
+3248 NKFEDASM

-3285 SAEKRIQLT
+3285 PSEKRIQLT

-3361 IAATATSNLIL
+3361 IAATAASKLIL

-3406 LDSETPTSFRSVA
+3406 LDSEEPTSFRSVA

-3430 PMASFFYSIFTD
+3430 PMATFFYSIFTD

-3476 YSGQKSIYNLASECA
+3476 YSGQKSIYNLAAECA

-3509 NAVLRTALYYTQDI
+3509 NAALRTALYYTQDI
-3523 VPPNNIVRWE
+3523 VPMNNIVRWK

-3543 KSARTEKYFYNILVD
+3543 KSARTEKYFYDILVD

-3596 KPGSSVWNT
+3596 KPGTSVWNT

-3693 SKLNAEQQLY
+3693 NKLNAEQQLY